1 MKKHN
6 ILKKGMAMALSLAM
20 VIGLD
25 PSFAWNLTTV
35 HAAEASSEPG
45 VSAYAAKEQL
55 MDDTFAPDT
64 DGNATNIGKIKLGK
78 NSNGDVQEWYVLGKD
93 TGVDGE
99 NTAIFAASPIAA
111 GVKFEES
118 MDKKTYLDTFGEY
131 ADSRTPSEVYPNHY
145 GASDLRARLNE
156 MVADNNTTYF
166 IPAEKSLIQPT
177 TVSTEDASSNASYT
191 TTDILY
197 ALHGDYNI
205 SEEVLYA
212 GSGNDKALSMN
223 TYWNTGDRFW
233 LRVPKTSSLQ
243 VVLVAEPDF
252 SINENFSDSTSYV
265 VRPASNLNLSSVIFA
280 SAATAASSDT
290 VKAETIQT
298 DTAMTLRLDGKD
310 KNIGTITYN
319 SSEGTVK
326 ATKGTVTSASIVV
339 QGNNAGTDWYYSKQ
353 ISGND
358 ATVTTDEI
366 KTKISESVSTI
377 FDSSDIDLNNCRIWL
392 ETTDADG
399 MIYAVNATE
408 EKNAPTEETKTLN
421 ISEGAIKITP
431 TGYTQNGGNEIA
443 FTGKYIITGSVECDT
458 PLSFSNETDEAVEY
472 DVTFDN
478 AHILGGSYCSAITF
492 KDGSISDITVN
503 ITNKGT
509 SEVRAWGGAS
519 FQNQISG
526 NVKVTVNITEEEG
539 SSLYLGPRDEN
550 QGDTTHRIYSSDID
564 CKVNGAVPANE
575 KTFKSGTYAQT
586 EPETPGEDA
595 TKKSIGLGTSI
606 IANPTVPTSITD
618 TWKGSYVYFGTYNGS
633 PVKYRVLDSDTTT
646 FSYDDTTKTMLLDCD
661 SLLFES
667 KFDDSSNIWSTS
679 YLKRY
684 LNSEKGEGYDY
695 SSEGFLTTAFTS
707 SEQNAIASSSKST
720 PHSSDGETYGDIEWT
735 SLKGDKIFLLD
746 LIEVC
751 NMSYGYSME
760 AYNYATNRIKTCD
773 GVNNNTIW
781 WLRSTSQMM
790 SNYVGMVRFSDEG
803 GWFDRGTAASCSDS
817 YVSPALNINL
827 SSVLFSSVISGTAG
841 ETGAE
846 YKLTLIDDN
855 TTMAANGNI
864 TRKGDTIT
872 VPYTITEGEGGAVT
886 KASVLIL
893 DKQYTPGNTNNANI
907 LAYDTLDTNDVNFQT
922 TSIGT
927 FKLPAE
933 LSEKE
938 CGKDYYA
945 YIIAECDK
953 SNKLTN
959 YASAPVS
966 ISVPDKPWEAP
977 EVKAIS
983 FGTPGI
989 TNPAVGKSTDKPWT
1003 GSYVYFGTY
1012 NRSPIKYRVLDS
1024 DTTTFSKDNNTKTML
1039 LDCDSLLFE
1048 SKFDDSSNIWSTSYL
1063 KRYLNS
1069 EKGEGYDY
1077 SSEGFLTTA
1086 FTSSEQNAIASSTKI
1101 SVDSSDGNEE
1111 ICRYFKWTTL
1121 NDDKIFLLDVKEA
1134 CNTSYGYSKVDG
1146 AINRKKTGN
1155 NNDTTSWWLRS
1166 AATLGGDS
1174 IGGIVNNVTF
1184 DLVNIGPSEK
1194 AYVSPD
1200 LNVNL
1205 SSILLSS
1212 ATGVG
1217 KTSAITKDSDQINT
1231 IASNEWK
1238 LTLKDAGKTVNV
1250 TENKAVTKSA
1260 DGVITVPYTY
1270 TDTATTDA
1278 EKVNQISVMITD
1290 KAYTESDAQI
1300 LYYGALQTDSINSG
1314 SGKGT
1319 FELPNGLDGKT
1330 LGSDYHVYILAEHV
1344 NNTNAT
1350 DYASEPVEITD
1361 VTTTI
1366 NRVEATIN
1374 QPKGGQPLSTAI
1386 ECTTEGV
1393 EKAQLYWTDTTDNN
1407 VDTTAKYYP
1416 WTYKAHLSFTPKP
1429 GYAFTDATEIAVNGW
1444 GLGNE
1449 KSVNEDGT
1457 LTVTGDFESSR
1468 DKLLSITAPA
1478 PITVANGTAYADMNL
1493 PSQVEITTEDKA
1505 FTKLRVTWNTDSPVS
1520 GSYDPSKMEEQK
1532 ITLRGKVDCPE
1543 EINFGIIEPTT
1554 QIEVTI
1560 SAAETVNAPTADVAA
1575 GTYSSNQTVTL
1586 DSSTD
1591 GATIY
1596 YTTDGTAPSIGDD
1609 GKPSGT
1615 TKKYSDAISVT
1626 GTQGLTESTTIKA
1639 FAVKSG
1645 MYPSAIS
1652 EFVYTI
1658 EIPHVHSFANAKWKH
1673 DGTKHWKE
1681 CTNENC
1687 DKSAGYISYE
1697 SEHSGGTASYFK
1709 KAVCSDCGAEYGELA
1724 TDTTLPTGEIKVKD
1738 NIWNSFLNTIT
1749 FGKYFKETQKVT
1761 IAGTDDS
1768 YKADGFDAS
1777 KNVKVSYLLVSG
1789 SDAKAY
1795 TTKALAEKYSA
1806 KEFKEYTES
1815 FNIDPDDKYVV
1826 FARIED
1832 HAGNVTFVSSDG
1844 MIVDATAP
1852 TVNGL
1857 ENNKTYCGDV
1867 KFTVTDEHLDK
1878 VTDTIGEETKT
1889 LEAVDGEY
1897 TLSAGTHKITAT
1909 DKAGNKTEVDV
1920 TVNAGH
1926 TYGDTSYKW
1935 NDDYSKCTAERTC
1948 SVCQQKETET
1958 VKSVS
1963 NIKQQKSCTLPEI
1976 TAYTATFANKA
1987 FTAQTKDI
1995 KTAEAG
2001 HTWNDDYTV
2010 DTPATCTA
2018 KGSKSIHCKNC
2029 DEVKDSTA
2037 IDALGHDFT
2046 GEWKVTKKATC
2057 TEPGTKER
2065 KCSRCDEAETD
2076 TIPATGHTEVEDA
2089 AVAATCTTA
2098 GKTAGSHCSVCNAVI
2113 KAQEEIPATGHTEVE
2128 DVAIAATCTTAGKT
2142 AGSHCAVCNAVI
2154 KAQEEI
2160 PATGHSFGEW
2170 ETVKSSTCNDKG
2182 SQKRACKVCGYTETK
2197 DVDANGHTWEKDY
2210 TIDKEPTCTA
2220 EGSKSIHCKNCD
2232 EVKDSTV
2239 IKALG
2244 HDFTGKWK
2252 VTKKATCTEPGTKTR
2267 KCSRCDEVETE
2278 IIPAT
2283 GHIEV
2288 EDAAVAAT
2296 CTTAGKT
2303 AGSHCA
2309 VCNAVIKAQEEIP
2322 AAGHSFGE
2330 WETVKSSTCNDK
2342 GSQKRACKVCGYT
2355 ETKDVDA
2362 NGHAWEKDYTVDKEP
2377 TCTAEG
2383 SKSIH
2388 CKNCDEVK
2396 DSTVIDA
2403 LGHDFTGEWKV
2414 TKKATC
2420 TEDGTKT
2427 RKCSRCDEV
2436 ETEIIPAT
2444 GHTEVEDAAVAA
2456 TCTTAGKTAG
2466 SHCSVCNAVIKAQEE
2481 IPAAGHSFGEWE
2493 TVKSSTC
2500 NDKGSQ
2506 KRACKVC
2513 GYTETKDVDAN
2524 GHTWEKDYTVDK
2536 EPTCTTEGSKS
2547 IHCKNCDEV
2556 KDSTVIKALGHD
2568 FTGEWKVTKKATCTE
2583 SGIKERKCSRCDA
2596 VETETIPATGHTE
2609 VEDAAVAATCTTA
2622 GKTAGSHCSVCNA
2635 VIKAQEEIP
2644 AAGHSWSE
2652 WISDGKQEKSTCSV
2666 CGQKKYRNTDDGDDT
2681 GKIEK
2686 EAEVS
2691 PDSPFGGASL
2701 GTSKEDLIAAKGI
2714 FTPEE
2719 KAEVENGVNARIW
2732 VEISSTENL
2741 TEENRQK
2748 IEALAKKLMGS
2759 DISNL
2764 TYFDAELFKSVT
2776 KDGVSTKSQ
2785 ISEPGAH
2792 IEISLR
2798 LPESLVSKD
2807 RFILRKYKVI
2817 RLHDGKVDSLDAEF
2831 DKETNT
2837 LKFVTDRFS
2846 TYAIAYTDNALAS
2859 CVTLTPDS
2867 KTLTG
2872 KGETVQLIASVTPDN
2887 AVNKKLTWTTS
2898 DSSVATVDEN
2908 GLVTAVANGTAI
2920 ITVTTE
2926 DGEMTATSTI
2936 TVNIPSGD
2944 NSNNGNNNKPN
2955 SKPNTNSVILTD
2967 NKKYDNQKVI
2977 SSKTGDTSD
2986 VTLWTTV
2993 FAAALA
2999 GIIGIFARRKKEKQ

>member
-1 MKKHN
+1 MKK
-6 ILKKGMAMALSLAM
+6 KKSVNRIIAYLLSLILM
-20 VIGLD
+20 IGLMTVMPVGQVEVLAMQIFVKTLSEKHITVEVEPTD
-25 PSFAWNLTTV
+25 SIEDVKEKIQDKEGIDVKQICLSFA
-35 HAAEASSEPG
+35 G
-45 VSAYAAKEQL
+45 KEL
-55 MDDTFAPDT
+55 E
-64 DGNATNIGKIKLGK
+64 DGNTLQDY
-78 NSNGDVQEWYVLGKD
+78 S
-93 TGVDGE
+93 
-99 NTAIFAASPIAA
+99 
-111 GVKFEES
+111 
-118 MDKKTYLDTFGEY
+118 
-131 ADSRTPSEVYPNHY
+131 
-145 GASDLRARLNE
+145 
-156 MVADNNTTYF
+156 
-166 IPAEKSLIQPT
+166 IQ
-177 TVSTEDASSNASYT
+177 
-191 TTDILY
+191 
-197 ALHGDYNI
+197 
-205 SEEVLYA
+205 
-212 GSGNDKALSMN
+212 K
-223 TYWNTGDRFW
+223 
-233 LRVPKTSSLQ
+233 
-243 VVLVAEPDF
+243 
-252 SINENFSDSTSYV
+252 DST
-265 VRPASNLNLSSVIFA
+265 IH
-280 SAATAASSDT
+280 
-290 VKAETIQT
+290 
-298 DTAMTLRLDGKD
+298 MTLRP
-310 KNIGTITYN
+310 
-319 SSEGTVK
+319 V
-326 ATKGTVTSASIVV
+326 
-339 QGNNAGTDWYYSKQ
+339 
-353 ISGND
+353 
-358 ATVTTDEI
+358 
-366 KTKISESVSTI
+366 
-377 FDSSDIDLNNCRIWL
+377 
-392 ETTDADG
+392 
-399 MIYAVNATE
+399 
-408 EKNAPTEETKTLN
+408 TLN
-421 ISEGAIKITP
+421 ISDGAIKITP
-431 TGYTQNGGNEIA
+431 TGYTQNGGDEIA

-478 AHILGGSYCSAITF
+478 AHILGSEYCSAITF

-526 NVKVTVNITEEEG
+526 NAKVTVNITEEDG

-564 CKVNGAVPANE
+564 CKVNGKVPANE

-606 IANPTVPTSITD
+606 IANPTVPTSTTD
-618 TWKGSYVYFGTYNGS
+618 AWKGSYVYFGTYNGS
-633 PVKYRVLDSDTTT
+633 QIKYRVLDSDTTT
-646 FSYDDTTKTMLLDCD
+646 FSKDNNTKTMLLDCD
-661 SLLFES
+661 SMLFES

-781 WLRSTSQMM
+781 WLRSTSKMM
-790 SNYVGMVRFSDEG
+790 NNYVGMVRFSDEG

-827 SSVLFSSVISGTAG
+827 SSILFSSASGMS
-841 ETGAE
+841 
-846 YKLTLIDDN
+846 KSS
-855 TTMAANGNI
+855 
-864 TRKGDTIT
+864 
-872 VPYTITEGEGGAVT
+872 AVSHES
-886 KASVLIL
+886 A
-893 DKQYTPGNTNNANI
+893 
-907 LAYDTLDTNDVNFQT
+907 
-922 TSIGT
+922 SIGT
-927 FKLPAE
+927 
-933 LSEKE
+933 
-938 CGKDYYA
+938 
-945 YIIAECDK
+945 
-953 SNKLTN
+953 T
-959 YASAPVS
+959 
-966 ISVPDKPWEAP
+966 
-977 EVKAIS
+977 
-983 FGTPGI
+983 
-989 TNPAVGKSTDKPWT
+989 TDT
-1003 GSYVYFGTY
+1003 
-1012 NRSPIKYRVLDS
+1012 D
-1024 DTTTFSKDNNTKTML
+1024 
-1039 LDCDSLLFE
+1039 
-1048 SKFDDSSNIWSTSYL
+1048 
-1063 KRYLNS
+1063 
-1069 EKGEGYDY
+1069 
-1077 SSEGFLTTA
+1077 
-1086 FTSSEQNAIASSTKI
+1086 
-1101 SVDSSDGNEE
+1101 
-1111 ICRYFKWTTL
+1111 
-1121 NDDKIFLLDVKEA
+1121 
-1134 CNTSYGYSKVDG
+1134 
-1146 AINRKKTGN
+1146 
-1155 NNDTTSWWLRS
+1155 
-1166 AATLGGDS
+1166 
-1174 IGGIVNNVTF
+1174 
-1184 DLVNIGPSEK
+1184 
-1194 AYVSPD
+1194 
-1200 LNVNL
+1200 
-1205 SSILLSS
+1205 
-1212 ATGVG
+1212 
-1217 KTSAITKDSDQINT
+1217 
-1231 IASNEWK
+1231 WK
-1238 LTLKDAGKTVNV
+1238 LTLKDDRKTISV
-1250 TENKAVTKSA
+1250 TDNSVVTRSA

-1314 SGKGT
+1314 NGT

-1330 LGSDYHVYILAEHV
+1330 LGSDYHVYILAEHI
-1344 NNTNAT
+1344 NDTNAT
-1350 DYASEPVEITD
+1350 DYASEPVEITNIYNA
-1361 VTTTI
+1361 I

-1386 ECTTEGV
+1386 ECTTEEV
-1393 EKAQLYWTDTTDNN
+1393 EKAQLYWTDTTNNN

-1416 WTYKAHLSFTPKP
+1416 WTYKAHLSFTPKS

-1493 PSQVEITTEDKA
+1493 PSQVEITTEDRA
-1505 FTKLRVTWNTDSPVS
+1505 FTNLGVTWNTDSPFS
-1520 GSYDPSKMEEQK
+1520 GSYDPSKMAEQK
-1532 ITLRGKVDCPE
+1532 ITLTGTVNCPE
-1543 EINFGIIEPTT
+1543 EIDSNDIELTT

-1560 SAAETVNAPTADVAA
+1560 SAAKTVNAPTADVAA

-1586 DSSTD
+1586 ASSTD
-1591 GATIY
+1591 GVTIY
-1596 YTTDGTAPSIGDD
+1596 YTTDGTEPSIGNN
-1609 GKPSGT
+1609 GELLGS
-1615 TKKYSDAISVT
+1615 TKKYSKPISVT
-1626 GTQGLTESTTIKA
+1626 GTQGTTNSTTIKA
-1639 FAVKSG
+1639 IAVKSG
-1645 MYPSAIS
+1645 MYPSAMS

-1658 EIPHVHSFANAKWKH
+1658 EIPHEHSFANAKWKH

-1681 CTNENC
+1681 CTNANC
-1687 DKSAGYISYE
+1687 DKSEGYISYE

-1709 KAVCSDCGAEYGELA
+1709 KAVCSDCGAEYGELT

-1768 YKADGFDAS
+1768 YQADGFDSS

-1815 FNIDPDDKYVV
+1815 FNINPEDKYVV

-1852 TVNGL
+1852 TVNRL

-1889 LEAVDGEY
+1889 LETVDGEY
-1897 TLSAGTHKITAT
+1897 TLSVGTHKITAT
-1909 DKAGNKTEVDV
+1909 DKAGNKTEVNV

-1926 TYGDTSYKW
+1926 IYGDTSYTW
-1935 NDDYSKCTAERTC
+1935 NGDYSKCTAERTC
-1948 SVCQQKETET
+1948 SVCKQKETET

-1976 TAYTATFANKA
+1976 TTYTATFANKA
-1987 FTAQTKDI
+1987 FTSQTKDI

-2010 DTPATCTA
+2010 DTPATCTTE
-2018 KGSKSIHCKNC
+2018 GSKSIHCKNC

-2076 TIPATGHTEVEDA
+2076 TIPATGHTEVED
-2089 AVAATCTTA
+2089 T
-2098 GKTAGSHCSVCNAVI
+2098 
-2113 KAQEEIPATGHTEVE
+2113 
-2128 DVAIAATCTTAGKT
+2128 
-2142 AGSHCAVCNAVI
+2142 
-2154 KAQEEI
+2154 
-2160 PATGHSFGEW
+2160 
-2170 ETVKSSTCNDKG
+2170 
-2182 SQKRACKVCGYTETK
+2182 
-2197 DVDANGHTWEKDY
+2197 
-2210 TIDKEPTCTA
+2210 
-2220 EGSKSIHCKNCD
+2220 
-2232 EVKDSTV
+2232 
-2239 IKALG
+2239 
-2244 HDFTGKWK
+2244 
-2252 VTKKATCTEPGTKTR
+2252 
-2267 KCSRCDEVETE
+2267 
-2278 IIPAT
+2278 
-2283 GHIEV
+2283 
-2288 EDAAVAAT
+2288 AVAAT

-2309 VCNAVIKAQEEIP
+2309 VCK
-2322 AAGHSFGE
+2322 
-2330 WETVKSSTCNDK
+2330 
-2342 GSQKRACKVCGYT
+2342 
-2355 ETKDVDA
+2355 
-2362 NGHAWEKDYTVDKEP
+2362 
-2377 TCTAEG
+2377 
-2383 SKSIH
+2383 
-2388 CKNCDEVK
+2388 
-2396 DSTVIDA
+2396 
-2403 LGHDFTGEWKV
+2403 
-2414 TKKATC
+2414 
-2420 TEDGTKT
+2420 
-2427 RKCSRCDEV
+2427 
-2436 ETEIIPAT
+2436 
-2444 GHTEVEDAAVAA
+2444 
-2456 TCTTAGKTAG
+2456 
-2466 SHCSVCNAVIKAQEE
+2466 
-2481 IPAAGHSFGEWE
+2481 
-2493 TVKSSTC
+2493 
-2500 NDKGSQ
+2500 
-2506 KRACKVC
+2506 
-2513 GYTETKDVDAN
+2513 
-2524 GHTWEKDYTVDK
+2524 
-2536 EPTCTTEGSKS
+2536 
-2547 IHCKNCDEV
+2547 
-2556 KDSTVIKALGHD
+2556 
-2568 FTGEWKVTKKATCTE
+2568 
-2583 SGIKERKCSRCDA
+2583 
-2596 VETETIPATGHTE
+2596 
-2609 VEDAAVAATCTTA
+2609 
-2622 GKTAGSHCSVCNA
+2622 A

-2652 WISDGKQEKSTCSV
+2652 WISDGRQEKSTCSV

-2681 GKIEK
+2681 GKIDK
-2686 EAEVS
+2686 EAEVT

-2701 GTSKEDLIAAKGI
+2701 DTNKEDLIAAKGI

-2785 ISEPGAH
+2785 INEPGAH

-2872 KGETVQLIASVTPDN
+2872 KGEKVQLIASVTPDN
-2887 AVNKKLTWTTS
+2887 AVNKKLTWSTS
-2898 DSSVATVDEN
+2898 DSSVAIVDEN

-2936 TVNIPSGD
+2936 TVNIPSDD
-2944 NSNNGNNNKPN
+2944 NSNKGNNNKPN

-2967 NKKYDNQKVI
+2967 NKKHDNQKVI

-2986 VTLWTTV
+2986 VTLWITV

-2999 GIIGIFARRKKEKQ
+2999 GIIGIFAGRKKEQQ

>member
-55 MDDTFAPDT
+55 MDDTFAPDAV
-64 DGNATNIGKIKLGK
+64 GNATNIGKIKLGK

-99 NTAIFAASPIAA
+99 NTAIFAASPIAD
-111 GVKFEES
+111 GVTFEDS
-118 MDKKTYLDTFGEY
+118 QDNKTYLDTFGAY
-131 ADSRTPSEVYPNHY
+131 ADSSTRTEVYPNHY
-145 GASDLRARLNE
+145 GASGLRARLNE
-156 MVADNNTTYF
+156 MVADNNTIYF
-166 IPAEKSLIQPT
+166 TTAEKSLIQPT
-177 TVSTEDASSNASYT
+177 TVSTKDTLNNASYT

-197 ALHGDYNI
+197 ALQGDYYENDK
-205 SEEVLYA
+205 VLYA
-212 GSGNDKALSMN
+212 GSNNGKALPMN

-233 LRVPKTSSLQ
+233 LRVPGMMDRSD
-243 VVLVAEPDF
+243 VLVGKPGYYIDVKHSN
-252 SINENFSDSTSYV
+252 SIYA

-280 SAATAASSDT
+280 SAATADSVET
-290 VKAETIQT
+290 EEAETIQT

-319 SSEGTVK
+319 PSEGTVK
-326 ATKGTVTSASIVV
+326 ATKGVVTSAFIVV
-339 QGNNAGTDWYYSKQ
+339 QGNNAGTDWYYSKW
-353 ISGND
+353 IMGND
-358 ATVTTDEI
+358 DAVVTKDEI
-366 KTKISESVSTI
+366 KAKISERGSTI

-408 EKNAPTEETKTLN
+408 EKVEPTEETKTLN
-421 ISEGAIKITP
+421 ISDGAIKITP
-431 TGYTQNGGNEIA
+431 TGYTQNGGDEIA

-458 PLSFSNETDEAVEY
+458 PLSFSNETGEAVEY

-478 AHILGGSYCSAITF
+478 AHILGGEWCSAITF

-519 FQNQISG
+519 FQNQIRG
-526 NVKVTVNITEEEG
+526 NAKVTVNITEEEG

-564 CKVNGAVPANE
+564 CKDIDCKVNGAVPANE

-586 EPETPGEDA
+586 EPENPGEDA
-595 TKKSIGLGTSI
+595 TKKSIGLGTKVLQTGKNSENAATI
-606 IANPTVPTSITD
+606 
-618 TWKGSYVYFGTYNGS
+618 YFGKDNVDGAGKWRVIGYNGNGVAS
-633 PVKYRVLDSDTTT
+633 ESGEMTLLAADNMGTT
-646 FSYDDTTKTMLLDCD
+646 FFSGGNNAYSASDLKIFIDDLAGKLTEKETVSVSKRTLSSGSFAWENTDCIAGD
-661 SLLFES
+661 EV
-667 KFDDSSNIWSTS
+667 
-679 YLKRY
+679 
-684 LNSEKGEGYDY
+684 
-695 SSEGFLTTAFTS
+695 A
-707 SEQNAIASSSKST
+707 NAVFW
-720 PHSSDGETYGDIEWT
+720 PL
-735 SLKGDKIFLLD
+735 SLK
-746 LIEVC
+746 
-751 NMSYGYSME
+751 E
-760 AYNYATNRIKTCD
+760 ASNVDETLRQLNAK
-773 GVNNNTIW
+773 W
-781 WLRSTSQMM
+781 WLRSPGSGAGFAACVY
-790 SNYVGMVRFSDEG
+790 NEGYVIAPGDHVNGYCGVR
-803 GWFDRGTAASCSDS
+803 
-817 YVSPALNINL
+817 PAFYLNL
-827 SSVLFSSVISGTAG
+827 DSVLFTSACGTSKSS
-841 ETGAE
+841 
-846 YKLTLIDDN
+846 
-855 TTMAANGNI
+855 
-864 TRKGDTIT
+864 
-872 VPYTITEGEGGAVT
+872 AVSHES
-886 KASVLIL
+886 A
-893 DKQYTPGNTNNANI
+893 
-907 LAYDTLDTNDVNFQT
+907 
-922 TSIGT
+922 SIGT
-927 FKLPAE
+927 
-933 LSEKE
+933 
-938 CGKDYYA
+938 
-945 YIIAECDK
+945 
-953 SNKLTN
+953 TT
-959 YASAPVS
+959 
-966 ISVPDKPWEAP
+966 
-977 EVKAIS
+977 
-983 FGTPGI
+983 GT
-989 TNPAVGKSTDKPWT
+989 D
-1003 GSYVYFGTY
+1003 
-1012 NRSPIKYRVLDS
+1012 
-1024 DTTTFSKDNNTKTML
+1024 
-1039 LDCDSLLFE
+1039 
-1048 SKFDDSSNIWSTSYL
+1048 
-1063 KRYLNS
+1063 
-1069 EKGEGYDY
+1069 
-1077 SSEGFLTTA
+1077 
-1086 FTSSEQNAIASSTKI
+1086 
-1101 SVDSSDGNEE
+1101 
-1111 ICRYFKWTTL
+1111 
-1121 NDDKIFLLDVKEA
+1121 
-1134 CNTSYGYSKVDG
+1134 
-1146 AINRKKTGN
+1146 
-1155 NNDTTSWWLRS
+1155 
-1166 AATLGGDS
+1166 
-1174 IGGIVNNVTF
+1174 
-1184 DLVNIGPSEK
+1184 
-1194 AYVSPD
+1194 
-1200 LNVNL
+1200 
-1205 SSILLSS
+1205 
-1212 ATGVG
+1212 
-1217 KTSAITKDSDQINT
+1217 
-1231 IASNEWK
+1231 WK
-1238 LTLKDAGKTVNV
+1238 LTLKDDRKTINV
-1250 TENKAVTKSA
+1250 TDNNVVTRSA

-1278 EKVNQISVMITD
+1278 EKANQISVMITD

-1330 LGSDYHVYILAEHV
+1330 LGSDYHVYILAEHI
-1344 NNTNAT
+1344 NDTNAT
-1350 DYASEPVEITD
+1350 DYASEPVEITNIYNA
-1361 VTTTI
+1361 I

-1374 QPKGGQPLSTAI
+1374 QPKGGQQLSTAI
-1386 ECTTEGV
+1386 ECTTEEV
-1393 EKAQLYWTDTTDNN
+1393 EKAQLYWTDTTNNN

-1478 PITVANGTAYADMNL
+1478 PITVANGTAYDEIISKL
-1493 PSQVEITTEDKA
+1493 PKQVNIQTEGNSTTPA
-1505 FTKLRVTWNTDSPVS
+1505 NVTWNTASPIG

-1532 ITLRGKVDCPE
+1532 IILKGTVDRPE
-1543 EINFGIIEPTT
+1543 EIDFNNVRDTT
-1554 QIEVTI
+1554 LIEVTI

-1586 DSSTD
+1586 ASSTD

-1609 GKPSGT
+1609 GKPSGS

-1658 EIPHVHSFANAKWKH
+1658 EIPHVHSFANAEWKH

-1697 SEHSGGTASYFK
+1697 AEHSGGTASYFK

-1768 YKADGFDAS
+1768 YQADGFDAS

-1795 TTKALAEKYSA
+1795 TTKALADKYSA

-1815 FNIDPDDKYVV
+1815 FNINPDDKYVV

-1857 ENNKTYCGDV
+1857 EINKTYCGDV

-1909 DKAGNKTEVDV
+1909 DKAGNKTEVNV

-1926 TYGDTSYKW
+1926 TYGDTSYTW
-1935 NDDYSKCTAERTC
+1935 NEDYSECTAERKC
-1948 SVCQQKETET
+1948 SVCRQKETET

-1987 FTAQTKDI
+1987 FTSQTKDI

-2018 KGSKSIHCKNC
+2018 EGSKSIHCKNC

-2076 TIPATGHTEVEDA
+2076 TIPATGHTEVEDVA
-2089 AVAATCTTA
+2089 IAATCTTA

-2113 KAQEEIPATGHTEVE
+2113 KAQEEIPATGH
-2128 DVAIAATCTTAGKT
+2128 
-2142 AGSHCAVCNAVI
+2142 
-2154 KAQEEI
+2154 
-2160 PATGHSFGEW
+2160 
-2170 ETVKSSTCNDKG
+2170 
-2182 SQKRACKVCGYTETK
+2182 
-2197 DVDANGHTWEKDY
+2197 
-2210 TIDKEPTCTA
+2210 
-2220 EGSKSIHCKNCD
+2220 
-2232 EVKDSTV
+2232 
-2239 IKALG
+2239 
-2244 HDFTGKWK
+2244 
-2252 VTKKATCTEPGTKTR
+2252 
-2267 KCSRCDEVETE
+2267 
-2278 IIPAT
+2278 
-2283 GHIEV
+2283 
-2288 EDAAVAAT
+2288 
-2296 CTTAGKT
+2296 
-2303 AGSHCA
+2303 
-2309 VCNAVIKAQEEIP
+2309 
-2322 AAGHSFGE
+2322 
-2330 WETVKSSTCNDK
+2330 
-2342 GSQKRACKVCGYT
+2342 
-2355 ETKDVDA
+2355 
-2362 NGHAWEKDYTVDKEP
+2362 
-2377 TCTAEG
+2377 
-2383 SKSIH
+2383 
-2388 CKNCDEVK
+2388 
-2396 DSTVIDA
+2396 
-2403 LGHDFTGEWKV
+2403 
-2414 TKKATC
+2414 
-2420 TEDGTKT
+2420 
-2427 RKCSRCDEV
+2427 
-2436 ETEIIPAT
+2436 
-2444 GHTEVEDAAVAA
+2444 
-2456 TCTTAGKTAG
+2456 
-2466 SHCSVCNAVIKAQEE
+2466 
-2481 IPAAGHSFGEWE
+2481 
-2493 TVKSSTC
+2493 
-2500 NDKGSQ
+2500 
-2506 KRACKVC
+2506 
-2513 GYTETKDVDAN
+2513 
-2524 GHTWEKDYTVDK
+2524 
-2536 EPTCTTEGSKS
+2536 
-2547 IHCKNCDEV
+2547 
-2556 KDSTVIKALGHD
+2556 
-2568 FTGEWKVTKKATCTE
+2568 
-2583 SGIKERKCSRCDA
+2583 
-2596 VETETIPATGHTE
+2596 
-2609 VEDAAVAATCTTA
+2609 
-2622 GKTAGSHCSVCNA
+2622 
-2635 VIKAQEEIP
+2635 
-2644 AAGHSWSE
+2644 SWSE
-2652 WISDGKQEKSTCSV
+2652 WISDGKKEKSTCSV
-2666 CGQKKYRNTDDGDDT
+2666 CGQKKYRNTDDT

-2686 EAEVS
+2686 EAEVT

-2701 GTSKEDLIAAKGI
+2701 DTGKEALIAAKGI

-2759 DISNL
+2759 DISNI

-2936 TVNIPSGD
+2936 TVNIPSDD
-2944 NSNNGNNNKPN
+2944 NSNNGNNNKSN

-2967 NKKYDNQKVI
+2967 NKKHDNQKVI

>member
-55 MDDTFAPDT
+55 MDNTFAPDA

-78 NSNGDVQEWYVLGKD
+78 NSGGDVLEWYVLGRD
-93 TGVDGE
+93 TGVDGD
-99 NTAIFAASPIAA
+99 NTAIFAASPIATN
-111 GVKFEES
+111 VMFEDS
-118 MDKKTYLDTFGEY
+118 MDNKTYTDTFGAY
-131 ADSRTPSEVYPNHY
+131 ADSSTPNEVYPNHY
-145 GASDLRARLNE
+145 GASDLRAKLNE
-156 MVADNNTTYF
+156 MVANSNITYF
-166 IPAEKSLIQPT
+166 TTVEKSLIQPT
-177 TVSTEDASSNASYT
+177 TVSTKTTVNGASYT

-197 ALHGDYNI
+197 ALQGDYYENDK
-205 SEEVLYA
+205 VLYA
-212 GSGNDKALSMN
+212 GSNNGKVLSVN

-233 LRVPKTSSLQ
+233 LRVPGMMDRSD
-243 VVLVAEPDF
+243 VLVGKPGYYIDVKHSN
-252 SINENFSDSTSYV
+252 SIFA

-280 SAATAASSDT
+280 SAATAALVET
-290 VKAETIQT
+290 VEAETIQT

-326 ATKGTVTSASIVV
+326 ATKETVTPAAIVV
-339 QGNNAGTDWYYSKQ
+339 QGNNAGTDWYYSKR
-353 ISGND
+353 IRGND
-358 ATVTTDEI
+358 DAVTTDEI
-366 KTKISESVSTI
+366 KEKISKSGSAI

-408 EKNAPTEETKTLN
+408 EKVEPSYSMQIFVKAPSGKHITLEVESTDRIEDVKEKISDKEGIDVKQICLSYLGKELKDGNTLQDYSIQKDTTIHMTIKPVTLN
-421 ISEGAIKITP
+421 ISDGAIKITP
-431 TGYTQNGGNEIA
+431 TGYTQNGGDEIA

-478 AHILGGSYCSAITF
+478 AHILGGEYCSAITF

-550 QGDTTHRIYSSDID
+550 QGDTTHRIYSSNDNCKDID

-575 KTFKSGTYAQT
+575 KPFKSGTYAQT

-606 IANPTVPTSITD
+606 IANPTIPTSTTD
-618 TWKGSYVYFGTYNGS
+618 AWKGSYVYFGTYNGS
-633 PVKYRVLDSDTTT
+633 PIKYRVLDSDTTT
-646 FSYDDTTKTMLLDCD
+646 FSNDNTTNTMLLDCD

-667 KFDDSSNIWSTS
+667 KFDDSSNEWATS

-707 SEQNAIASSSKST
+707 SEQS
-720 PHSSDGETYGDIEWT
+720 
-735 SLKGDKIFLLD
+735 
-746 LIEVC
+746 
-751 NMSYGYSME
+751 
-760 AYNYATNRIKTCD
+760 
-773 GVNNNTIW
+773 
-781 WLRSTSQMM
+781 
-790 SNYVGMVRFSDEG
+790 
-803 GWFDRGTAASCSDS
+803 
-817 YVSPALNINL
+817 
-827 SSVLFSSVISGTAG
+827 
-841 ETGAE
+841 
-846 YKLTLIDDN
+846 
-855 TTMAANGNI
+855 
-864 TRKGDTIT
+864 
-872 VPYTITEGEGGAVT
+872 
-886 KASVLIL
+886 
-893 DKQYTPGNTNNANI
+893 
-907 LAYDTLDTNDVNFQT
+907 
-922 TSIGT
+922 
-927 FKLPAE
+927 
-933 LSEKE
+933 
-938 CGKDYYA
+938 
-945 YIIAECDK
+945 
-953 SNKLTN
+953 
-959 YASAPVS
+959 
-966 ISVPDKPWEAP
+966 
-977 EVKAIS
+977 
-983 FGTPGI
+983 
-989 TNPAVGKSTDKPWT
+989 
-1003 GSYVYFGTY
+1003 
-1012 NRSPIKYRVLDS
+1012 
-1024 DTTTFSKDNNTKTML
+1024 
-1039 LDCDSLLFE
+1039 
-1048 SKFDDSSNIWSTSYL
+1048 
-1063 KRYLNS
+1063 
-1069 EKGEGYDY
+1069 
-1077 SSEGFLTTA
+1077 
-1086 FTSSEQNAIASSTKI
+1086 AIASSTKI

-1111 ICRYFKWTTL
+1111 IGRYFKWSTL
-1121 NDDKIFLLDVKEA
+1121 NDDKIFLLDAKEA
-1134 CNTSYGYSKVDG
+1134 CNTSYGYSKVGG

-1166 AATLGGDS
+1166 AVIPVTNA
-1174 IGGIVNNVTF
+1174 IGIVSDEFLAFENSV
-1184 DLVNIGPSEK
+1184 PSK
-1194 AYVSPD
+1194 KVYVSPD

-1217 KTSAITKDSDQINT
+1217 KTSAITKDSNQINT

-1250 TENKAVTKSA
+1250 TKNKAVTKSA

-1344 NNTNAT
+1344 NDTNAT
-1350 DYASEPVEITD
+1350 DYASEPVEITNIYNA
-1361 VTTTI
+1361 I

-1386 ECTTEGV
+1386 ECTTEEV

-1407 VDTTAKYYP
+1407 VDITANYYP

-1429 GYAFTDATEIAVNGW
+1429 GYAFTDATEIVVNGW
-1444 GLGNE
+1444 GLENE
-1449 KSVNEDGT
+1449 KSVKDGK
-1457 LTVTGDFESSR
+1457 LTVTGDFASSR

-1505 FTKLRVTWNTDSPVS
+1505 FTKLGVTWNTDSPVS

-1532 ITLRGKVDCPE
+1532 ITLTGTVDCPD
-1543 EINFGIIEPTT
+1543 EIDFDTIERTI

-1586 DSSTD
+1586 ASFTD

-1626 GTQGLTESTTIKA
+1626 GTQGLTNSTTIKA
-1639 FAVKSG
+1639 IAVKSG
-1645 MYPSAIS
+1645 MYPSAMS

-1658 EIPHVHSFANAKWKH
+1658 EIPHEHSFENAKWKH

-1687 DKSAGYISYE
+1687 DESAGYISYE
-1697 SEHSGGTASYFK
+1697 AEHSGGTASYFK
-1709 KAVCSDCGAEYGELA
+1709 KAVCSDCGAEYGELT

-1749 FGKYFKETQKVT
+1749 FGKFFKETQKVT

-1768 YKADGFDAS
+1768 YKADGFDSS

-1795 TTKALAEKYSA
+1795 TTKALADKYSA
-1806 KEFKEYTES
+1806 KEFKEYTAS
-1815 FNIDPDDKYVV
+1815 FNINPEDKYVV

-1857 ENNKTYCGDV
+1857 ENNRTYCGDV

-1909 DKAGNKTEVDV
+1909 DKAGNKTEVNV

-1935 NDDYSKCTAERTC
+1935 NEDYSKCTAERTC

-1987 FTAQTKDI
+1987 FTSQTKDI
-1995 KTAEAG
+1995 NTAEAG
-2001 HTWNDDYTV
+2001 HSWNDDYTV

-2029 DEVKDSTA
+2029 DEVKDSTV

-2089 AVAATCTTA
+2089 A
-2098 GKTAGSHCSVCNAVI
+2098 I
-2113 KAQEEIPATGHTEVE
+2113 
-2128 DVAIAATCTTAGKT
+2128 
-2142 AGSHCAVCNAVI
+2142 
-2154 KAQEEI
+2154 
-2160 PATGHSFGEW
+2160 
-2170 ETVKSSTCNDKG
+2170 
-2182 SQKRACKVCGYTETK
+2182 
-2197 DVDANGHTWEKDY
+2197 
-2210 TIDKEPTCTA
+2210 
-2220 EGSKSIHCKNCD
+2220 
-2232 EVKDSTV
+2232 
-2239 IKALG
+2239 
-2244 HDFTGKWK
+2244 
-2252 VTKKATCTEPGTKTR
+2252 
-2267 KCSRCDEVETE
+2267 
-2278 IIPAT
+2278 
-2283 GHIEV
+2283 
-2288 EDAAVAAT
+2288 
-2296 CTTAGKT
+2296 
-2303 AGSHCA
+2303 
-2309 VCNAVIKAQEEIP
+2309 
-2322 AAGHSFGE
+2322 
-2330 WETVKSSTCNDK
+2330 
-2342 GSQKRACKVCGYT
+2342 
-2355 ETKDVDA
+2355 
-2362 NGHAWEKDYTVDKEP
+2362 
-2377 TCTAEG
+2377 
-2383 SKSIH
+2383 
-2388 CKNCDEVK
+2388 
-2396 DSTVIDA
+2396 
-2403 LGHDFTGEWKV
+2403 
-2414 TKKATC
+2414 
-2420 TEDGTKT
+2420 
-2427 RKCSRCDEV
+2427 
-2436 ETEIIPAT
+2436 
-2444 GHTEVEDAAVAA
+2444 
-2456 TCTTAGKTAG
+2456 
-2466 SHCSVCNAVIKAQEE
+2466 
-2481 IPAAGHSFGEWE
+2481 
-2493 TVKSSTC
+2493 
-2500 NDKGSQ
+2500 
-2506 KRACKVC
+2506 
-2513 GYTETKDVDAN
+2513 
-2524 GHTWEKDYTVDK
+2524 
-2536 EPTCTTEGSKS
+2536 
-2547 IHCKNCDEV
+2547 
-2556 KDSTVIKALGHD
+2556 
-2568 FTGEWKVTKKATCTE
+2568 
-2583 SGIKERKCSRCDA
+2583 
-2596 VETETIPATGHTE
+2596 
-2609 VEDAAVAATCTTA
+2609 AATCTTA

-2666 CGQKKYRNTDDGDDT
+2666 CGQKKYRNTDDA

-2686 EAEVS
+2686 EAEVT

-2701 GTSKEDLIAAKGI
+2701 DTNKEDLITAKGI

-2719 KAEVENGVNARIW
+2719 KAEVENGVTARIW

-2785 ISEPGAH
+2785 INEPGAH

-2807 RFILRKYKVI
+2807 RFILRKYKII

-2867 KTLTG
+2867 KTLIG
-2872 KGETVQLIASVTPDN
+2872 KGETVQLIATVTPDN

-2926 DGEMTATSTI
+2926 DGETTATSTI
-2936 TVNIPSGD
+2936 TVNIPSDD
-2944 NSNNGNNNKPN
+2944 NSNKGNNNNPN

-2967 NKKYDNQKVI
+2967 NKKPDNQKVI

-2993 FAAALA
+2993 FAAALV
-2999 GIIGIFARRKKEKQ
+2999 GIIGIFAKRKKNDNE

>member
-1 MKKHN
+1 MKK
-6 ILKKGMAMALSLAM
+6 KKSVNRIIAYLLSLILM
-20 VIGLD
+20 IGLMTVMPVGQVEVLAMQIFVKTLSEKHITVEVEPTD
-25 PSFAWNLTTV
+25 SIEDVKEKIQDKEGIDVKQICLSFA
-35 HAAEASSEPG
+35 G
-45 VSAYAAKEQL
+45 KEL
-55 MDDTFAPDT
+55 E
-64 DGNATNIGKIKLGK
+64 DGNTLQDY
-78 NSNGDVQEWYVLGKD
+78 S
-93 TGVDGE
+93 
-99 NTAIFAASPIAA
+99 
-111 GVKFEES
+111 
-118 MDKKTYLDTFGEY
+118 
-131 ADSRTPSEVYPNHY
+131 
-145 GASDLRARLNE
+145 
-156 MVADNNTTYF
+156 
-166 IPAEKSLIQPT
+166 IQ
-177 TVSTEDASSNASYT
+177 
-191 TTDILY
+191 
-197 ALHGDYNI
+197 
-205 SEEVLYA
+205 
-212 GSGNDKALSMN
+212 K
-223 TYWNTGDRFW
+223 
-233 LRVPKTSSLQ
+233 
-243 VVLVAEPDF
+243 
-252 SINENFSDSTSYV
+252 DST
-265 VRPASNLNLSSVIFA
+265 IH
-280 SAATAASSDT
+280 
-290 VKAETIQT
+290 
-298 DTAMTLRLDGKD
+298 MTLRP
-310 KNIGTITYN
+310 
-319 SSEGTVK
+319 V
-326 ATKGTVTSASIVV
+326 
-339 QGNNAGTDWYYSKQ
+339 
-353 ISGND
+353 
-358 ATVTTDEI
+358 
-366 KTKISESVSTI
+366 
-377 FDSSDIDLNNCRIWL
+377 
-392 ETTDADG
+392 
-399 MIYAVNATE
+399 
-408 EKNAPTEETKTLN
+408 TLN
-421 ISEGAIKITP
+421 ISDGAIKITP

-478 AHILGGSYCSAITF
+478 AHILGSEYCSAITF

-519 FQNQISG
+519 FQNQING
-526 NVKVTVNITEEEG
+526 NVKVTVNITEEDG

-564 CKVNGAVPANE
+564 CKVNGKVPANE

-586 EPETPGEDA
+586 ESETPGEDA

-633 PVKYRVLDSDTTT
+633 PVKYRVLDSNTTT
-646 FSYDDTTKTMLLDCD
+646 FSNDNTTNTMLLDCD

-667 KFDDSSNIWSTS
+667 KFDDSSNEWATS

-707 SEQNAIASSSKST
+707 SEQSAIASSSKST
-720 PHSSDGETYGDIEWT
+720 PHSSDGEPYGDIEWT

-781 WLRSTSQMM
+781 WLRSTSKMM
-790 SNYVGMVRFSDEG
+790 NNYVGMVRFSDKG

-827 SSVLFSSVISGTAG
+827 SSILFSSVISGTAG
-841 ETGAE
+841 ETGTE
-846 YKLTLIDDN
+846 YKLTLIDDS

-922 TSIGT
+922 TSTGT

-953 SNKLTN
+953 SDKLTN

-966 ISVPDKPWEAP
+966 VSVPDKPWEAP

-1012 NRSPIKYRVLDS
+1012 NGSPIKYRVLDS

-1048 SKFDDSSNIWSTSYL
+1048 SKFDDSSNEWATSYL

-1086 FTSSEQNAIASSTKI
+1086 FTSSEQSAIASSTKI
-1101 SVDSSDGNEE
+1101 SVDSSDGNEG
-1111 ICRYFKWTTL
+1111 ICRWCQWTTL

-1166 AATLGGDS
+1166 AVIPFNG
-1174 IGGIVNNVTF
+1174 IGIVRDEFFSFANRV
-1184 DLVNIGPSEK
+1184 PSESEK
-1194 AYVSPD
+1194 VYVSPD

-1344 NNTNAT
+1344 NDTNAT
-1350 DYASEPVEITD
+1350 DYASEPVEITNIYNA
-1361 VTTTI
+1361 I

-1386 ECTTEGV
+1386 ECTSEGV
-1393 EKAQLYWTDTTDNN
+1393 ESATLSWTDTENHEVN
-1407 VDTTAKYYP
+1407 EIANYYP

-1586 DSSTD
+1586 ASSTD

-1639 FAVKSG
+1639 IAVKSG
-1645 MYPSAIS
+1645 MYTSEMS

-1658 EIPHVHSFANAKWKH
+1658 AIPHEHSFANAKWKH

-1681 CTNENC
+1681 CTNANC

-1697 SEHSGGTASYFK
+1697 AKHSGGTATYFK

-1768 YKADGFDAS
+1768 YQADGFDAS
-1777 KNVKVSYLLVSG
+1777 KNVKVSYLFVSG

-1795 TTKALAEKYSA
+1795 TTEALAEKYSA
-1806 KEFKEYTES
+1806 KEFKEYTTS
-1815 FNIDPDDKYVV
+1815 FNINPDDKYVV

-1867 KFTVTDEHLDK
+1867 KFTVTDEHIDK

-1909 DKAGNKTEVDV
+1909 DKAGNKTEVNV

-1926 TYGDTSYKW
+1926 TYGDTSYTW
-1935 NDDYSKCTAERTC
+1935 NEDYSECTAERTC
-1948 SVCQQKETET
+1948 SVCRQKETET

-1987 FTAQTKDI
+1987 FTSQTKDI

-2089 AVAATCTTA
+2089 A
-2098 GKTAGSHCSVCNAVI
+2098 I
-2113 KAQEEIPATGHTEVE
+2113 
-2128 DVAIAATCTTAGKT
+2128 
-2142 AGSHCAVCNAVI
+2142 
-2154 KAQEEI
+2154 
-2160 PATGHSFGEW
+2160 
-2170 ETVKSSTCNDKG
+2170 
-2182 SQKRACKVCGYTETK
+2182 
-2197 DVDANGHTWEKDY
+2197 
-2210 TIDKEPTCTA
+2210 
-2220 EGSKSIHCKNCD
+2220 
-2232 EVKDSTV
+2232 
-2239 IKALG
+2239 
-2244 HDFTGKWK
+2244 
-2252 VTKKATCTEPGTKTR
+2252 
-2267 KCSRCDEVETE
+2267 
-2278 IIPAT
+2278 
-2283 GHIEV
+2283 
-2288 EDAAVAAT
+2288 
-2296 CTTAGKT
+2296 
-2303 AGSHCA
+2303 
-2309 VCNAVIKAQEEIP
+2309 
-2322 AAGHSFGE
+2322 
-2330 WETVKSSTCNDK
+2330 
-2342 GSQKRACKVCGYT
+2342 
-2355 ETKDVDA
+2355 
-2362 NGHAWEKDYTVDKEP
+2362 
-2377 TCTAEG
+2377 
-2383 SKSIH
+2383 
-2388 CKNCDEVK
+2388 
-2396 DSTVIDA
+2396 
-2403 LGHDFTGEWKV
+2403 
-2414 TKKATC
+2414 
-2420 TEDGTKT
+2420 
-2427 RKCSRCDEV
+2427 
-2436 ETEIIPAT
+2436 
-2444 GHTEVEDAAVAA
+2444 
-2456 TCTTAGKTAG
+2456 
-2466 SHCSVCNAVIKAQEE
+2466 
-2481 IPAAGHSFGEWE
+2481 
-2493 TVKSSTC
+2493 
-2500 NDKGSQ
+2500 
-2506 KRACKVC
+2506 
-2513 GYTETKDVDAN
+2513 
-2524 GHTWEKDYTVDK
+2524 
-2536 EPTCTTEGSKS
+2536 
-2547 IHCKNCDEV
+2547 
-2556 KDSTVIKALGHD
+2556 
-2568 FTGEWKVTKKATCTE
+2568 
-2583 SGIKERKCSRCDA
+2583 
-2596 VETETIPATGHTE
+2596 
-2609 VEDAAVAATCTTA
+2609 AATCTTA

-2652 WISDGKQEKSTCSV
+2652 WISDGKKEKSTCSV
-2666 CGQKKYRNTDDGDDT
+2666 CGQKKYRNTDDT

-2701 GTSKEDLIAAKGI
+2701 DTSKEDLIAAKGI

-2759 DISNL
+2759 DISNI

-2936 TVNIPSGD
+2936 TVNIPSDD
-2944 NSNNGNNNKPN
+2944 NSNNGNNNKSN

-2967 NKKYDNQKVI
+2967 NKKHDNQKVI

-2993 FAAALA
+2993 FATALA
-2999 GIIGIFARRKKEKQ
+2999 GIIGIFARRKKKNN

>member
-35 HAAEASSEPG
+35 HATEASSEPG

-55 MDDTFAPDT
+55 MDGTFAPDA

-78 NSNGDVQEWYVLGKD
+78 NSDGNVQEWYVLGRD

-111 GVKFEES
+111 GVTFGDS
-118 MDKKTYLDTFGEY
+118 GDNNKTYKDTFGAY
-131 ADSRTPSEVYPNHY
+131 ADSSTPNEVYPNHY
-145 GASDLRARLNE
+145 GASGLRAKLNE
-156 MVADNNTTYF
+156 MVADNTTYF
-166 IPAEKSLIQPT
+166 TTVEKSLIQPT
-177 TVSTEDASSNASYT
+177 TVSTKDTLNSASYT

-197 ALHGDYNI
+197 ALHVDYHYDGSGGDK
-205 SEEVLYA
+205 VLYA
-212 GSGNDKALSMN
+212 GSNNGKALSVN
-223 TYWNTGDRFW
+223 TYWNTGDIFW
-233 LRVPKTSSLQ
+233 LR
-243 VVLVAEPDF
+243 EPF
-252 SINENFSDSTSYV
+252 KAITNYVFMAKPGYSIIIDPSDSTYA

-280 SAATAASSDT
+280 SAATEASSET

-358 ATVTTDEI
+358 DAVKTDEI
-366 KTKISESVSTI
+366 KAKISERVSAI
-377 FDSSDIDLNNCRIWL
+377 SDASDIDLKNCRIWL

-408 EKNAPTEETKTLN
+408 EKVEPTEETKTLN
-421 ISEGAIKITP
+421 ISDGAIKITP
-431 TGYTQNGGNEIA
+431 TGYTQNGGDEIA

-478 AHILGGSYCSAITF
+478 AHILGSEWCSAITF
-492 KDGSISDITVN
+492 KDGSKSDITVN

-526 NVKVTVNITEEEG
+526 NAKVTVNITEEEG

-564 CKVNGAVPANE
+564 CKVNGKVPANE

-606 IANPTVPTSITD
+606 IANPTVPTSKTD
-618 TWKGSYVYFGTYNGS
+618 AWKGSYVYFGTNGYNDDNTLKS
-633 PVKYRVLDSDTTT
+633 VKYRVLDNNTTVFGVT
-646 FSYDDTTKTMLLDCD
+646 TMLLDCD
-661 SLLFES
+661 SVLETY
-667 KFDDSSNIWSTS
+667 KFDNDGSPNDGYSKANDWAGSDIKSHLNGFWGRALFYTAEYSAIAESTKNEADGTDGS
-679 YLKRY
+679 GGNEL
-684 LNSEKGEGYDY
+684 E
-695 SSEGFLTTAFTS
+695 FTS
-707 SEQNAIASSSKST
+707 LS
-720 PHSSDGETYGDIEWT
+720 
-735 SLKGDKIFLLD
+735 GDKMFLLD
-746 LIEVC
+746 AKEAT
-751 NMSYGYSME
+751 NTSYGYFNTYSKAESRRKKGCNSFWWMRS
-760 AYNYATNRIKTCD
+760 ARA
-773 GVNNNTIW
+773 NNNDIQAGCVGNDGSIGD
-781 WLRSTSQMM
+781 RSVNESKDQ
-790 SNYVGMVRFSDEG
+790 VGI
-803 GWFDRGTAASCSDS
+803 
-817 YVSPALNINL
+817 SPAFNINL
-827 SSVLFSSVISGTAG
+827 SSILFSSVISGTAG

-846 YKLTLIDDN
+846 YKLTLIDDS
-855 TTMAANGNI
+855 TTMAADGNI

-907 LAYDTLDTNDVNFQT
+907 LAYDTLDTNDVNFET
-922 TSIGT
+922 TSTGT

-953 SNKLTN
+953 SDKLTN

-1012 NRSPIKYRVLDS
+1012 NGSPIKYRVLDS

-1039 LDCDSLLFE
+1039 LDCDSLLFY
-1048 SKFDDSSNIWSTSYL
+1048 SKFDDNSNEWSTSYL

-1086 FTSSEQNAIASSTKI
+1086 FTSSEQSAIASSTKI
-1101 SVDSSDGNEE
+1101 SVDSSDGNEG
-1111 ICRYFKWTTL
+1111 ICSCFKWTTL

-1134 CNTSYGYSKVDG
+1134 CNTSYGYSKDDS
-1146 AINRKKTGN
+1146 AIINRQKTGN

-1166 AATLGGDS
+1166 AAI
-1174 IGGIVNNVTF
+1174 IGFDLIGIVDDGLF
-1184 DLVNIGPSEK
+1184 DLVNRVPSEK
-1194 AYVSPD
+1194 VYVSPD

-1250 TENKAVTKSA
+1250 TKNKAVTKSA

-1278 EKVNQISVMITD
+1278 EKANQISVMITD

-1350 DYASEPVEITD
+1350 DYASEPVEITNIYNA
-1361 VTTTI
+1361 I

-1374 QPKGGQPLSTAI
+1374 QPKGGKPLSTAI
-1386 ECTTEGV
+1386 ECTTEEV
-1393 EKAQLYWTDTTDNN
+1393 EKAQLYWTDTTNNN
-1407 VDTTAKYYP
+1407 VDTTANYYP
-1416 WTYKAHLSFTPKP
+1416 WTYKAHLSFTPKS
-1429 GYAFTDATEIAVNGW
+1429 GYTFTDATEIAVNGW

-1493 PSQVEITTEDKA
+1493 PSQVEITTEDRA
-1505 FTKLRVTWNTDSPVS
+1505 FTKLGVTWNTDSPFS

-1532 ITLRGKVDCPE
+1532 ITLRGTVNHPE
-1543 EINFGIIEPTT
+1543 EIDFGTIEPTT

-1586 DSSTD
+1586 ASSTD

-1596 YTTDGTAPSIGDD
+1596 YTTDGTVPSIGDN

-1626 GTQGLTESTTIKA
+1626 GTQGLTNSTTIKA
-1639 FAVKSG
+1639 IAVKSG
-1645 MYPSAIS
+1645 MYPSAMS

-1658 EIPHVHSFANAKWKH
+1658 AIPHEHSFENAKWKH

-1681 CTNENC
+1681 CTNANC
-1687 DKSAGYISYE
+1687 DKSEGYISYE
-1697 SEHSGGTASYFK
+1697 AKHSGGTASYFK
-1709 KAVCSDCGAEYGELA
+1709 KAVCSNCGAEYGEPA
-1724 TDTTLPTGEIKVKD
+1724 TDTILPTGEIKVKD

-1768 YKADGFDAS
+1768 YKADGFDSS

-1795 TTKALAEKYSA
+1795 TTEALAVKYSA

-1815 FNIDPDDKYVV
+1815 FNINPEDKYVV

-1852 TVNGL
+1852 TVNRL

-1909 DKAGNKTEVDV
+1909 DKVGNKTEVNV

-1948 SVCQQKETET
+1948 SVCKQKETET

-1987 FTAQTKDI
+1987 FTSQTKDI

-2001 HTWNDDYTV
+2001 HSWNDDYTV

-2113 KAQEEIPATGHTEVE
+2113 KAQEEIPAAGHTEVE
-2128 DVAIAATCTTAGKT
+2128 DAAVAATCTTAGKT
-2142 AGSHCAVCNAVI
+2142 AGSHCSVCNAVI

-2160 PATGHSFGEW
+2160 PAAGHSFGEW
-2170 ETVKSSTCNDKG
+2170 EKVKSSTCNDKG

-2210 TIDKEPTCTA
+2210 TVDKEPTCTT

-2232 EVKDSTV
+2232 EVKDSAV

-2252 VTKKATCTEPGTKTR
+2252 VTKKATCTETGTKIRKCSRCDEIETEIIPATGHTEVEDAAVAATCTTAGKTAGSHCSVCNAVIKAQEEIPAAGHSFGEWEKVKSSTCNDKGSQKRACKVCGYTETKDVDANGHTWEKDYTVDKKPTCTAEGSKSIHCKNCDEVKDSAVIDALGHDFTGEWKVTKKATCTELGTKTR

-2283 GHIEV
+2283 GHTEV
-2288 EDAAVAAT
+2288 EDAAIAAT

-2303 AGSHCA
+2303 AGSHCS
-2309 VCNAVIKAQEEIP
+2309 VCKAVIKAQEEIP

-2396 DSTVIDA
+2396 DSAVIDA
-2403 LGHDFTGEWKV
+2403 LGHDFTGKWKV

-2420 TEDGTKT
+2420 TEPGTKT
-2427 RKCSRCDEV
+2427 RKCSRCDEA
-2436 ETEIIPAT
+2436 ET
-2444 GHTEVEDAAVAA
+2444 D
-2456 TCTTAGKTAG
+2456 
-2466 SHCSVCNAVIKAQEE
+2466 
-2481 IPAAGHSFGEWE
+2481 
-2493 TVKSSTC
+2493 
-2500 NDKGSQ
+2500 
-2506 KRACKVC
+2506 
-2513 GYTETKDVDAN
+2513 
-2524 GHTWEKDYTVDK
+2524 
-2536 EPTCTTEGSKS
+2536 
-2547 IHCKNCDEV
+2547 
-2556 KDSTVIKALGHD
+2556 
-2568 FTGEWKVTKKATCTE
+2568 
-2583 SGIKERKCSRCDA
+2583 
-2596 VETETIPATGHTE
+2596 TIPATGHTE
-2609 VEDAAVAATCTTA
+2609 VEDVAVAATCTTA

-2681 GKIEK
+2681 GKIDK
-2686 EAEVS
+2686 EAEVT

-2701 GTSKEDLIAAKGI
+2701 DTNKEDLIAAKGI

-2732 VEISSTENL
+2732 VEISSTENI

-2785 ISEPGAH
+2785 INEPGAH

-2807 RFILRKYKVI
+2807 RFSLRKYKVI

-2872 KGETVQLIASVTPDN
+2872 KGETVQLIATVTPDN
-2887 AVNKKLTWTTS
+2887 AVNKKLTWSTS
-2898 DSSVATVDEN
+2898 DSSVAAVDEN

-2936 TVNIPSGD
+2936 TVNIPSDD
-2944 NSNNGNNNKPN
+2944 NSNKGNNNKPN

-2967 NKKYDNQKVI
+2967 NKKHDNQKVI

-2999 GIIGIFARRKKEKQ
+2999 GIIGIFARRKKEQQ

>member
-1 MKKHN
+1 MKK
-6 ILKKGMAMALSLAM
+6 KKSVNRIIAYLLSLILM
-20 VIGLD
+20 IGLMTVMPVGQVEVLAMQIFVKTLSEKHITVEVEPTD
-25 PSFAWNLTTV
+25 SIEDVKEKIQDKEGIDVKQICLSFA
-35 HAAEASSEPG
+35 G
-45 VSAYAAKEQL
+45 KEL
-55 MDDTFAPDT
+55 E
-64 DGNATNIGKIKLGK
+64 DGNTLQDY
-78 NSNGDVQEWYVLGKD
+78 S
-93 TGVDGE
+93 
-99 NTAIFAASPIAA
+99 
-111 GVKFEES
+111 
-118 MDKKTYLDTFGEY
+118 
-131 ADSRTPSEVYPNHY
+131 
-145 GASDLRARLNE
+145 
-156 MVADNNTTYF
+156 
-166 IPAEKSLIQPT
+166 IQ
-177 TVSTEDASSNASYT
+177 
-191 TTDILY
+191 
-197 ALHGDYNI
+197 
-205 SEEVLYA
+205 
-212 GSGNDKALSMN
+212 K
-223 TYWNTGDRFW
+223 
-233 LRVPKTSSLQ
+233 
-243 VVLVAEPDF
+243 
-252 SINENFSDSTSYV
+252 DST
-265 VRPASNLNLSSVIFA
+265 IH
-280 SAATAASSDT
+280 
-290 VKAETIQT
+290 
-298 DTAMTLRLDGKD
+298 MTLR
-310 KNIGTITYN
+310 
-319 SSEGTVK
+319 
-326 ATKGTVTSASIVV
+326 
-339 QGNNAGTDWYYSKQ
+339 
-353 ISGND
+353 
-358 ATVTTDEI
+358 
-366 KTKISESVSTI
+366 SV
-377 FDSSDIDLNNCRIWL
+377 
-392 ETTDADG
+392 
-399 MIYAVNATE
+399 
-408 EKNAPTEETKTLN
+408 TLN
-421 ISEGAIKITP
+421 ISEGTIKITP

-606 IANPTVPTSITD
+606 IANPTVPTSTTD
-618 TWKGSYVYFGTYNGS
+618 AWKGSYVYFGTYNGS

-667 KFDDSSNIWSTS
+667 KFDDSSNVWSTS

-781 WLRSTSQMM
+781 WLRSTSRMM

-841 ETGAE
+841 ETGTE
-846 YKLTLIDDN
+846 YKLTLIDDS

-922 TSIGT
+922 TSTGT

-953 SNKLTN
+953 SDKLTN

-966 ISVPDKPWEAP
+966 VSVPDKPWEAP

-1012 NRSPIKYRVLDS
+1012 NGSPIKYRVLDS

-1048 SKFDDSSNIWSTSYL
+1048 SKFDDSSNVWSTSYL

-1086 FTSSEQNAIASSTKI
+1086 FTSSEQSAIASSTKI
-1101 SVDSSDGNEE
+1101 SVDSSDGNEG
-1111 ICRYFKWTTL
+1111 ICRWCQWTTL
-1121 NDDKIFLLDVKEA
+1121 NEDKIFLLDVKEA

-1166 AATLGGDS
+1166 AVIPFNG
-1174 IGGIVNNVTF
+1174 IGIVRDEFFSFANRV
-1184 DLVNIGPSEK
+1184 PSESEK
-1194 AYVSPD
+1194 VYVSPD

-1278 EKVNQISVMITD
+1278 EKANQISVMITD

-1319 FELPNGLDGKT
+1319 FKLPNGLDGKT

-1344 NNTNAT
+1344 NDTNAT
-1350 DYASEPVEITD
+1350 DYASEPVEITNIYNA
-1361 VTTTI
+1361 I

-1386 ECTTEGV
+1386 ECTTEEV
-1393 EKAQLYWTDTTDNN
+1393 EKAQLYWTDTTNNN
-1407 VDTTAKYYP
+1407 VDTTANYYP

-1429 GYAFTDATEIAVNGW
+1429 GYAFTDTTEIAVNGW

-1505 FTKLRVTWNTDSPVS
+1505 FTKLGVTWNTASPIS

-1532 ITLRGKVDCPE
+1532 IILKGTVDRPE
-1543 EINFGIIEPTT
+1543 EIDFNNVRDTT
-1554 QIEVTI
+1554 LIEVTI
-1560 SAAETVNAPTADVAA
+1560 SAAETVNAPMADVAA
-1575 GTYSSNQTVTL
+1575 GMYSSNQTVTL
-1586 DSSTD
+1586 ASSTD

-1639 FAVKSG
+1639 IAVKSG
-1645 MYPSAIS
+1645 MYTSEMS

-1658 EIPHVHSFANAKWKH
+1658 EIPHVHSFTNAEWKH

-1681 CTNENC
+1681 CTNANC
-1687 DKSAGYISYE
+1687 DKSAGYISDE
-1697 SEHSGGTASYFK
+1697 AEHSGGTASYFK
-1709 KAVCSDCGAEYGELA
+1709 KAVCSFCGEEYGELS

-1761 IAGTDDS
+1761 IDGTDDS
-1768 YKADGFDAS
+1768 YQVAGFDSS

-1795 TTKALAEKYSA
+1795 TTEALAEKYSA

-1909 DKAGNKTEVDV
+1909 DKAGNKTEVNV

-1926 TYGDTSYKW
+1926 SYGEISYTW
-1935 NDDYSKCTAERTC
+1935 NEDYSKCTAERTC

-1958 VKSVS
+1958 VESVS
-1963 NIKQQKSCTLPEI
+1963 KVTQKKSCTLPEI
-1976 TAYTATFANKA
+1976 TVYTATFANKA
-1987 FTAQTKDI
+1987 FTTQTKDI

-2046 GEWKVTKKATC
+2046 G
-2057 TEPGTKER
+2057 
-2065 KCSRCDEAETD
+2065 
-2076 TIPATGHTEVEDA
+2076 
-2089 AVAATCTTA
+2089 
-2098 GKTAGSHCSVCNAVI
+2098 
-2113 KAQEEIPATGHTEVE
+2113 
-2128 DVAIAATCTTAGKT
+2128 
-2142 AGSHCAVCNAVI
+2142 
-2154 KAQEEI
+2154 
-2160 PATGHSFGEW
+2160 
-2170 ETVKSSTCNDKG
+2170 
-2182 SQKRACKVCGYTETK
+2182 
-2197 DVDANGHTWEKDY
+2197 
-2210 TIDKEPTCTA
+2210 
-2220 EGSKSIHCKNCD
+2220 
-2232 EVKDSTV
+2232 
-2239 IKALG
+2239 
-2244 HDFTGKWK
+2244 KWK
-2252 VTKKATCTEPGTKTR
+2252 VTKKATCTEQGT
-2267 KCSRCDEVETE
+2267 
-2278 IIPAT
+2278 
-2283 GHIEV
+2283 
-2288 EDAAVAAT
+2288 
-2296 CTTAGKT
+2296 
-2303 AGSHCA
+2303 
-2309 VCNAVIKAQEEIP
+2309 
-2322 AAGHSFGE
+2322 
-2330 WETVKSSTCNDK
+2330 
-2342 GSQKRACKVCGYT
+2342 
-2355 ETKDVDA
+2355 
-2362 NGHAWEKDYTVDKEP
+2362 
-2377 TCTAEG
+2377 
-2383 SKSIH
+2383 
-2388 CKNCDEVK
+2388 
-2396 DSTVIDA
+2396 
-2403 LGHDFTGEWKV
+2403 
-2414 TKKATC
+2414 
-2420 TEDGTKT
+2420 
-2427 RKCSRCDEV
+2427 
-2436 ETEIIPAT
+2436 
-2444 GHTEVEDAAVAA
+2444 
-2456 TCTTAGKTAG
+2456 
-2466 SHCSVCNAVIKAQEE
+2466 
-2481 IPAAGHSFGEWE
+2481 
-2493 TVKSSTC
+2493 
-2500 NDKGSQ
+2500 
-2506 KRACKVC
+2506 
-2513 GYTETKDVDAN
+2513 
-2524 GHTWEKDYTVDK
+2524 
-2536 EPTCTTEGSKS
+2536 
-2547 IHCKNCDEV
+2547 
-2556 KDSTVIKALGHD
+2556 
-2568 FTGEWKVTKKATCTE
+2568 
-2583 SGIKERKCSRCDA
+2583 KERKCSRCDA

-2635 VIKAQEEIP
+2635 VIKAQEEIL

-2652 WISDGKQEKSTCSV
+2652 WISDGKKEKSTCSV
-2666 CGQKKYRNTDDGDDT
+2666 CGQKKYRNTDDT

-2701 GTSKEDLIAAKGI
+2701 DTSKEDLIVAKGI

-2759 DISNL
+2759 DISNI

-2936 TVNIPSGD
+2936 TVNIPSDD
-2944 NSNNGNNNKPN
+2944 NSNNGNNNKSN

-2967 NKKYDNQKVI
+2967 NKKHDNQKVI

-2993 FAAALA
+2993 FATALA
-2999 GIIGIFARRKKEKQ
+2999 GIIGIFARRKKKNN

>member
-1 MKKHN
+1 MKK
-6 ILKKGMAMALSLAM
+6 KKSVNRIIAYLLSLILM
-20 VIGLD
+20 IGLMTVMPVGQVEVLAMQIFVKTLSEKHITVEVEPTD
-25 PSFAWNLTTV
+25 SIEDVKEKIQDKEGIDVKQICLSFA
-35 HAAEASSEPG
+35 G
-45 VSAYAAKEQL
+45 KEL
-55 MDDTFAPDT
+55 E
-64 DGNATNIGKIKLGK
+64 DGNTLQDY
-78 NSNGDVQEWYVLGKD
+78 S
-93 TGVDGE
+93 
-99 NTAIFAASPIAA
+99 
-111 GVKFEES
+111 
-118 MDKKTYLDTFGEY
+118 
-131 ADSRTPSEVYPNHY
+131 
-145 GASDLRARLNE
+145 
-156 MVADNNTTYF
+156 
-166 IPAEKSLIQPT
+166 IQ
-177 TVSTEDASSNASYT
+177 
-191 TTDILY
+191 
-197 ALHGDYNI
+197 
-205 SEEVLYA
+205 
-212 GSGNDKALSMN
+212 K
-223 TYWNTGDRFW
+223 
-233 LRVPKTSSLQ
+233 
-243 VVLVAEPDF
+243 
-252 SINENFSDSTSYV
+252 DST
-265 VRPASNLNLSSVIFA
+265 IH
-280 SAATAASSDT
+280 
-290 VKAETIQT
+290 
-298 DTAMTLRLDGKD
+298 MTLRP
-310 KNIGTITYN
+310 
-319 SSEGTVK
+319 V
-326 ATKGTVTSASIVV
+326 
-339 QGNNAGTDWYYSKQ
+339 
-353 ISGND
+353 
-358 ATVTTDEI
+358 
-366 KTKISESVSTI
+366 
-377 FDSSDIDLNNCRIWL
+377 
-392 ETTDADG
+392 
-399 MIYAVNATE
+399 
-408 EKNAPTEETKTLN
+408 TLN
-421 ISEGAIKITP
+421 ISDGAIKITP

-478 AHILGGSYCSAITF
+478 AHILGSEYCSAITF

-519 FQNQISG
+519 FQNQING
-526 NVKVTVNITEEEG
+526 NVKVTVNITEEDG

-564 CKVNGAVPANE
+564 CKVNGKVPANE

-586 EPETPGEDA
+586 ESETPGEDA

-633 PVKYRVLDSDTTT
+633 PVKYRVLDSNTTT
-646 FSYDDTTKTMLLDCD
+646 FSNDNTTNTMLLDCD

-720 PHSSDGETYGDIEWT
+720 PHSSDGEPYGDIEWT

-781 WLRSTSQMM
+781 WLRSTSKMM
-790 SNYVGMVRFSDEG
+790 NNYVGMVRFSDKG

-827 SSVLFSSVISGTAG
+827 SSILFSSVISGTAG
-841 ETGAE
+841 ETGTE
-846 YKLTLIDDN
+846 YKLTLIDDS

-922 TSIGT
+922 TSTGT

-953 SNKLTN
+953 SDKLTN

-966 ISVPDKPWEAP
+966 VSVPDKPWEAP

-1012 NRSPIKYRVLDS
+1012 NGSPIKYRVLDS

-1048 SKFDDSSNIWSTSYL
+1048 SKFDDSSNEWATSYL

-1086 FTSSEQNAIASSTKI
+1086 FTSSEQSAIASSTKI
-1101 SVDSSDGNEE
+1101 SVDSSDGNEG
-1111 ICRYFKWTTL
+1111 ICRWCQWTTL

-1166 AATLGGDS
+1166 AVIPFNG
-1174 IGGIVNNVTF
+1174 IGIVRDEFFSFANRV
-1184 DLVNIGPSEK
+1184 PSESEK
-1194 AYVSPD
+1194 VYVSPD

-1278 EKVNQISVMITD
+1278 EKANQISVMITD

-1319 FELPNGLDGKT
+1319 FKLPNGLDGKT

-1344 NNTNAT
+1344 NDTNAT
-1350 DYASEPVEITD
+1350 DYASEPVEITNIYNA
-1361 VTTTI
+1361 I

-1386 ECTTEGV
+1386 ECTTEEV
-1393 EKAQLYWTDTTDNN
+1393 EKAQLYWTDTTNNN
-1407 VDTTAKYYP
+1407 VDTTANYYP

-1429 GYAFTDATEIAVNGW
+1429 GYAFTDTTEIAVNGW

-1505 FTKLRVTWNTDSPVS
+1505 FTKLGVTWNTASPIS

-1532 ITLRGKVDCPE
+1532 IILKGTVDRPE
-1543 EINFGIIEPTT
+1543 EIDFNNVRDTT
-1554 QIEVTI
+1554 LIEVTI
-1560 SAAETVNAPTADVAA
+1560 SAAETVNAPMTDVAA
-1575 GTYSSNQTVTL
+1575 GMYSSNQTVTL
-1586 DSSTD
+1586 ASSTD

-1639 FAVKSG
+1639 IAVKSG
-1645 MYPSAIS
+1645 MYTSEMS

-1658 EIPHVHSFANAKWKH
+1658 EIPHVHSFTNAEWKH

-1681 CTNENC
+1681 CTNANC
-1687 DKSAGYISYE
+1687 DKSAGYISDE
-1697 SEHSGGTASYFK
+1697 AEHSGGTASYFK
-1709 KAVCSDCGAEYGELA
+1709 KAVCSSCGEEYGELS

-1761 IAGTDDS
+1761 IDGTDDS
-1768 YKADGFDAS
+1768 YQVAGFDSS

-1795 TTKALAEKYSA
+1795 TTEALAEKYSA

-1909 DKAGNKTEVDV
+1909 DKAGNKTEVNV

-1926 TYGDTSYKW
+1926 SYGEISYTW
-1935 NDDYSKCTAERTC
+1935 NEDYSKCTAERTC

-1958 VKSVS
+1958 VESVS
-1963 NIKQQKSCTLPEI
+1963 KVTQKKSCTLPEI
-1976 TAYTATFANKA
+1976 TVYTATFANKA
-1987 FTAQTKDI
+1987 FTTQTKDI

-2046 GEWKVTKKATC
+2046 G
-2057 TEPGTKER
+2057 
-2065 KCSRCDEAETD
+2065 
-2076 TIPATGHTEVEDA
+2076 
-2089 AVAATCTTA
+2089 
-2098 GKTAGSHCSVCNAVI
+2098 
-2113 KAQEEIPATGHTEVE
+2113 
-2128 DVAIAATCTTAGKT
+2128 
-2142 AGSHCAVCNAVI
+2142 
-2154 KAQEEI
+2154 
-2160 PATGHSFGEW
+2160 
-2170 ETVKSSTCNDKG
+2170 
-2182 SQKRACKVCGYTETK
+2182 
-2197 DVDANGHTWEKDY
+2197 
-2210 TIDKEPTCTA
+2210 
-2220 EGSKSIHCKNCD
+2220 
-2232 EVKDSTV
+2232 
-2239 IKALG
+2239 
-2244 HDFTGKWK
+2244 KWK
-2252 VTKKATCTEPGTKTR
+2252 VTKKATCTEQGT
-2267 KCSRCDEVETE
+2267 
-2278 IIPAT
+2278 
-2283 GHIEV
+2283 
-2288 EDAAVAAT
+2288 
-2296 CTTAGKT
+2296 
-2303 AGSHCA
+2303 
-2309 VCNAVIKAQEEIP
+2309 
-2322 AAGHSFGE
+2322 
-2330 WETVKSSTCNDK
+2330 
-2342 GSQKRACKVCGYT
+2342 
-2355 ETKDVDA
+2355 
-2362 NGHAWEKDYTVDKEP
+2362 
-2377 TCTAEG
+2377 
-2383 SKSIH
+2383 
-2388 CKNCDEVK
+2388 
-2396 DSTVIDA
+2396 
-2403 LGHDFTGEWKV
+2403 
-2414 TKKATC
+2414 
-2420 TEDGTKT
+2420 
-2427 RKCSRCDEV
+2427 
-2436 ETEIIPAT
+2436 
-2444 GHTEVEDAAVAA
+2444 
-2456 TCTTAGKTAG
+2456 
-2466 SHCSVCNAVIKAQEE
+2466 
-2481 IPAAGHSFGEWE
+2481 
-2493 TVKSSTC
+2493 
-2500 NDKGSQ
+2500 
-2506 KRACKVC
+2506 
-2513 GYTETKDVDAN
+2513 
-2524 GHTWEKDYTVDK
+2524 
-2536 EPTCTTEGSKS
+2536 
-2547 IHCKNCDEV
+2547 
-2556 KDSTVIKALGHD
+2556 
-2568 FTGEWKVTKKATCTE
+2568 
-2583 SGIKERKCSRCDA
+2583 KERKCSRCDA

-2644 AAGHSWSE
+2644 ATGHSWSE
-2652 WISDGKQEKSTCSV
+2652 WISDGKKEKSTCSV
-2666 CGQKKYRNTDDGDDT
+2666 CGQKKYRNTDDT

-2701 GTSKEDLIAAKGI
+2701 DTSKEDLIAAKGI

-2759 DISNL
+2759 DISNI

-2936 TVNIPSGD
+2936 TVNIPSDD
-2944 NSNNGNNNKPN
+2944 NSNNGNNNKSN

-2967 NKKYDNQKVI
+2967 NKKHDNQKVI

-2993 FAAALA
+2993 FATALA
-2999 GIIGIFARRKKEKQ
+2999 GIIGIFARRKKKNN

>member
-1 MKKHN
+1 MKK
-6 ILKKGMAMALSLAM
+6 KKSVNRIIAYLLSLILM
-20 VIGLD
+20 IGLMTVMPVGQVEVLAMQIFVKTLSEKHITVEVEPTD
-25 PSFAWNLTTV
+25 SIEDVKEKIQDKEGIDVKQICLSFA
-35 HAAEASSEPG
+35 G
-45 VSAYAAKEQL
+45 KEL
-55 MDDTFAPDT
+55 E
-64 DGNATNIGKIKLGK
+64 DGNTLQDY
-78 NSNGDVQEWYVLGKD
+78 S
-93 TGVDGE
+93 
-99 NTAIFAASPIAA
+99 
-111 GVKFEES
+111 
-118 MDKKTYLDTFGEY
+118 
-131 ADSRTPSEVYPNHY
+131 
-145 GASDLRARLNE
+145 
-156 MVADNNTTYF
+156 
-166 IPAEKSLIQPT
+166 IQ
-177 TVSTEDASSNASYT
+177 
-191 TTDILY
+191 
-197 ALHGDYNI
+197 
-205 SEEVLYA
+205 
-212 GSGNDKALSMN
+212 K
-223 TYWNTGDRFW
+223 
-233 LRVPKTSSLQ
+233 
-243 VVLVAEPDF
+243 
-252 SINENFSDSTSYV
+252 DST
-265 VRPASNLNLSSVIFA
+265 IH
-280 SAATAASSDT
+280 
-290 VKAETIQT
+290 
-298 DTAMTLRLDGKD
+298 MTLRP
-310 KNIGTITYN
+310 
-319 SSEGTVK
+319 V
-326 ATKGTVTSASIVV
+326 
-339 QGNNAGTDWYYSKQ
+339 
-353 ISGND
+353 
-358 ATVTTDEI
+358 
-366 KTKISESVSTI
+366 
-377 FDSSDIDLNNCRIWL
+377 
-392 ETTDADG
+392 
-399 MIYAVNATE
+399 
-408 EKNAPTEETKTLN
+408 TLN
-421 ISEGAIKITP
+421 ISDGAIKITP

-478 AHILGGSYCSAITF
+478 AHILGSEYCSAITF

-519 FQNQISG
+519 FQNQING
-526 NVKVTVNITEEEG
+526 NVKVTVNITEEDG

-564 CKVNGAVPANE
+564 CKVNGKVPANE

-586 EPETPGEDA
+586 ESETPGEDA

-633 PVKYRVLDSDTTT
+633 PVKYRVLDSNTTT

-720 PHSSDGETYGDIEWT
+720 PHSSDGEPYGDIEWT

-781 WLRSTSQMM
+781 WLRSTSKMM
-790 SNYVGMVRFSDEG
+790 NNYVGMVRFSDKG

-827 SSVLFSSVISGTAG
+827 SSILFSSVISGTAG
-841 ETGAE
+841 ETGTE
-846 YKLTLIDDN
+846 YKLTLIDDS

-922 TSIGT
+922 TSTGT

-953 SNKLTN
+953 SDKLTN

-966 ISVPDKPWEAP
+966 VSVPDKPWEAP

-1012 NRSPIKYRVLDS
+1012 NGSPIKYRVLDS

-1086 FTSSEQNAIASSTKI
+1086 FTSSEQSAIASSTKI
-1101 SVDSSDGNEE
+1101 SVDSSDGNEG
-1111 ICRYFKWTTL
+1111 ICRWCQWTTL

-1166 AATLGGDS
+1166 AVIPFNG
-1174 IGGIVNNVTF
+1174 IGIVRDEFFSFANRV
-1184 DLVNIGPSEK
+1184 PSESEK
-1194 AYVSPD
+1194 VYVSPD

-1278 EKVNQISVMITD
+1278 EKANQISVMITD

-1319 FELPNGLDGKT
+1319 FKLPNGLDGKT

-1344 NNTNAT
+1344 NDTNAT
-1350 DYASEPVEITD
+1350 DYASEPVEITNIYNA
-1361 VTTTI
+1361 I

-1386 ECTTEGV
+1386 ECTTEEV
-1393 EKAQLYWTDTTDNN
+1393 EKAQLYWTDTTNNN
-1407 VDTTAKYYP
+1407 VDTTANYYP

-1429 GYAFTDATEIAVNGW
+1429 GYAFTDTTEIAVNGW

-1505 FTKLRVTWNTDSPVS
+1505 FTKLGVTWNTASPIS

-1532 ITLRGKVDCPE
+1532 IILKGTVDRPE
-1543 EINFGIIEPTT
+1543 EIDFNNVRDTT
-1554 QIEVTI
+1554 LIEVTI
-1560 SAAETVNAPTADVAA
+1560 SAAETVNAPMTDVAA
-1575 GTYSSNQTVTL
+1575 GMYSSNQTVTL
-1586 DSSTD
+1586 ASSTD

-1639 FAVKSG
+1639 IAVKSG
-1645 MYPSAIS
+1645 MYTSEMS

-1658 EIPHVHSFANAKWKH
+1658 EIPHVHSFTNAEWKH

-1926 TYGDTSYKW
+1926 SYGEISYTW
-1935 NDDYSKCTAERTC
+1935 NEDYSKCTAERTC

-1958 VKSVS
+1958 VESVS
-1963 NIKQQKSCTLPEI
+1963 KVTQKKSCTLPEI
-1976 TAYTATFANKA
+1976 TVYTATFANKA
-1987 FTAQTKDI
+1987 FTTQTKDI

-2046 GEWKVTKKATC
+2046 G
-2057 TEPGTKER
+2057 
-2065 KCSRCDEAETD
+2065 
-2076 TIPATGHTEVEDA
+2076 
-2089 AVAATCTTA
+2089 
-2098 GKTAGSHCSVCNAVI
+2098 
-2113 KAQEEIPATGHTEVE
+2113 
-2128 DVAIAATCTTAGKT
+2128 
-2142 AGSHCAVCNAVI
+2142 
-2154 KAQEEI
+2154 
-2160 PATGHSFGEW
+2160 
-2170 ETVKSSTCNDKG
+2170 
-2182 SQKRACKVCGYTETK
+2182 
-2197 DVDANGHTWEKDY
+2197 
-2210 TIDKEPTCTA
+2210 
-2220 EGSKSIHCKNCD
+2220 
-2232 EVKDSTV
+2232 
-2239 IKALG
+2239 
-2244 HDFTGKWK
+2244 KWK
-2252 VTKKATCTEPGTKTR
+2252 VTKKATCTEQGT
-2267 KCSRCDEVETE
+2267 
-2278 IIPAT
+2278 
-2283 GHIEV
+2283 
-2288 EDAAVAAT
+2288 
-2296 CTTAGKT
+2296 
-2303 AGSHCA
+2303 
-2309 VCNAVIKAQEEIP
+2309 
-2322 AAGHSFGE
+2322 
-2330 WETVKSSTCNDK
+2330 
-2342 GSQKRACKVCGYT
+2342 
-2355 ETKDVDA
+2355 
-2362 NGHAWEKDYTVDKEP
+2362 
-2377 TCTAEG
+2377 
-2383 SKSIH
+2383 
-2388 CKNCDEVK
+2388 
-2396 DSTVIDA
+2396 
-2403 LGHDFTGEWKV
+2403 
-2414 TKKATC
+2414 
-2420 TEDGTKT
+2420 
-2427 RKCSRCDEV
+2427 
-2436 ETEIIPAT
+2436 
-2444 GHTEVEDAAVAA
+2444 
-2456 TCTTAGKTAG
+2456 
-2466 SHCSVCNAVIKAQEE
+2466 
-2481 IPAAGHSFGEWE
+2481 
-2493 TVKSSTC
+2493 
-2500 NDKGSQ
+2500 
-2506 KRACKVC
+2506 
-2513 GYTETKDVDAN
+2513 
-2524 GHTWEKDYTVDK
+2524 
-2536 EPTCTTEGSKS
+2536 
-2547 IHCKNCDEV
+2547 
-2556 KDSTVIKALGHD
+2556 
-2568 FTGEWKVTKKATCTE
+2568 
-2583 SGIKERKCSRCDA
+2583 KERKCSRCDA

-2652 WISDGKQEKSTCSV
+2652 WISDGKKEKSTCSV
-2666 CGQKKYRNTDDGDDT
+2666 CGQKKYRNTDDT

-2936 TVNIPSGD
+2936 TVNIPSDD
-2944 NSNNGNNNKPN
+2944 NSNNGNNNKSN

-2967 NKKYDNQKVI
+2967 NKKHDNQKVI

>member
-45 VSAYAAKEQL
+45 VSAYAAKAQL

-64 DGNATNIGKIKLGK
+64 GGNATNIGKIKLGK
-78 NSNGDVQEWYVLGKD
+78 NSDGKVLEWYVLGRD

-99 NTAIFAASPIAA
+99 NTAIFAASPIAT
-111 GVKFEES
+111 GVKFEEAEEN
-118 MDKKTYLDTFGEY
+118 KAYLDTFGAY
-131 ADSRTPSEVYPNHY
+131 ADSSTPNEVYPNHY
-145 GASDLRARLNE
+145 GASGLRARLNE
-156 MVADNNTTYF
+156 MVADNNTYF
-166 IPAEKSLIQPT
+166 TTAEKSLIQPT

-191 TTDILY
+191 TMDILY

-205 SEEVLYA
+205 NHKVLNV
-212 GSGNDKALSMN
+212 GSNNGKALSMN

-233 LRVPKTSSLQ
+233 LRVPSTLSPQ
-243 VVLVAEPDF
+243 AVLVAEPDL
-252 SINENFSDSTSYV
+252 SINEVFSDSTRA

-280 SAATAASSDT
+280 SAATAASAET

-339 QGNNAGTDWYYSKQ
+339 QGNNAGIDWYYSKQ

-358 ATVTTDEI
+358 ATVTKDEI
-366 KTKISESVSTI
+366 KTEISESVSTI

-408 EKNAPTEETKTLN
+408 EKVEPSYSMQIFVKAPNGKLITLDVETTDRIEDVKEK
-421 ISEGAIKITP
+421 ISDKEGIDVKQI
-431 TGYTQNGGNEIA
+431 
-443 FTGKYIITGSVECDT
+443 C
-458 PLSFSNETDEAVEY
+458 LSYLDKE
-472 DVTFDN
+472 
-478 AHILGGSYCSAITF
+478 L
-492 KDGSISDITVN
+492 KDGNTLQDYSIQ
-503 ITNKGT
+503 K
-509 SEVRAWGGAS
+509 
-519 FQNQISG
+519 
-526 NVKVTVNITEEEG
+526 
-539 SSLYLGPRDEN
+539 
-550 QGDTTHRIYSSDID
+550 DTTIHMTI
-564 CKVNGAVPANE
+564 KPV
-575 KTFKSGTYAQT
+575 TL
-586 EPETPGEDA
+586 PENPDEDA
-595 TKKSIGLGTSI
+595 TQKSIGLGTSI
-606 IANPTVPTSITD
+606 IANPTVPTNKTD
-618 TWKGSYVYFGTYNGS
+618 AWTGSYVYFGTNGYNDDNTLKS
-633 PVKYRVLDSDTTT
+633 VKYRVLDNNTTVFGGT
-646 FSYDDTTKTMLLDCD
+646 TMLLDCD
-661 SLLFES
+661 SVLETY
-667 KFDDSSNIWSTS
+667 KFDNDGSPNDGYSKANDWAGSDIKSHLNGFWGQSLFYTAEYSAIAESTKNEADGTDGS
-679 YLKRY
+679 GW
-684 LNSEKGEGYDY
+684 GEL
-695 SSEGFLTTAFTS
+695 EFTS
-707 SEQNAIASSSKST
+707 LS
-720 PHSSDGETYGDIEWT
+720 
-735 SLKGDKIFLLD
+735 GDKIFLLD
-746 LIEVC
+746 AKEAT
-751 NMSYGYSME
+751 NTSYGYFNTYSKAESRKKKGCNSFWWMRS
-760 AYNYATNRIKTCD
+760 ARI
-773 GVNNNTIW
+773 NNNDTQAGCVGKDGSIGD
-781 WLRSTSQMM
+781 RSVNESKDQ
-790 SNYVGMVRFSDEG
+790 VGI
-803 GWFDRGTAASCSDS
+803 
-817 YVSPALNINL
+817 SPAFNINL
-827 SSVLFSSVISGTAG
+827 SSILFSSVISGTAG
-841 ETGAE
+841 ETGTE
-846 YKLTLIDDN
+846 YKLTLIDDS
-855 TTMAANGNI
+855 TTMAASENI

-922 TSIGT
+922 TSTGT

-953 SNKLTN
+953 SDKLTN

-1012 NRSPIKYRVLDS
+1012 NGSPIKYRVLDS

-1039 LDCDSLLFE
+1039 LDCDSLLFD
-1048 SKFDDSSNIWSTSYL
+1048 SKFDDNSNEWATSYL

-1086 FTSSEQNAIASSTKI
+1086 FTSSEQSAIASSTKI
-1101 SVDSSDGNEE
+1101 VDSSDGNEG
-1111 ICRYFKWTTL
+1111 ICSCFKWTTL

-1134 CNTSYGYSKVDG
+1134 CNTSYGYSKDDS
-1146 AINRKKTGN
+1146 AIINRQKTGN

-1166 AATLGGDS
+1166 AAI
-1174 IGGIVNNVTF
+1174 IGFDLIGIVDDGLF
-1184 DLVNIGPSEK
+1184 DLVNRVPSEK
-1194 AYVSPD
+1194 VYVSPD

-1217 KTSAITKDSDQINT
+1217 KTSAITKDSNQINT

-1278 EKVNQISVMITD
+1278 EKANQISVMITD

-1344 NNTNAT
+1344 NDTNAT
-1350 DYASEPVEITD
+1350 DYASEPVEITNIYNA
-1361 VTTTI
+1361 I

-1374 QPKGGQPLSTAI
+1374 QPKGGQQLSTAI
-1386 ECTTEGV
+1386 ECTTEEV
-1393 EKAQLYWTDTTDNN
+1393 EKAQLYWTDTTNNN
-1407 VDTTAKYYP
+1407 VDTTANYYP

-1468 DKLLSITAPA
+1468 DKLLGITAPA

-1505 FTKLRVTWNTDSPVS
+1505 FTKLGVTWNTDSPVS
-1520 GSYDPSKMEEQK
+1520 GSYDPSKLEEQK
-1532 ITLRGKVDCPE
+1532 ITLKGTVNRPE
-1543 EINFGIIEPTT
+1543 EIDFGTIEPTT

-1560 SAAETVNAPTADVAA
+1560 SAAETVNAPMADVAA

-1586 DSSTD
+1586 ASSTD

-1596 YTTDGTAPSIGDD
+1596 YTTDGTVPSIGDN

-1639 FAVKSG
+1639 IAVKSG
-1645 MYPSAIS
+1645 MYPSEMS

-1658 EIPHVHSFANAKWKH
+1658 EIPHEHSFENAKWKH

-1681 CTNENC
+1681 CTNANC
-1687 DKSAGYISYE
+1687 DKSEGYISYE
-1697 SEHSGGTASYFK
+1697 AEHSGGTASYFK
-1709 KAVCSDCGAEYGELA
+1709 KAVCSTCGTEYGELA
-1724 TDTTLPTGEIKVKD
+1724 TDTILPTGEIKVKD

-1768 YKADGFDAS
+1768 YQADGFDAS

-1795 TTKALAEKYSA
+1795 TTEALAEKYSA

-1857 ENNKTYCGDV
+1857 EINKTYCGDV

-1909 DKAGNKTEVDV
+1909 DKAGNKTEVNV

-1926 TYGDTSYKW
+1926 TYGDTSYTW
-1935 NDDYSKCTAERTC
+1935 NEDYSECTAERTC
-1948 SVCQQKETET
+1948 SVCKQKETET

-1963 NIKQQKSCTLPEI
+1963 KVTQQKSCTLPEI

-1987 FTAQTKDI
+1987 FTSQTKDI

-2046 GEWKVTKKATC
+2046 G
-2057 TEPGTKER
+2057 
-2065 KCSRCDEAETD
+2065 
-2076 TIPATGHTEVEDA
+2076 
-2089 AVAATCTTA
+2089 
-2098 GKTAGSHCSVCNAVI
+2098 
-2113 KAQEEIPATGHTEVE
+2113 
-2128 DVAIAATCTTAGKT
+2128 
-2142 AGSHCAVCNAVI
+2142 
-2154 KAQEEI
+2154 
-2160 PATGHSFGEW
+2160 
-2170 ETVKSSTCNDKG
+2170 
-2182 SQKRACKVCGYTETK
+2182 
-2197 DVDANGHTWEKDY
+2197 
-2210 TIDKEPTCTA
+2210 
-2220 EGSKSIHCKNCD
+2220 
-2232 EVKDSTV
+2232 
-2239 IKALG
+2239 
-2244 HDFTGKWK
+2244 KWK
-2252 VTKKATCTEPGTKTR
+2252 VTKKATCTEQGT
-2267 KCSRCDEVETE
+2267 
-2278 IIPAT
+2278 
-2283 GHIEV
+2283 
-2288 EDAAVAAT
+2288 
-2296 CTTAGKT
+2296 
-2303 AGSHCA
+2303 
-2309 VCNAVIKAQEEIP
+2309 
-2322 AAGHSFGE
+2322 
-2330 WETVKSSTCNDK
+2330 
-2342 GSQKRACKVCGYT
+2342 
-2355 ETKDVDA
+2355 
-2362 NGHAWEKDYTVDKEP
+2362 
-2377 TCTAEG
+2377 
-2383 SKSIH
+2383 
-2388 CKNCDEVK
+2388 
-2396 DSTVIDA
+2396 
-2403 LGHDFTGEWKV
+2403 
-2414 TKKATC
+2414 
-2420 TEDGTKT
+2420 
-2427 RKCSRCDEV
+2427 
-2436 ETEIIPAT
+2436 
-2444 GHTEVEDAAVAA
+2444 
-2456 TCTTAGKTAG
+2456 
-2466 SHCSVCNAVIKAQEE
+2466 
-2481 IPAAGHSFGEWE
+2481 
-2493 TVKSSTC
+2493 
-2500 NDKGSQ
+2500 
-2506 KRACKVC
+2506 
-2513 GYTETKDVDAN
+2513 
-2524 GHTWEKDYTVDK
+2524 
-2536 EPTCTTEGSKS
+2536 
-2547 IHCKNCDEV
+2547 
-2556 KDSTVIKALGHD
+2556 
-2568 FTGEWKVTKKATCTE
+2568 
-2583 SGIKERKCSRCDA
+2583 KERKCSRCDA

-2666 CGQKKYRNTDDGDDT
+2666 CGQKKYRNTDDT

-2701 GTSKEDLIAAKGI
+2701 DTSKEDLIAAKGI

-2741 TEENRQK
+2741 TEENRKK

-2936 TVNIPSGD
+2936 TVNIPSDD
-2944 NSNNGNNNKPN
+2944 NSNNGNNNKSNSKPN

-2967 NKKYDNQKVI
+2967 NKKHDNQKVI

-2999 GIIGIFARRKKEKQ
+2999 GIIGIFVRRKKEKQ

>member
-1 MKKHN
+1 MKK
-6 ILKKGMAMALSLAM
+6 KKSVNRIIAYLLSLILM
-20 VIGLD
+20 IGLMTVMPVGQVEVLAMQIFVKTLSEKHITVEVEPTD
-25 PSFAWNLTTV
+25 SIEDVKEKIQDKEGIDVKQICLSFA
-35 HAAEASSEPG
+35 G
-45 VSAYAAKEQL
+45 KEL
-55 MDDTFAPDT
+55 E
-64 DGNATNIGKIKLGK
+64 DGNTLQDY
-78 NSNGDVQEWYVLGKD
+78 S
-93 TGVDGE
+93 
-99 NTAIFAASPIAA
+99 
-111 GVKFEES
+111 
-118 MDKKTYLDTFGEY
+118 
-131 ADSRTPSEVYPNHY
+131 
-145 GASDLRARLNE
+145 
-156 MVADNNTTYF
+156 
-166 IPAEKSLIQPT
+166 IQ
-177 TVSTEDASSNASYT
+177 
-191 TTDILY
+191 
-197 ALHGDYNI
+197 
-205 SEEVLYA
+205 
-212 GSGNDKALSMN
+212 K
-223 TYWNTGDRFW
+223 
-233 LRVPKTSSLQ
+233 
-243 VVLVAEPDF
+243 
-252 SINENFSDSTSYV
+252 DST
-265 VRPASNLNLSSVIFA
+265 IH
-280 SAATAASSDT
+280 
-290 VKAETIQT
+290 
-298 DTAMTLRLDGKD
+298 MTLRP
-310 KNIGTITYN
+310 
-319 SSEGTVK
+319 V
-326 ATKGTVTSASIVV
+326 
-339 QGNNAGTDWYYSKQ
+339 
-353 ISGND
+353 
-358 ATVTTDEI
+358 
-366 KTKISESVSTI
+366 
-377 FDSSDIDLNNCRIWL
+377 
-392 ETTDADG
+392 
-399 MIYAVNATE
+399 
-408 EKNAPTEETKTLN
+408 TLN
-421 ISEGAIKITP
+421 ISDGAIKITP

-478 AHILGGSYCSAITF
+478 AHILGSEYCSAITF

-519 FQNQISG
+519 FQNQING
-526 NVKVTVNITEEEG
+526 NVKVTVNITEEDG

-564 CKVNGAVPANE
+564 CKVNGKVPANE

-586 EPETPGEDA
+586 ESETPGEDA

-781 WLRSTSQMM
+781 WLRSTSRMM

-841 ETGAE
+841 ETGTE
-846 YKLTLIDDN
+846 YKLTLIDDS

-922 TSIGT
+922 TSTGT

-953 SNKLTN
+953 SDKLTN

-966 ISVPDKPWEAP
+966 VSVPDKPWEAP

-1012 NRSPIKYRVLDS
+1012 NGSPIKYRVLDS

-1048 SKFDDSSNIWSTSYL
+1048 SKFDDSSNEWATSYL

-1086 FTSSEQNAIASSTKI
+1086 FTSSEQSAIASSTKI
-1101 SVDSSDGNEE
+1101 SVDSSDGNEG
-1111 ICRYFKWTTL
+1111 ICRWCQWTTL

-1166 AATLGGDS
+1166 AVIPFNG
-1174 IGGIVNNVTF
+1174 IGIVRDEFFSFANRV
-1184 DLVNIGPSEK
+1184 PSESEK
-1194 AYVSPD
+1194 VYVSPD

-1212 ATGVG
+1212 AAGVG

-1278 EKVNQISVMITD
+1278 EKANQISVMITD

-1319 FELPNGLDGKT
+1319 FKLPNGLDGKT

-1344 NNTNAT
+1344 NDTNAT
-1350 DYASEPVEITD
+1350 DYASEPVEITNIYNA
-1361 VTTTI
+1361 I

-1386 ECTTEGV
+1386 ECTTEEV
-1393 EKAQLYWTDTTDNN
+1393 EKAQLYWTDTTNNN
-1407 VDTTAKYYP
+1407 VDTTANYYP

-1429 GYAFTDATEIAVNGW
+1429 GYAFTDTTEIAVNGW

-1505 FTKLRVTWNTDSPVS
+1505 FTKLGVTWNTASPIS

-1532 ITLRGKVDCPE
+1532 IILKGTVDRPE
-1543 EINFGIIEPTT
+1543 EIDFNNVRDTT
-1554 QIEVTI
+1554 LIEVTI
-1560 SAAETVNAPTADVAA
+1560 SAAETVNAPMADVAA
-1575 GTYSSNQTVTL
+1575 GMYSSNQTVTL
-1586 DSSTD
+1586 ASSTD

-1639 FAVKSG
+1639 IAVKSG
-1645 MYPSAIS
+1645 MYTSEMS

-1658 EIPHVHSFANAKWKH
+1658 EIPHVHSFTNAEWKH

-1681 CTNENC
+1681 CTNANC
-1687 DKSAGYISYE
+1687 DKSAGYISDE
-1697 SEHSGGTASYFK
+1697 AEHSGGTASYFK
-1709 KAVCSDCGAEYGELA
+1709 KAVCSSCGEEYGELS

-1761 IAGTDDS
+1761 IDGTDDS
-1768 YKADGFDAS
+1768 YQVAGFDSS

-1795 TTKALAEKYSA
+1795 TTEALAEKYSA

-1909 DKAGNKTEVDV
+1909 DKAGNKTEVNV

-1926 TYGDTSYKW
+1926 SYGEISYTW
-1935 NDDYSKCTAERTC
+1935 NEDYSKCTAERTC

-1958 VKSVS
+1958 VESVS
-1963 NIKQQKSCTLPEI
+1963 KVTQKKSCTLPEI
-1976 TAYTATFANKA
+1976 TVYTATFANKA
-1987 FTAQTKDI
+1987 FTTQTKDI

-2046 GEWKVTKKATC
+2046 G
-2057 TEPGTKER
+2057 
-2065 KCSRCDEAETD
+2065 
-2076 TIPATGHTEVEDA
+2076 
-2089 AVAATCTTA
+2089 
-2098 GKTAGSHCSVCNAVI
+2098 
-2113 KAQEEIPATGHTEVE
+2113 
-2128 DVAIAATCTTAGKT
+2128 
-2142 AGSHCAVCNAVI
+2142 
-2154 KAQEEI
+2154 
-2160 PATGHSFGEW
+2160 
-2170 ETVKSSTCNDKG
+2170 
-2182 SQKRACKVCGYTETK
+2182 
-2197 DVDANGHTWEKDY
+2197 
-2210 TIDKEPTCTA
+2210 
-2220 EGSKSIHCKNCD
+2220 
-2232 EVKDSTV
+2232 
-2239 IKALG
+2239 
-2244 HDFTGKWK
+2244 KWK
-2252 VTKKATCTEPGTKTR
+2252 VTKKATCTEQGT
-2267 KCSRCDEVETE
+2267 
-2278 IIPAT
+2278 
-2283 GHIEV
+2283 
-2288 EDAAVAAT
+2288 
-2296 CTTAGKT
+2296 
-2303 AGSHCA
+2303 
-2309 VCNAVIKAQEEIP
+2309 
-2322 AAGHSFGE
+2322 
-2330 WETVKSSTCNDK
+2330 
-2342 GSQKRACKVCGYT
+2342 
-2355 ETKDVDA
+2355 
-2362 NGHAWEKDYTVDKEP
+2362 
-2377 TCTAEG
+2377 
-2383 SKSIH
+2383 
-2388 CKNCDEVK
+2388 
-2396 DSTVIDA
+2396 
-2403 LGHDFTGEWKV
+2403 
-2414 TKKATC
+2414 
-2420 TEDGTKT
+2420 
-2427 RKCSRCDEV
+2427 
-2436 ETEIIPAT
+2436 
-2444 GHTEVEDAAVAA
+2444 
-2456 TCTTAGKTAG
+2456 
-2466 SHCSVCNAVIKAQEE
+2466 
-2481 IPAAGHSFGEWE
+2481 
-2493 TVKSSTC
+2493 
-2500 NDKGSQ
+2500 
-2506 KRACKVC
+2506 
-2513 GYTETKDVDAN
+2513 
-2524 GHTWEKDYTVDK
+2524 
-2536 EPTCTTEGSKS
+2536 
-2547 IHCKNCDEV
+2547 
-2556 KDSTVIKALGHD
+2556 
-2568 FTGEWKVTKKATCTE
+2568 
-2583 SGIKERKCSRCDA
+2583 KERKCSRCDA

-2666 CGQKKYRNTDDGDDT
+2666 CGQKKYRNTDDT

-2701 GTSKEDLIAAKGI
+2701 DTSKEDLIAAKGI

-2748 IEALAKKLMGS
+2748 IEALAKKLMCS
-2759 DISNL
+2759 DISNI

-2936 TVNIPSGD
+2936 TVNIPSDD
-2944 NSNNGNNNKPN
+2944 NSNNGNNNKSN

-2967 NKKYDNQKVI
+2967 NKKHDNQKVI

-2993 FAAALA
+2993 FATALA
-2999 GIIGIFARRKKEKQ
+2999 GIIGIFARRKKKNN

>member
-55 MDDTFAPDT
+55 MDDTFAPDA

-78 NSNGDVQEWYVLGKD
+78 NSDGKVLEWYVLGRD

-111 GVKFEES
+111 GVKFDES
-118 MDKKTYLDTFGEY
+118 EVNKTYEHTFGAY
-131 ADSRTPSEVYPNHY
+131 ADSSTPTEVYPNHY
-145 GASDLRARLNE
+145 GASDLRAKLNE
-156 MVADNNTTYF
+156 MVADNNTTHF
-166 IPAEKSLIQPT
+166 TTAEKSLIQPT
-177 TVSTEDASSNASYT
+177 TVSTKDTLNSASYT

-197 ALHGDYNI
+197 ALQGDYY
-205 SEEVLYA
+205 EKDKVLYA
-212 GSGNDKALSMN
+212 GSNNGKALSVN
-223 TYWNTGDRFW
+223 NYWNTGDRFW
-233 LRVPKTSSLQ
+233 LRVPGMMDRSD
-243 VVLVAEPDF
+243 VLVGKPGYYIDVKHSN
-252 SINENFSDSTSYV
+252 SIFA

-280 SAATAASSDT
+280 SAATAASVET
-290 VKAETIQT
+290 VEAETIQT

-326 ATKGTVTSASIVV
+326 ATKGTVTSAAIVV
-339 QGNNAGTDWYYSKQ
+339 QGNNAGTDWYYSKW

-358 ATVTTDEI
+358 DAVTTDEI
-366 KTKISESVSTI
+366 KATISESVSEI
-377 FDSSDIDLNNCRIWL
+377 SDASDIDLKNCRIWL

-408 EKNAPTEETKTLN
+408 EKVEPTEETKTLN
-421 ISEGAIKITP
+421 ISDGAIKITP
-431 TGYTQNGGNEIA
+431 TGYTQNGGDEIA

-458 PLSFSNETDEAVEY
+458 PLSFSNETNEAVEY
-472 DVTFDN
+472 NVTFDN
-478 AHILGGSYCSAITF
+478 AHILGSEWCSAITF
-492 KDGSISDITVN
+492 KAGSKSDITVN

-526 NVKVTVNITEEEG
+526 NVKVTVNITEEDG

-550 QGDTTHRIYSSDID
+550 QGDTTHRIYSSNDNCKDID

-606 IANPTVPTSITD
+606 IANPAAPTSTKD
-618 TWKGSYVYFGTYNGS
+618 AWKGSYVYFGTNGYNDDDTLKS
-633 PVKYRVLDSDTTT
+633 VKYRVLDNNTTVFGGT
-646 FSYDDTTKTMLLDCD
+646 TMLLDCD
-661 SLLFES
+661 SVLKTY
-667 KFDDSSNIWSTS
+667 KFDDDGRPNDGYSKANDWAGSDIKSHLNGFWGQSLFYTAEYRAIAESTKNGADGTDGGGWNE
-679 YLKRY
+679 L
-684 LNSEKGEGYDY
+684 E
-695 SSEGFLTTAFTS
+695 FTS
-707 SEQNAIASSSKST
+707 LS
-720 PHSSDGETYGDIEWT
+720 
-735 SLKGDKIFLLD
+735 GDKIFLLD
-746 LIEVC
+746 AKEAT
-751 NMSYGYSME
+751 NTSYGYF
-760 AYNYATNRIKTCD
+760 NTNSKAESRKKKGCNSFWWMRSARI
-773 GVNNNTIW
+773 NNNDTQAGCVGIDGSIGD
-781 WLRSTSQMM
+781 RSVNESKDQ
-790 SNYVGMVRFSDEG
+790 VGI
-803 GWFDRGTAASCSDS
+803 
-817 YVSPALNINL
+817 SPAFNINL
-827 SSVLFSSVISGTAG
+827 SSILFSSVISGTAG

-846 YKLTLIDDN
+846 YKLTLIDDS
-855 TTMAANGNI
+855 TIMAVNGNI

-872 VPYTITEGEGGAVT
+872 VPYTITEGDGGAVT

-907 LAYDTLDTNDVNFQT
+907 LAYDTLDTNDVNFET
-922 TSIGT
+922 TSTGT

-953 SNKLTN
+953 SDKLTN

-1012 NRSPIKYRVLDS
+1012 NGSPIKYRVLDS

-1039 LDCDSLLFE
+1039 LDCDSLLFD
-1048 SKFDDSSNIWSTSYL
+1048 SKFDDNSNEWSTSYL

-1086 FTSSEQNAIASSTKI
+1086 FTSSEQSAIASSTKI
-1101 SVDSSDGNEE
+1101 VDSSDGNEE
-1111 ICRYFKWTTL
+1111 IGRYFKWSTL

-1134 CNTSYGYSKVDG
+1134 CNTSYGYSKVGG
-1146 AINRKKTGN
+1146 AIRKKTGN

-1166 AATLGGDS
+1166 AA
-1174 IGGIVNNVTF
+1174 IPIPNAIGIVSDDFLALENSV
-1184 DLVNIGPSEK
+1184 PSK
-1194 AYVSPD
+1194 KVYVSPD

-1205 SSILLSS
+1205 PSILLSS

-1278 EKVNQISVMITD
+1278 EKANQISVMITD

-1330 LGSDYHVYILAEHV
+1330 LGSDYHVYILAEHI
-1344 NNTNAT
+1344 NDTNAT
-1350 DYASEPVEITD
+1350 DYASEPVEITNIYN
-1361 VTTTI
+1361 VI

-1393 EKAQLYWTDTTDNN
+1393 EKAQLYWTDTTNNN

-1416 WTYKAHLSFTPKP
+1416 WTYKAHLSFTPKS

-1493 PSQVEITTEDKA
+1493 PSQVEITTEDRA
-1505 FTKLRVTWNTDSPVS
+1505 FTKLGVTWNTDSPVS

-1532 ITLRGKVDCPE
+1532 ITLKGTVDRPE
-1543 EINFGIIEPTT
+1543 EIDFGTIERTI

-1560 SAAETVNAPTADVAA
+1560 SAAKTVNAPTADVAA

-1586 DSSTD
+1586 ASSTD

-1596 YTTDGTAPSIGDD
+1596 YTTDGTEPSIGNN
-1609 GKPSGT
+1609 GELLGS
-1615 TKKYSDAISVT
+1615 TKKYSEAISVT
-1626 GTQGLTESTTIKA
+1626 GTQGTTNSTTIKA
-1639 FAVKSG
+1639 IAVKSG
-1645 MYPSAIS
+1645 MYPSAKS

-1658 EIPHVHSFANAKWKH
+1658 EIPHEHSFENAKWKH

-1681 CTNENC
+1681 CTNANC
-1687 DKSAGYISYE
+1687 DKSEGYISYE
-1697 SEHSGGTASYFK
+1697 SEHSGGTATYFK
-1709 KAVCSDCGAEYGELA
+1709 KAVCSTCGTEYGELT
-1724 TDTTLPTGEIKVKD
+1724 TDTILPTGEIKVKD

-1768 YKADGFDAS
+1768 YQADGFDSS

-1789 SDAKAY
+1789 SDARAY
-1795 TTKALAEKYSA
+1795 TTEALAEKYSA

-1815 FNIDPDDKYVV
+1815 FNINPEDKYVV

-1909 DKAGNKTEVDV
+1909 DKAGNKTEVNV

-1926 TYGDTSYKW
+1926 TYGDTSYTW
-1935 NDDYSKCTAERTC
+1935 NEDYSECTAERTC

-1987 FTAQTKDI
+1987 FTSQTKDI
-1995 KTAEAG
+1995 NTAEAG
-2001 HTWNDDYTV
+2001 HSWNDDYTV

-2076 TIPATGHTEVEDA
+2076 TIPATGHTEVED
-2089 AVAATCTTA
+2089 T
-2098 GKTAGSHCSVCNAVI
+2098 
-2113 KAQEEIPATGHTEVE
+2113 
-2128 DVAIAATCTTAGKT
+2128 
-2142 AGSHCAVCNAVI
+2142 
-2154 KAQEEI
+2154 
-2160 PATGHSFGEW
+2160 
-2170 ETVKSSTCNDKG
+2170 
-2182 SQKRACKVCGYTETK
+2182 
-2197 DVDANGHTWEKDY
+2197 
-2210 TIDKEPTCTA
+2210 
-2220 EGSKSIHCKNCD
+2220 
-2232 EVKDSTV
+2232 
-2239 IKALG
+2239 
-2244 HDFTGKWK
+2244 
-2252 VTKKATCTEPGTKTR
+2252 
-2267 KCSRCDEVETE
+2267 
-2278 IIPAT
+2278 
-2283 GHIEV
+2283 
-2288 EDAAVAAT
+2288 AVAAT

-2309 VCNAVIKAQEEIP
+2309 VCNAVIKAQ
-2322 AAGHSFGE
+2322 
-2330 WETVKSSTCNDK
+2330 K
-2342 GSQKRACKVCGYT
+2342 
-2355 ETKDVDA
+2355 
-2362 NGHAWEKDYTVDKEP
+2362 
-2377 TCTAEG
+2377 
-2383 SKSIH
+2383 
-2388 CKNCDEVK
+2388 
-2396 DSTVIDA
+2396 
-2403 LGHDFTGEWKV
+2403 
-2414 TKKATC
+2414 
-2420 TEDGTKT
+2420 
-2427 RKCSRCDEV
+2427 
-2436 ETEIIPAT
+2436 
-2444 GHTEVEDAAVAA
+2444 
-2456 TCTTAGKTAG
+2456 
-2466 SHCSVCNAVIKAQEE
+2466 
-2481 IPAAGHSFGEWE
+2481 
-2493 TVKSSTC
+2493 
-2500 NDKGSQ
+2500 
-2506 KRACKVC
+2506 
-2513 GYTETKDVDAN
+2513 
-2524 GHTWEKDYTVDK
+2524 
-2536 EPTCTTEGSKS
+2536 
-2547 IHCKNCDEV
+2547 
-2556 KDSTVIKALGHD
+2556 
-2568 FTGEWKVTKKATCTE
+2568 
-2583 SGIKERKCSRCDA
+2583 
-2596 VETETIPATGHTE
+2596 
-2609 VEDAAVAATCTTA
+2609 
-2622 GKTAGSHCSVCNA
+2622 
-2635 VIKAQEEIP
+2635 EIP

-2652 WISDGKQEKSTCSV
+2652 WISDGRQEKSTCSV

-2681 GKIEK
+2681 GKIDK
-2686 EAEVS
+2686 EAEVT

-2701 GTSKEDLIAAKGI
+2701 DTNKEDLIAAKGI

-2748 IEALAKKLMGS
+2748 IEALAKKLMGY

-2785 ISEPGAH
+2785 INEPGAH

-2887 AVNKKLTWTTS
+2887 AVNKKLTWSTS
-2898 DSSVATVDEN
+2898 DSSVAIVDEN

-2936 TVNIPSGD
+2936 TVNIPSDD
-2944 NSNNGNNNKPN
+2944 NSNKGNNNNPN

-2967 NKKYDNQKVI
+2967 NKKHDNQKVI

-2999 GIIGIFARRKKEKQ
+2999 GIIGIFAKRKKNDNE

>member
-45 VSAYAAKEQL
+45 VSAYAAKAQL
-55 MDDTFAPDT
+55 MDNTFAPDA

-78 NSNGDVQEWYVLGKD
+78 NSDGKVLEWYVLGKD

-111 GVKFEES
+111 GVMFEES
-118 MDKKTYLDTFGEY
+118 EVNKTYEDTFGTY
-131 ADSRTPSEVYPNHY
+131 ADSSTPTEVYPNHY
-145 GASDLRARLNE
+145 GASGLRAKLNE
-156 MVADNNTTYF
+156 MVADSNTTYF
-166 IPAEKSLIQPT
+166 TTAEKSLIQPT
-177 TVSTEDASSNASYT
+177 TVSTADLSNYAFYT

-197 ALHGDYNI
+197 ALYGDYNI
-205 SEEVLYA
+205 SDEVLYA
-212 GSGNDKALSMN
+212 GSGIDKALSMI
-223 TYWNTGDRFW
+223 TYWNTGDSFW
-233 LRVPKTSSLQ
+233 LRMPKIPGTRD
-243 VVLVAEPDF
+243 VLVGKPAYFIDKYSSDF
-252 SINENFSDSTSYV
+252 TFA

-280 SAATAASSDT
+280 SAATAASAET

-326 ATKGTVTSASIVV
+326 ATKGAVTSASIVV
-339 QGNNAGTDWYYSKQ
+339 QGNNAGIDWYYSKQ

-366 KTKISESVSTI
+366 KAKISERGSTI

-408 EKNAPTEETKTLN
+408 EKVEQSHSMQIFVRTLSGEQITLDVEPTDRIENVKEQIYRKNGIHPDNQKLIFAGKILEDGNTLQDYSIQRDATIHLVIREYPTVYSINLGVTPLYAVSGGWNSDKGVKVYYGTNSVFRVLRDCSSTQTVSKDAVLLNMDKQIDKYSTFSNTGNNWNDSNIRSYLNGDYFNNSFTDIEKNAILDTDLAEFITPYTVNNDSYVDVSSKDKIFALSAWEENELYADDTSRNCGAHVWLRSSVHDNSQKAASMTGMGNIQSFDCNNPWLRVNPAFNLDNSAVLFTTIPELDKT
-421 ISEGAIKITP
+421 AKIT
-431 TGYTQNGGNEIA
+431 
-443 FTGKYIITGSVECDT
+443 D
-458 PLSFSNETDEAVEY
+458 
-472 DVTFDN
+472 
-478 AHILGGSYCSAITF
+478 SA
-492 KDGSISDITVN
+492 N
-503 ITNKGT
+503 
-509 SEVRAWGGAS
+509 
-519 FQNQISG
+519 
-526 NVKVTVNITEEEG
+526 
-539 SSLYLGPRDEN
+539 
-550 QGDTTHRIYSSDID
+550 
-564 CKVNGAVPANE
+564 
-575 KTFKSGTYAQT
+575 
-586 EPETPGEDA
+586 
-595 TKKSIGLGTSI
+595 
-606 IANPTVPTSITD
+606 ITD
-618 TWKGSYVYFGTYNGS
+618 TPYT
-633 PVKYRVLDSDTTT
+633 
-646 FSYDDTTKTMLLDCD
+646 
-661 SLLFES
+661 
-667 KFDDSSNIWSTS
+667 
-679 YLKRY
+679 
-684 LNSEKGEGYDY
+684 
-695 SSEGFLTTAFTS
+695 
-707 SEQNAIASSSKST
+707 
-720 PHSSDGETYGDIEWT
+720 
-735 SLKGDKIFLLD
+735 GDKL
-746 LIEVC
+746 
-751 NMSYGYSME
+751 
-760 AYNYATNRIKTCD
+760 
-773 GVNNNTIW
+773 
-781 WLRSTSQMM
+781 
-790 SNYVGMVRFSDEG
+790 
-803 GWFDRGTAASCSDS
+803 
-817 YVSPALNINL
+817 
-827 SSVLFSSVISGTAG
+827 
-841 ETGAE
+841 
-846 YKLTLIDDN
+846 
-855 TTMAANGNI
+855 
-864 TRKGDTIT
+864 
-872 VPYTITEGEGGAVT
+872 
-886 KASVLIL
+886 
-893 DKQYTPGNTNNANI
+893 
-907 LAYDTLDTNDVNFQT
+907 
-922 TSIGT
+922 
-927 FKLPAE
+927 
-933 LSEKE
+933 
-938 CGKDYYA
+938 
-945 YIIAECDK
+945 
-953 SNKLTN
+953 
-959 YASAPVS
+959 
-966 ISVPDKPWEAP
+966 
-977 EVKAIS
+977 
-983 FGTPGI
+983 
-989 TNPAVGKSTDKPWT
+989 
-1003 GSYVYFGTY
+1003 
-1012 NRSPIKYRVLDS
+1012 
-1024 DTTTFSKDNNTKTML
+1024 
-1039 LDCDSLLFE
+1039 
-1048 SKFDDSSNIWSTSYL
+1048 
-1063 KRYLNS
+1063 
-1069 EKGEGYDY
+1069 
-1077 SSEGFLTTA
+1077 
-1086 FTSSEQNAIASSTKI
+1086 
-1101 SVDSSDGNEE
+1101 
-1111 ICRYFKWTTL
+1111 
-1121 NDDKIFLLDVKEA
+1121 
-1134 CNTSYGYSKVDG
+1134 
-1146 AINRKKTGN
+1146 
-1155 NNDTTSWWLRS
+1155 
-1166 AATLGGDS
+1166 
-1174 IGGIVNNVTF
+1174 
-1184 DLVNIGPSEK
+1184 
-1194 AYVSPD
+1194 
-1200 LNVNL
+1200 
-1205 SSILLSS
+1205 
-1212 ATGVG
+1212 
-1217 KTSAITKDSDQINT
+1217 
-1231 IASNEWK
+1231 WK

-1278 EKVNQISVMITD
+1278 EKANQISVMITD

-1330 LGSDYHVYILAEHV
+1330 LGSDYHVYILAEHI
-1344 NNTNAT
+1344 NDTNAT
-1350 DYASEPVEITD
+1350 DYASEPVEITNIYN
-1361 VTTTI
+1361 VI

-1393 EKAQLYWTDTTDNN
+1393 EKAQLYWTDTTNNN

-1416 WTYKAHLSFTPKP
+1416 WTYKAHLSFTPKS

-1493 PSQVEITTEDKA
+1493 PSQVEITTEDRA
-1505 FTKLRVTWNTDSPVS
+1505 FTKLGVTWNTDSPVS

-1532 ITLRGKVDCPE
+1532 ITLKGTVDRPE
-1543 EINFGIIEPTT
+1543 EIDFGTIERTI

-1560 SAAETVNAPTADVAA
+1560 SAAKTVNAPTADVAA

-1586 DSSTD
+1586 ASSTD

-1596 YTTDGTAPSIGDD
+1596 YTTDGTEPSIGNN
-1609 GKPSGT
+1609 GELLGS
-1615 TKKYSDAISVT
+1615 TKKYSEAISVT
-1626 GTQGLTESTTIKA
+1626 GTQGTTNSTTIKA
-1639 FAVKSG
+1639 IAVKSG
-1645 MYPSAIS
+1645 MYPSAKS

-1658 EIPHVHSFANAKWKH
+1658 EIPHEHSFENAKWKH

-1681 CTNENC
+1681 CTNANC
-1687 DKSAGYISYE
+1687 DKSEGYISYE
-1697 SEHSGGTASYFK
+1697 SEHSGGTATYFK
-1709 KAVCSDCGAEYGELA
+1709 KAVCSTCGTEYGELT
-1724 TDTTLPTGEIKVKD
+1724 TDTILPTGEIKVKD

-1768 YKADGFDAS
+1768 YQADGFDSS

-1789 SDAKAY
+1789 SDARAY
-1795 TTKALAEKYSA
+1795 TTEALAEKYSA

-1815 FNIDPDDKYVV
+1815 FNINPEDKYVV

-1909 DKAGNKTEVDV
+1909 DKAGNKTEVNV

-1926 TYGDTSYKW
+1926 TYGDTSYTW
-1935 NDDYSKCTAERTC
+1935 NEDYSECTAERTC

-1987 FTAQTKDI
+1987 FTSQTKDI
-1995 KTAEAG
+1995 NTAEAG
-2001 HTWNDDYTV
+2001 HSWNDDYTV

-2065 KCSRCDEAETD
+2065 KCSRCDE
-2076 TIPATGHTEVEDA
+2076 I
-2089 AVAATCTTA
+2089 
-2098 GKTAGSHCSVCNAVI
+2098 
-2113 KAQEEIPATGHTEVE
+2113 
-2128 DVAIAATCTTAGKT
+2128 
-2142 AGSHCAVCNAVI
+2142 
-2154 KAQEEI
+2154 
-2160 PATGHSFGEW
+2160 
-2170 ETVKSSTCNDKG
+2170 
-2182 SQKRACKVCGYTETK
+2182 
-2197 DVDANGHTWEKDY
+2197 
-2210 TIDKEPTCTA
+2210 
-2220 EGSKSIHCKNCD
+2220 
-2232 EVKDSTV
+2232 
-2239 IKALG
+2239 
-2244 HDFTGKWK
+2244 
-2252 VTKKATCTEPGTKTR
+2252 
-2267 KCSRCDEVETE
+2267 
-2278 IIPAT
+2278 
-2283 GHIEV
+2283 
-2288 EDAAVAAT
+2288 
-2296 CTTAGKT
+2296 
-2303 AGSHCA
+2303 
-2309 VCNAVIKAQEEIP
+2309 
-2322 AAGHSFGE
+2322 
-2330 WETVKSSTCNDK
+2330 
-2342 GSQKRACKVCGYT
+2342 
-2355 ETKDVDA
+2355 
-2362 NGHAWEKDYTVDKEP
+2362 
-2377 TCTAEG
+2377 
-2383 SKSIH
+2383 
-2388 CKNCDEVK
+2388 
-2396 DSTVIDA
+2396 
-2403 LGHDFTGEWKV
+2403 
-2414 TKKATC
+2414 
-2420 TEDGTKT
+2420 
-2427 RKCSRCDEV
+2427 
-2436 ETEIIPAT
+2436 
-2444 GHTEVEDAAVAA
+2444 
-2456 TCTTAGKTAG
+2456 
-2466 SHCSVCNAVIKAQEE
+2466 
-2481 IPAAGHSFGEWE
+2481 
-2493 TVKSSTC
+2493 
-2500 NDKGSQ
+2500 
-2506 KRACKVC
+2506 
-2513 GYTETKDVDAN
+2513 
-2524 GHTWEKDYTVDK
+2524 
-2536 EPTCTTEGSKS
+2536 
-2547 IHCKNCDEV
+2547 
-2556 KDSTVIKALGHD
+2556 
-2568 FTGEWKVTKKATCTE
+2568 
-2583 SGIKERKCSRCDA
+2583 
-2596 VETETIPATGHTE
+2596 ETETIPATGHTE

-2622 GKTAGSHCSVCNA
+2622 GKTAGSHCAVCNA
-2635 VIKAQEEIP
+2635 VIKAQKEIP

-2652 WISDGKQEKSTCSV
+2652 WISDGRQEKSTCSV

-2681 GKIEK
+2681 GKIDK
-2686 EAEVS
+2686 EAEVT

-2701 GTSKEDLIAAKGI
+2701 DTNKEDLIAAKGI

-2748 IEALAKKLMGS
+2748 IEALAKKLMGY

-2785 ISEPGAH
+2785 INEPGAH

-2887 AVNKKLTWTTS
+2887 AVNKKLTWSTS
-2898 DSSVATVDEN
+2898 DSSVAIVDEN

-2936 TVNIPSGD
+2936 TVNIPSDD
-2944 NSNNGNNNKPN
+2944 NSNKGNNNNPN

-2967 NKKYDNQKVI
+2967 NKKHDNQKVI

-2999 GIIGIFARRKKEKQ
+2999 GIIGIFAKRKKNDNDSKAM

>member
-45 VSAYAAKEQL
+45 VSAYAAKKQL
-55 MDDTFAPDT
+55 MDGTFAPDA

-78 NSNGDVQEWYVLGKD
+78 NSDGDVQEWYVLGKD

-111 GVKFEES
+111 GVKFEDS
-118 MDKKTYLDTFGEY
+118 GDNKTYEDTFGAY
-131 ADSRTPSEVYPNHY
+131 PDSSTPNEVYPNHY

-156 MVADNNTTYF
+156 MVADNNAAYF
-166 IPAEKSLIQPT
+166 TKAEKSLIQPT
-177 TVSTEDASSNASYT
+177 TVSTEDASNYASYT
-191 TTDILY
+191 TMDILY
-197 ALHGDYNI
+197 ALYGDYNI

-212 GSGNDKALSMN
+212 GSGNDKALSMI

-233 LRVPKTSSLQ
+233 LRMPEIPGMRD
-243 VVLVAEPDF
+243 VLVGTPACFIDKY
-252 SINENFSDSTSYV
+252 SSDSTYE

-319 SSEGTVK
+319 CSEGTVK
-326 ATKGTVTSASIVV
+326 ATKGAVTPAAIVV

-358 ATVTTDEI
+358 ATVTKDEI
-366 KTKISESVSTI
+366 KAKISESGSAI

-408 EKNAPTEETKTLN
+408 EKVEPTEETKTLN
-421 ISEGAIKITP
+421 ISDGAIKITP
-431 TGYTQNGGNEIA
+431 TGYTQNGGDEIA

-519 FQNQISG
+519 FQNQIRG
-526 NVKVTVNITEEEG
+526 NAKVTVNITEEEG

-550 QGDTTHRIYSSDID
+550 QGDTTHRIYSSDIDCKDID

-606 IANPTVPTSITD
+606 IANPTIPTSTTD
-618 TWKGSYVYFGTYNGS
+618 AWKGSYVYFGTYNGS
-633 PVKYRVLDSDTTT
+633 PIKYRVLDSDTTI
-646 FSYDDTTKTMLLDCD
+646 FSNDNTTNTMLLDCD

-667 KFDDSSNIWSTS
+667 KFDDSSNEWANS

-707 SEQNAIASSSKST
+707 SEQS
-720 PHSSDGETYGDIEWT
+720 
-735 SLKGDKIFLLD
+735 
-746 LIEVC
+746 
-751 NMSYGYSME
+751 
-760 AYNYATNRIKTCD
+760 
-773 GVNNNTIW
+773 
-781 WLRSTSQMM
+781 
-790 SNYVGMVRFSDEG
+790 
-803 GWFDRGTAASCSDS
+803 
-817 YVSPALNINL
+817 
-827 SSVLFSSVISGTAG
+827 
-841 ETGAE
+841 
-846 YKLTLIDDN
+846 
-855 TTMAANGNI
+855 
-864 TRKGDTIT
+864 
-872 VPYTITEGEGGAVT
+872 
-886 KASVLIL
+886 
-893 DKQYTPGNTNNANI
+893 
-907 LAYDTLDTNDVNFQT
+907 
-922 TSIGT
+922 
-927 FKLPAE
+927 
-933 LSEKE
+933 
-938 CGKDYYA
+938 
-945 YIIAECDK
+945 
-953 SNKLTN
+953 
-959 YASAPVS
+959 
-966 ISVPDKPWEAP
+966 
-977 EVKAIS
+977 
-983 FGTPGI
+983 
-989 TNPAVGKSTDKPWT
+989 
-1003 GSYVYFGTY
+1003 
-1012 NRSPIKYRVLDS
+1012 
-1024 DTTTFSKDNNTKTML
+1024 
-1039 LDCDSLLFE
+1039 
-1048 SKFDDSSNIWSTSYL
+1048 
-1063 KRYLNS
+1063 
-1069 EKGEGYDY
+1069 
-1077 SSEGFLTTA
+1077 
-1086 FTSSEQNAIASSTKI
+1086 AIASSTKI
-1101 SVDSSDGNEE
+1101 VDSSDGNEE
-1111 ICRYFKWTTL
+1111 IGRYFKWSTL
-1121 NDDKIFLLDVKEA
+1121 NDDKIFLLDAKEA
-1134 CNTSYGYSKVDG
+1134 CNTSYGYSKVGG

-1166 AATLGGDS
+1166 AVIPVTNA
-1174 IGGIVNNVTF
+1174 IGIVSDEFLAFENSV
-1184 DLVNIGPSEK
+1184 PSK
-1194 AYVSPD
+1194 KVYVSPD

-1217 KTSAITKDSDQINT
+1217 KTSAITKDSNQINT

-1250 TENKAVTKSA
+1250 TKNKAVTKSA

-1344 NNTNAT
+1344 NDTNAT
-1350 DYASEPVEITD
+1350 DYASEPVEITNIYNA
-1361 VTTTI
+1361 I

-1386 ECTTEGV
+1386 ECTTEEV
-1393 EKAQLYWTDTTDNN
+1393 EKAQLYWTDTTNNN
-1407 VDTTAKYYP
+1407 VDITANYYP

-1493 PSQVEITTEDKA
+1493 PSQVEITTEDGA
-1505 FTKLRVTWNTDSPVS
+1505 FTKLGVTWNTDSPVS

-1586 DSSTD
+1586 ASSTD

-1615 TKKYSDAISVT
+1615 TKKYSDAVSVT
-1626 GTQGLTESTTIKA
+1626 GTQGTTESTTIKA
-1639 FAVKSG
+1639 IAVKSG
-1645 MYPSAIS
+1645 MYTSEMS

-1658 EIPHVHSFANAKWKH
+1658 EIPHEHSFANAKWKH

-1687 DKSAGYISYE
+1687 DKSAGYISDE
-1697 SEHSGGTASYFK
+1697 AEHSGGTASYFK
-1709 KAVCSDCGAEYGELA
+1709 KAVCSDCGAEYGELS

-1795 TTKALAEKYSA
+1795 TTKALADKYSA

-1815 FNIDPDDKYVV
+1815 FNINPDDKYVV

-1857 ENNKTYCGDV
+1857 EINKTYCGDV

-1909 DKAGNKTEVDV
+1909 DKAGNKTEVNV

-1926 TYGDTSYKW
+1926 TYGDTSYTW
-1935 NDDYSKCTAERTC
+1935 NEDYSECTAERKC
-1948 SVCQQKETET
+1948 SVCRQKETET

-1987 FTAQTKDI
+1987 FTSQTKDI

-2018 KGSKSIHCKNC
+2018 EGSKSIHCKNC

-2076 TIPATGHTEVEDA
+2076 TIPATGHTEVEDVA
-2089 AVAATCTTA
+2089 IAATCTTA

-2113 KAQEEIPATGHTEVE
+2113 KAQEEIPATGH
-2128 DVAIAATCTTAGKT
+2128 
-2142 AGSHCAVCNAVI
+2142 
-2154 KAQEEI
+2154 
-2160 PATGHSFGEW
+2160 
-2170 ETVKSSTCNDKG
+2170 
-2182 SQKRACKVCGYTETK
+2182 
-2197 DVDANGHTWEKDY
+2197 
-2210 TIDKEPTCTA
+2210 
-2220 EGSKSIHCKNCD
+2220 
-2232 EVKDSTV
+2232 
-2239 IKALG
+2239 
-2244 HDFTGKWK
+2244 
-2252 VTKKATCTEPGTKTR
+2252 
-2267 KCSRCDEVETE
+2267 
-2278 IIPAT
+2278 
-2283 GHIEV
+2283 
-2288 EDAAVAAT
+2288 
-2296 CTTAGKT
+2296 
-2303 AGSHCA
+2303 
-2309 VCNAVIKAQEEIP
+2309 
-2322 AAGHSFGE
+2322 
-2330 WETVKSSTCNDK
+2330 
-2342 GSQKRACKVCGYT
+2342 
-2355 ETKDVDA
+2355 
-2362 NGHAWEKDYTVDKEP
+2362 
-2377 TCTAEG
+2377 
-2383 SKSIH
+2383 
-2388 CKNCDEVK
+2388 
-2396 DSTVIDA
+2396 
-2403 LGHDFTGEWKV
+2403 
-2414 TKKATC
+2414 
-2420 TEDGTKT
+2420 
-2427 RKCSRCDEV
+2427 
-2436 ETEIIPAT
+2436 
-2444 GHTEVEDAAVAA
+2444 
-2456 TCTTAGKTAG
+2456 
-2466 SHCSVCNAVIKAQEE
+2466 
-2481 IPAAGHSFGEWE
+2481 
-2493 TVKSSTC
+2493 
-2500 NDKGSQ
+2500 
-2506 KRACKVC
+2506 
-2513 GYTETKDVDAN
+2513 
-2524 GHTWEKDYTVDK
+2524 
-2536 EPTCTTEGSKS
+2536 
-2547 IHCKNCDEV
+2547 
-2556 KDSTVIKALGHD
+2556 
-2568 FTGEWKVTKKATCTE
+2568 
-2583 SGIKERKCSRCDA
+2583 
-2596 VETETIPATGHTE
+2596 
-2609 VEDAAVAATCTTA
+2609 
-2622 GKTAGSHCSVCNA
+2622 
-2635 VIKAQEEIP
+2635 
-2644 AAGHSWSE
+2644 SWSE
-2652 WISDGKQEKSTCSV
+2652 WISDGKKEKSTCSV
-2666 CGQKKYRNTDDGDDT
+2666 CGQKKYRNTDDT

-2701 GTSKEDLIAAKGI
+2701 DTSKEDLIAAKGI

-2759 DISNL
+2759 DISNI

-2936 TVNIPSGD
+2936 TVNIPSDD
-2944 NSNNGNNNKPN
+2944 NSNNGNNNKSN

-2967 NKKYDNQKVI
+2967 NKKHDNQKVI

-2993 FAAALA
+2993 FATALA
-2999 GIIGIFARRKKEKQ
+2999 GIIGIFARRKKKNN

>member
-1 MKKHN
+1 MKK
-6 ILKKGMAMALSLAM
+6 KKSVNRIIAYLLSLILM
-20 VIGLD
+20 IGLMTVMPVGQVEVLAMQIFVKTLSEKHITVEVEPTD
-25 PSFAWNLTTV
+25 SIEDVKEKIQDKEGIDVKQICLSFA
-35 HAAEASSEPG
+35 G
-45 VSAYAAKEQL
+45 KEL
-55 MDDTFAPDT
+55 E
-64 DGNATNIGKIKLGK
+64 DGNTLQDY
-78 NSNGDVQEWYVLGKD
+78 S
-93 TGVDGE
+93 
-99 NTAIFAASPIAA
+99 
-111 GVKFEES
+111 
-118 MDKKTYLDTFGEY
+118 
-131 ADSRTPSEVYPNHY
+131 
-145 GASDLRARLNE
+145 
-156 MVADNNTTYF
+156 
-166 IPAEKSLIQPT
+166 IQ
-177 TVSTEDASSNASYT
+177 
-191 TTDILY
+191 
-197 ALHGDYNI
+197 
-205 SEEVLYA
+205 
-212 GSGNDKALSMN
+212 K
-223 TYWNTGDRFW
+223 
-233 LRVPKTSSLQ
+233 
-243 VVLVAEPDF
+243 
-252 SINENFSDSTSYV
+252 DST
-265 VRPASNLNLSSVIFA
+265 IH
-280 SAATAASSDT
+280 
-290 VKAETIQT
+290 
-298 DTAMTLRLDGKD
+298 MTLRP
-310 KNIGTITYN
+310 
-319 SSEGTVK
+319 V
-326 ATKGTVTSASIVV
+326 
-339 QGNNAGTDWYYSKQ
+339 
-353 ISGND
+353 
-358 ATVTTDEI
+358 
-366 KTKISESVSTI
+366 
-377 FDSSDIDLNNCRIWL
+377 
-392 ETTDADG
+392 
-399 MIYAVNATE
+399 
-408 EKNAPTEETKTLN
+408 TLN
-421 ISEGAIKITP
+421 ISDGAIKITP

-478 AHILGGSYCSAITF
+478 AHILGSEYCSAITF

-519 FQNQISG
+519 FQNQING
-526 NVKVTVNITEEEG
+526 NVKVTVNITEEDG

-633 PVKYRVLDSDTTT
+633 PVKYRVLDSNTTT
-646 FSYDDTTKTMLLDCD
+646 FSNDNTTNTMLLDCD

-720 PHSSDGETYGDIEWT
+720 PHSSDGEPYGDIEWT

-781 WLRSTSQMM
+781 WLRSTSKMM
-790 SNYVGMVRFSDEG
+790 NNYVGMVRFSDKG

-827 SSVLFSSVISGTAG
+827 SSILFSSVISGTAG
-841 ETGAE
+841 ETGTE
-846 YKLTLIDDN
+846 YKLTLIDDS

-922 TSIGT
+922 TSTGT

-953 SNKLTN
+953 SDKLTN

-966 ISVPDKPWEAP
+966 VSVPDKPWEAP

-1012 NRSPIKYRVLDS
+1012 NGSPIKYRVLDS

-1048 SKFDDSSNIWSTSYL
+1048 SKFDDSSNEWATSYL

-1086 FTSSEQNAIASSTKI
+1086 FTSSEQSAIASSTKI
-1101 SVDSSDGNEE
+1101 SVDSSDGNEG
-1111 ICRYFKWTTL
+1111 ICRWCQWTTL

-1166 AATLGGDS
+1166 AVIPFNG
-1174 IGGIVNNVTF
+1174 IGIVRDEFFSFANRV
-1184 DLVNIGPSEK
+1184 PSESEK
-1194 AYVSPD
+1194 VYVSPD

-1278 EKVNQISVMITD
+1278 EKANQISVMITD

-1319 FELPNGLDGKT
+1319 FKLPNGLDGKT

-1344 NNTNAT
+1344 NDTNAT
-1350 DYASEPVEITD
+1350 DYASEPVEITNIYNA
-1361 VTTTI
+1361 I

-1386 ECTTEGV
+1386 ECTTEEV
-1393 EKAQLYWTDTTDNN
+1393 EKAQLYWTDTTNNN
-1407 VDTTAKYYP
+1407 VDTTANYYP

-1429 GYAFTDATEIAVNGW
+1429 GYAFTDTTEIAVNGW

-1505 FTKLRVTWNTDSPVS
+1505 FTKLGVTWNTASPIS

-1532 ITLRGKVDCPE
+1532 IILKGTVDRPE
-1543 EINFGIIEPTT
+1543 EIDFNNVRDTT
-1554 QIEVTI
+1554 LIEVTI
-1560 SAAETVNAPTADVAA
+1560 SAAETVNAPMTDVAA
-1575 GTYSSNQTVTL
+1575 GMYSSNQTVTL
-1586 DSSTD
+1586 ASSTD

-1639 FAVKSG
+1639 IAVKSG
-1645 MYPSAIS
+1645 MYTSEMS

-1658 EIPHVHSFANAKWKH
+1658 EIPHVHSFTNAEWKH

-1681 CTNENC
+1681 CTNANC
-1687 DKSAGYISYE
+1687 DKSAGYISDE
-1697 SEHSGGTASYFK
+1697 AEHSGGTASYFK
-1709 KAVCSDCGAEYGELA
+1709 KAVCSSCGEEYGELS

-1909 DKAGNKTEVDV
+1909 DKAGNKTEVNV

-1926 TYGDTSYKW
+1926 SYGEISYTW
-1935 NDDYSKCTAERTC
+1935 NEDYSKCTAERTC

-1958 VKSVS
+1958 VESVS
-1963 NIKQQKSCTLPEI
+1963 KVTQKKSCTLPEI
-1976 TAYTATFANKA
+1976 TVYTATFANKA
-1987 FTAQTKDI
+1987 FTTQTKDI

-2046 GEWKVTKKATC
+2046 G
-2057 TEPGTKER
+2057 
-2065 KCSRCDEAETD
+2065 
-2076 TIPATGHTEVEDA
+2076 
-2089 AVAATCTTA
+2089 
-2098 GKTAGSHCSVCNAVI
+2098 
-2113 KAQEEIPATGHTEVE
+2113 
-2128 DVAIAATCTTAGKT
+2128 
-2142 AGSHCAVCNAVI
+2142 
-2154 KAQEEI
+2154 
-2160 PATGHSFGEW
+2160 
-2170 ETVKSSTCNDKG
+2170 
-2182 SQKRACKVCGYTETK
+2182 
-2197 DVDANGHTWEKDY
+2197 
-2210 TIDKEPTCTA
+2210 
-2220 EGSKSIHCKNCD
+2220 
-2232 EVKDSTV
+2232 
-2239 IKALG
+2239 
-2244 HDFTGKWK
+2244 KWK
-2252 VTKKATCTEPGTKTR
+2252 VTKKATCTEQGT
-2267 KCSRCDEVETE
+2267 
-2278 IIPAT
+2278 
-2283 GHIEV
+2283 
-2288 EDAAVAAT
+2288 
-2296 CTTAGKT
+2296 
-2303 AGSHCA
+2303 
-2309 VCNAVIKAQEEIP
+2309 
-2322 AAGHSFGE
+2322 
-2330 WETVKSSTCNDK
+2330 
-2342 GSQKRACKVCGYT
+2342 
-2355 ETKDVDA
+2355 
-2362 NGHAWEKDYTVDKEP
+2362 
-2377 TCTAEG
+2377 
-2383 SKSIH
+2383 
-2388 CKNCDEVK
+2388 
-2396 DSTVIDA
+2396 
-2403 LGHDFTGEWKV
+2403 
-2414 TKKATC
+2414 
-2420 TEDGTKT
+2420 
-2427 RKCSRCDEV
+2427 
-2436 ETEIIPAT
+2436 
-2444 GHTEVEDAAVAA
+2444 
-2456 TCTTAGKTAG
+2456 
-2466 SHCSVCNAVIKAQEE
+2466 
-2481 IPAAGHSFGEWE
+2481 
-2493 TVKSSTC
+2493 
-2500 NDKGSQ
+2500 
-2506 KRACKVC
+2506 
-2513 GYTETKDVDAN
+2513 
-2524 GHTWEKDYTVDK
+2524 
-2536 EPTCTTEGSKS
+2536 
-2547 IHCKNCDEV
+2547 
-2556 KDSTVIKALGHD
+2556 
-2568 FTGEWKVTKKATCTE
+2568 
-2583 SGIKERKCSRCDA
+2583 KERKCSRCDA

-2644 AAGHSWSE
+2644 ATGHSWSE
-2652 WISDGKQEKSTCSV
+2652 WISDGKKEKSTCSV
-2666 CGQKKYRNTDDGDDT
+2666 CGQKKYRNTDDT

-2701 GTSKEDLIAAKGI
+2701 DTSKEDLIAAKGI

-2759 DISNL
+2759 DISNI

-2936 TVNIPSGD
+2936 TVNIPSDD
-2944 NSNNGNNNKPN
+2944 NSNNGNNNKSN

-2967 NKKYDNQKVI
+2967 NKKHDNQKVI

-2993 FAAALA
+2993 FATALA
-2999 GIIGIFARRKKEKQ
+2999 GIIGIFARRKKKNN

>member
-1 MKKHN
+1 MKK
-6 ILKKGMAMALSLAM
+6 KKSVNRIIAYLLSLILM
-20 VIGLD
+20 IGLMTVMPVGQVEVLAMQIFVKTLSEKHITVEVEPTD
-25 PSFAWNLTTV
+25 SIEDVKEKIQDKEGIDVKQICLSFA
-35 HAAEASSEPG
+35 G
-45 VSAYAAKEQL
+45 KEL
-55 MDDTFAPDT
+55 E
-64 DGNATNIGKIKLGK
+64 DGNTLQDY
-78 NSNGDVQEWYVLGKD
+78 S
-93 TGVDGE
+93 
-99 NTAIFAASPIAA
+99 
-111 GVKFEES
+111 
-118 MDKKTYLDTFGEY
+118 
-131 ADSRTPSEVYPNHY
+131 
-145 GASDLRARLNE
+145 
-156 MVADNNTTYF
+156 
-166 IPAEKSLIQPT
+166 IQ
-177 TVSTEDASSNASYT
+177 
-191 TTDILY
+191 
-197 ALHGDYNI
+197 
-205 SEEVLYA
+205 
-212 GSGNDKALSMN
+212 K
-223 TYWNTGDRFW
+223 
-233 LRVPKTSSLQ
+233 
-243 VVLVAEPDF
+243 
-252 SINENFSDSTSYV
+252 DST
-265 VRPASNLNLSSVIFA
+265 IH
-280 SAATAASSDT
+280 
-290 VKAETIQT
+290 
-298 DTAMTLRLDGKD
+298 MTLRP
-310 KNIGTITYN
+310 
-319 SSEGTVK
+319 V
-326 ATKGTVTSASIVV
+326 
-339 QGNNAGTDWYYSKQ
+339 
-353 ISGND
+353 
-358 ATVTTDEI
+358 
-366 KTKISESVSTI
+366 
-377 FDSSDIDLNNCRIWL
+377 
-392 ETTDADG
+392 
-399 MIYAVNATE
+399 
-408 EKNAPTEETKTLN
+408 TLN
-421 ISEGAIKITP
+421 ISDGAIKITP

-478 AHILGGSYCSAITF
+478 AHILGSEYCSAITF

-519 FQNQISG
+519 FQNQING
-526 NVKVTVNITEEEG
+526 NVKVTVNITEEDG

-564 CKVNGAVPANE
+564 CKVNGKVPANE

-586 EPETPGEDA
+586 ESETPGEDA

-633 PVKYRVLDSDTTT
+633 PVKYRVLDSNTTT
-646 FSYDDTTKTMLLDCD
+646 FSNDNTTNTMLLDCD

-720 PHSSDGETYGDIEWT
+720 PHSSDGEPYGDIEWT

-781 WLRSTSQMM
+781 WLRSTSKMM
-790 SNYVGMVRFSDEG
+790 NNYVGMVRFSDKG

-827 SSVLFSSVISGTAG
+827 SSILFSSVISGTAG
-841 ETGAE
+841 ETGTE
-846 YKLTLIDDN
+846 YKLTLIDDS

-922 TSIGT
+922 TSTGT

-953 SNKLTN
+953 SDKLTN

-966 ISVPDKPWEAP
+966 VSVPDKPWEAP

-1012 NRSPIKYRVLDS
+1012 NGSPIKYRVLDS

-1048 SKFDDSSNIWSTSYL
+1048 SKFDDSSNEWATSYL

-1086 FTSSEQNAIASSTKI
+1086 FTSSEQSAIASSTKI
-1101 SVDSSDGNEE
+1101 SVDSSDGNEG
-1111 ICRYFKWTTL
+1111 ICRWCQWTTL

-1166 AATLGGDS
+1166 AVIPFNG
-1174 IGGIVNNVTF
+1174 IGIVRDEFFSFANRV
-1184 DLVNIGPSEK
+1184 PSESEK
-1194 AYVSPD
+1194 VYVSPD

-1278 EKVNQISVMITD
+1278 EKANQISVMITD

-1319 FELPNGLDGKT
+1319 FKLPNGLDGKT

-1344 NNTNAT
+1344 NDTNAT
-1350 DYASEPVEITD
+1350 DYASEPVEITNIYNA
-1361 VTTTI
+1361 I

-1386 ECTTEGV
+1386 ECTTEEV
-1393 EKAQLYWTDTTDNN
+1393 EKAQLYWTDTTNNN
-1407 VDTTAKYYP
+1407 VDTTANYYP

-1429 GYAFTDATEIAVNGW
+1429 GYAFTDTTEIAVNGW

-1505 FTKLRVTWNTDSPVS
+1505 FTKLGVTWNTASPIS

-1532 ITLRGKVDCPE
+1532 IILKGTVDRPE
-1543 EINFGIIEPTT
+1543 EIDFNNVRDTT
-1554 QIEVTI
+1554 LIEVTI
-1560 SAAETVNAPTADVAA
+1560 SAAETVNAPMTDVAA
-1575 GTYSSNQTVTL
+1575 GMYSSNQTVTL
-1586 DSSTD
+1586 ASSTD

-1639 FAVKSG
+1639 IAVKSG
-1645 MYPSAIS
+1645 MYTSEMS

-1658 EIPHVHSFANAKWKH
+1658 EIPHVHSFTNAEWKH

-1681 CTNENC
+1681 CTNANC
-1687 DKSAGYISYE
+1687 DKSAGYISDE
-1697 SEHSGGTASYFK
+1697 AEHSGGTASYFK
-1709 KAVCSDCGAEYGELA
+1709 KAVCSSCGEEYGELS

-1761 IAGTDDS
+1761 IDGTDDS
-1768 YKADGFDAS
+1768 YQVAGFDSS

-1795 TTKALAEKYSA
+1795 TTEALAEKYSA

-1815 FNIDPDDKYVV
+1815 FNINPDDKYVV

-1909 DKAGNKTEVDV
+1909 DKAGNKTEVNV

-1926 TYGDTSYKW
+1926 SYGEISYTW
-1935 NDDYSKCTAERTC
+1935 NEDYSKCTAERTC

-1958 VKSVS
+1958 VESVS
-1963 NIKQQKSCTLPEI
+1963 KVTQKKSCTLPEI
-1976 TAYTATFANKA
+1976 TVYTATFANKA
-1987 FTAQTKDI
+1987 FTTQTKDI

-2046 GEWKVTKKATC
+2046 G
-2057 TEPGTKER
+2057 
-2065 KCSRCDEAETD
+2065 
-2076 TIPATGHTEVEDA
+2076 
-2089 AVAATCTTA
+2089 
-2098 GKTAGSHCSVCNAVI
+2098 
-2113 KAQEEIPATGHTEVE
+2113 
-2128 DVAIAATCTTAGKT
+2128 
-2142 AGSHCAVCNAVI
+2142 
-2154 KAQEEI
+2154 
-2160 PATGHSFGEW
+2160 
-2170 ETVKSSTCNDKG
+2170 
-2182 SQKRACKVCGYTETK
+2182 
-2197 DVDANGHTWEKDY
+2197 
-2210 TIDKEPTCTA
+2210 
-2220 EGSKSIHCKNCD
+2220 
-2232 EVKDSTV
+2232 
-2239 IKALG
+2239 
-2244 HDFTGKWK
+2244 KWK
-2252 VTKKATCTEPGTKTR
+2252 VTKKATCTEQGT
-2267 KCSRCDEVETE
+2267 
-2278 IIPAT
+2278 
-2283 GHIEV
+2283 
-2288 EDAAVAAT
+2288 
-2296 CTTAGKT
+2296 
-2303 AGSHCA
+2303 
-2309 VCNAVIKAQEEIP
+2309 
-2322 AAGHSFGE
+2322 
-2330 WETVKSSTCNDK
+2330 
-2342 GSQKRACKVCGYT
+2342 
-2355 ETKDVDA
+2355 
-2362 NGHAWEKDYTVDKEP
+2362 
-2377 TCTAEG
+2377 
-2383 SKSIH
+2383 
-2388 CKNCDEVK
+2388 
-2396 DSTVIDA
+2396 
-2403 LGHDFTGEWKV
+2403 
-2414 TKKATC
+2414 
-2420 TEDGTKT
+2420 
-2427 RKCSRCDEV
+2427 
-2436 ETEIIPAT
+2436 
-2444 GHTEVEDAAVAA
+2444 
-2456 TCTTAGKTAG
+2456 
-2466 SHCSVCNAVIKAQEE
+2466 
-2481 IPAAGHSFGEWE
+2481 
-2493 TVKSSTC
+2493 
-2500 NDKGSQ
+2500 
-2506 KRACKVC
+2506 
-2513 GYTETKDVDAN
+2513 
-2524 GHTWEKDYTVDK
+2524 
-2536 EPTCTTEGSKS
+2536 
-2547 IHCKNCDEV
+2547 
-2556 KDSTVIKALGHD
+2556 
-2568 FTGEWKVTKKATCTE
+2568 
-2583 SGIKERKCSRCDA
+2583 KERKCSRCDA

-2652 WISDGKQEKSTCSV
+2652 WISDGKKEKSTCSV
-2666 CGQKKYRNTDDGDDT
+2666 CGQKKYRNTDDT

-2701 GTSKEDLIAAKGI
+2701 DTSKEDLIAAKGI

-2759 DISNL
+2759 DISNI

-2936 TVNIPSGD
+2936 TVNIPSDD
-2944 NSNNGNNNKPN
+2944 NSNNGNNNKSN

-2967 NKKYDNQKVI
+2967 NKKHDNQKVI

-2993 FAAALA
+2993 FATALA
-2999 GIIGIFARRKKEKQ
+2999 GIIGIFARRKKKNN

>member
-1 MKKHN
+1 MKK
-6 ILKKGMAMALSLAM
+6 KKSVNRIIAYLLSLILM
-20 VIGLD
+20 IGLMTVMPVGQVEVLAMQIFVKTLSEKHITVEVEPTD
-25 PSFAWNLTTV
+25 SIEDVKEKIQDKEGIDVKQICLSFA
-35 HAAEASSEPG
+35 G
-45 VSAYAAKEQL
+45 KEL
-55 MDDTFAPDT
+55 E
-64 DGNATNIGKIKLGK
+64 DGNTLQDY
-78 NSNGDVQEWYVLGKD
+78 S
-93 TGVDGE
+93 
-99 NTAIFAASPIAA
+99 
-111 GVKFEES
+111 
-118 MDKKTYLDTFGEY
+118 
-131 ADSRTPSEVYPNHY
+131 
-145 GASDLRARLNE
+145 
-156 MVADNNTTYF
+156 
-166 IPAEKSLIQPT
+166 IQ
-177 TVSTEDASSNASYT
+177 
-191 TTDILY
+191 
-197 ALHGDYNI
+197 
-205 SEEVLYA
+205 
-212 GSGNDKALSMN
+212 K
-223 TYWNTGDRFW
+223 
-233 LRVPKTSSLQ
+233 
-243 VVLVAEPDF
+243 
-252 SINENFSDSTSYV
+252 DST
-265 VRPASNLNLSSVIFA
+265 IH
-280 SAATAASSDT
+280 
-290 VKAETIQT
+290 
-298 DTAMTLRLDGKD
+298 MTLRP
-310 KNIGTITYN
+310 
-319 SSEGTVK
+319 V
-326 ATKGTVTSASIVV
+326 
-339 QGNNAGTDWYYSKQ
+339 
-353 ISGND
+353 
-358 ATVTTDEI
+358 
-366 KTKISESVSTI
+366 
-377 FDSSDIDLNNCRIWL
+377 
-392 ETTDADG
+392 
-399 MIYAVNATE
+399 
-408 EKNAPTEETKTLN
+408 TLN
-421 ISEGAIKITP
+421 ISDGAIKITP

-478 AHILGGSYCSAITF
+478 AHILGSEYCSAITF

-519 FQNQISG
+519 FQNQING
-526 NVKVTVNITEEEG
+526 NVKVTVNITEEDG

-564 CKVNGAVPANE
+564 CKVNGKVPANE

-586 EPETPGEDA
+586 ESETPGEDA

-633 PVKYRVLDSDTTT
+633 PVKYRVLDSNTTT
-646 FSYDDTTKTMLLDCD
+646 FSNDNTTNTMLLDCD

-720 PHSSDGETYGDIEWT
+720 PHSSDGEPYGDIEWT
-735 SLKGDKIFLLD
+735 SLKRDKIFLLD

-781 WLRSTSQMM
+781 WLRSTSKMM
-790 SNYVGMVRFSDEG
+790 NNYVGMVRFSDKG

-827 SSVLFSSVISGTAG
+827 SSILFSSVISGTAG
-841 ETGAE
+841 ETGTE
-846 YKLTLIDDN
+846 YKLTLIDDS

-922 TSIGT
+922 TSTGT

-953 SNKLTN
+953 SDKLTN

-966 ISVPDKPWEAP
+966 VSVPDKPWEAP

-1012 NRSPIKYRVLDS
+1012 NGSPIKYRVLDS

-1039 LDCDSLLFE
+1039 LDCDSLLFY
-1048 SKFDDSSNIWSTSYL
+1048 SKFDDNSNEWSTSYL

-1086 FTSSEQNAIASSTKI
+1086 FTSSEQSAIASSTKI
-1101 SVDSSDGNEE
+1101 SVDSSDGNEG
-1111 ICRYFKWTTL
+1111 ICRWCQWTTL

-1166 AATLGGDS
+1166 AVIPFNG
-1174 IGGIVNNVTF
+1174 IGIVRDEFFSFANRV
-1184 DLVNIGPSEK
+1184 PSESEK
-1194 AYVSPD
+1194 VYVSPD

-1270 TDTATTDA
+1270 TDTTTTDA
-1278 EKVNQISVMITD
+1278 EKANQISVMITD

-1319 FELPNGLDGKT
+1319 FKLPNGLDGKT

-1344 NNTNAT
+1344 NDTNAT
-1350 DYASEPVEITD
+1350 DYASEPVEITNIYNA
-1361 VTTTI
+1361 I

-1386 ECTTEGV
+1386 ECTTEEV
-1393 EKAQLYWTDTTDNN
+1393 EKAQLYWTDTTNNN
-1407 VDTTAKYYP
+1407 VDTTANYYP

-1429 GYAFTDATEIAVNGW
+1429 GYAFTDTTEIAVNGW

-1505 FTKLRVTWNTDSPVS
+1505 FTKLGVTWNTASPIS

-1532 ITLRGKVDCPE
+1532 IILKGTVDRPE
-1543 EINFGIIEPTT
+1543 EIDFNNVRDTT
-1554 QIEVTI
+1554 LIEVTI
-1560 SAAETVNAPTADVAA
+1560 SAAETVNAPMADVAA
-1575 GTYSSNQTVTL
+1575 GMYSSNQTVTL
-1586 DSSTD
+1586 ASSTD

-1639 FAVKSG
+1639 IAVKSG
-1645 MYPSAIS
+1645 MYTSEMS

-1658 EIPHVHSFANAKWKH
+1658 EIPHVHSFTNAEWKH

-1681 CTNENC
+1681 CTNANC
-1687 DKSAGYISYE
+1687 DKSAGYISDE
-1697 SEHSGGTASYFK
+1697 AEHSGGTASYFK
-1709 KAVCSDCGAEYGELA
+1709 KAVCSSCGEEYGELS

-1761 IAGTDDS
+1761 IDGTDDS
-1768 YKADGFDAS
+1768 YQVAGFDSS

-1795 TTKALAEKYSA
+1795 TTEALAEKYSA

-1909 DKAGNKTEVDV
+1909 DKAGNKTEVNV

-1926 TYGDTSYKW
+1926 SYGEISYTW
-1935 NDDYSKCTAERTC
+1935 NEDYSKCTAERTC

-1958 VKSVS
+1958 VESVS
-1963 NIKQQKSCTLPEI
+1963 KVTQKKSCTLPEI
-1976 TAYTATFANKA
+1976 TVYTATFANKA
-1987 FTAQTKDI
+1987 FTTQTKDI

-2046 GEWKVTKKATC
+2046 G
-2057 TEPGTKER
+2057 
-2065 KCSRCDEAETD
+2065 
-2076 TIPATGHTEVEDA
+2076 
-2089 AVAATCTTA
+2089 
-2098 GKTAGSHCSVCNAVI
+2098 
-2113 KAQEEIPATGHTEVE
+2113 
-2128 DVAIAATCTTAGKT
+2128 
-2142 AGSHCAVCNAVI
+2142 
-2154 KAQEEI
+2154 
-2160 PATGHSFGEW
+2160 
-2170 ETVKSSTCNDKG
+2170 
-2182 SQKRACKVCGYTETK
+2182 
-2197 DVDANGHTWEKDY
+2197 
-2210 TIDKEPTCTA
+2210 
-2220 EGSKSIHCKNCD
+2220 
-2232 EVKDSTV
+2232 
-2239 IKALG
+2239 
-2244 HDFTGKWK
+2244 KWK
-2252 VTKKATCTEPGTKTR
+2252 VTKKATCTEQGT
-2267 KCSRCDEVETE
+2267 
-2278 IIPAT
+2278 
-2283 GHIEV
+2283 
-2288 EDAAVAAT
+2288 
-2296 CTTAGKT
+2296 
-2303 AGSHCA
+2303 
-2309 VCNAVIKAQEEIP
+2309 
-2322 AAGHSFGE
+2322 
-2330 WETVKSSTCNDK
+2330 
-2342 GSQKRACKVCGYT
+2342 
-2355 ETKDVDA
+2355 
-2362 NGHAWEKDYTVDKEP
+2362 
-2377 TCTAEG
+2377 
-2383 SKSIH
+2383 
-2388 CKNCDEVK
+2388 
-2396 DSTVIDA
+2396 
-2403 LGHDFTGEWKV
+2403 
-2414 TKKATC
+2414 
-2420 TEDGTKT
+2420 
-2427 RKCSRCDEV
+2427 
-2436 ETEIIPAT
+2436 
-2444 GHTEVEDAAVAA
+2444 
-2456 TCTTAGKTAG
+2456 
-2466 SHCSVCNAVIKAQEE
+2466 
-2481 IPAAGHSFGEWE
+2481 
-2493 TVKSSTC
+2493 
-2500 NDKGSQ
+2500 
-2506 KRACKVC
+2506 
-2513 GYTETKDVDAN
+2513 
-2524 GHTWEKDYTVDK
+2524 
-2536 EPTCTTEGSKS
+2536 
-2547 IHCKNCDEV
+2547 
-2556 KDSTVIKALGHD
+2556 
-2568 FTGEWKVTKKATCTE
+2568 
-2583 SGIKERKCSRCDA
+2583 KERKCSRCDA

-2652 WISDGKQEKSTCSV
+2652 WISDGKKEKSTCSV
-2666 CGQKKYRNTDDGDDT
+2666 CGQKKYRNTDDT

-2701 GTSKEDLIAAKGI
+2701 DTSKEDLIAAKGI

-2759 DISNL
+2759 DISNI

-2936 TVNIPSGD
+2936 TVNIPSDD
-2944 NSNNGNNNKPN
+2944 NSNNGNNNKSN

-2967 NKKYDNQKVI
+2967 NKKHDNQKVI

-2993 FAAALA
+2993 FATALA
-2999 GIIGIFARRKKEKQ
+2999 GIIGIFARRKKKNN

>member
-45 VSAYAAKEQL
+45 VSAYAAKAKL
-55 MDDTFAPDT
+55 MDDTFAPDAV
-64 DGNATNIGKIKLGK
+64 GNATNIGKIKLGK

-131 ADSRTPSEVYPNHY
+131 ADSSIPTEVYPNHY
-145 GASDLRARLNE
+145 GASGLRAKLNE
-156 MVADNNTTYF
+156 MVANSNITYF
-166 IPAEKSLIQPT
+166 TTAEKSLIQPT
-177 TVSTEDASSNASYT
+177 TVSTETAAYGASYT
-191 TTDILY
+191 TMDILY
-197 ALHGDYNI
+197 ALHVDYFGNNK
-205 SEEVLYA
+205 VLYA
-212 GSGNDKALSMN
+212 GSNNGKALSVN
-223 TYWNTGDRFW
+223 TYWNTGDIFW
-233 LRVPKTSSLQ
+233 LRVPVMPIVKWVYMATPSQCVST
-243 VVLVAEPDF
+243 D
-252 SINENFSDSTSYV
+252 SIDSTGA

-319 SSEGTVK
+319 CSEGTVK

-358 ATVTTDEI
+358 DAVTTDEI
-366 KTKISESVSTI
+366 KAKISESGSAI
-377 FDSSDIDLNNCRIWL
+377 FNSSDIDLNNCRIWL
-392 ETTDADG
+392 ETTDTDG

-421 ISEGAIKITP
+421 ISDGAIKITP

-519 FQNQISG
+519 FQNQIKG

-550 QGDTTHRIYSSDID
+550 QGDKTHRIYSSNID
-564 CKVNGAVPANE
+564 CKVNGKVPANE
-575 KTFKSGTYAQT
+575 KPFKSGTYAQT

-606 IANPTVPTSITD
+606 IANPTIPTSTTD
-618 TWKGSYVYFGTYNGS
+618 AWKGSYVYFGTYNRS
-633 PVKYRVLDSDTTT
+633 PIKYRVLDSDTTT
-646 FSYDDTTKTMLLDCD
+646 FSKDNNTKTMLLDCD

-667 KFDDSSNIWSTS
+667 KFDDNSNEWANS

-707 SEQNAIASSSKST
+707 SEQSAIASSSKST

-872 VPYTITEGEGGAVT
+872 VPYTITEGDGGAVT
-886 KASVLIL
+886 KVSVLIL

-922 TSIGT
+922 TSTGT

-953 SNKLTN
+953 SDKLTN

-1012 NRSPIKYRVLDS
+1012 NGSPIKYRVLDS

-1039 LDCDSLLFE
+1039 LDCDSLLFY
-1048 SKFDDSSNIWSTSYL
+1048 SKFDDNSNEWSTSYL

-1086 FTSSEQNAIASSTKI
+1086 FTSSEQSAIASSTKI
-1101 SVDSSDGNEE
+1101 SVDSSDGNEG
-1111 ICRYFKWTTL
+1111 ICSCFKWTTL

-1134 CNTSYGYSKVDG
+1134 CNTSYGYSKDDS
-1146 AINRKKTGN
+1146 AIINRQKTGN

-1166 AATLGGDS
+1166 AAI
-1174 IGGIVNNVTF
+1174 IGFDLIGIVDDGLF
-1184 DLVNIGPSEK
+1184 DLVNRVPSEK
-1194 AYVSPD
+1194 VYVSPD

-1250 TENKAVTKSA
+1250 TKNKAVTKSA

-1290 KAYTESDAQI
+1290 KVYTESDAQI

-1330 LGSDYHVYILAEHV
+1330 LGSDYHVYILAEHI
-1344 NNTNAT
+1344 NDTNAT
-1350 DYASEPVEITD
+1350 DYASEPVEITNIYNA
-1361 VTTTI
+1361 I

-1386 ECTTEGV
+1386 ECTTEEV

-1407 VDTTAKYYP
+1407 VDITAKYYP

-1505 FTKLRVTWNTDSPVS
+1505 FTKLGVTWNTDSPFS

-1532 ITLRGKVDCPE
+1532 ITLTGTVNCPE
-1543 EINFGIIEPTT
+1543 EIDSNDIELTT

-1586 DSSTD
+1586 ASSTD

-1626 GTQGLTESTTIKA
+1626 GTQGLTNSTTIKA
-1639 FAVKSG
+1639 IAVKSG
-1645 MYPSAIS
+1645 MYTSEMS

-1658 EIPHVHSFANAKWKH
+1658 AIPHEHSFENAKWKH

-1681 CTNENC
+1681 CTNANC

-1697 SEHSGGTASYFK
+1697 AKHSGGTASYFK
-1709 KAVCSDCGAEYGELA
+1709 KAVCSTCGTEYGELT
-1724 TDTTLPTGEIKVKD
+1724 TDKTLPTGEIKVKD

-1768 YKADGFDAS
+1768 YKVDGFDAS

-1795 TTKALAEKYSA
+1795 TTKALADKYSA

-1857 ENNKTYCGDV
+1857 EINKTYCGDV

-1889 LEAVDGEY
+1889 LETVDGEY

-1909 DKAGNKTEVDV
+1909 DKAGNKTEVNV

-1926 TYGDTSYKW
+1926 TYGDTSYTW
-1935 NDDYSKCTAERTC
+1935 NEDYSECTAERKC
-1948 SVCQQKETET
+1948 SVCRQKETET

-1987 FTAQTKDI
+1987 FTTQTKDI

-2001 HTWNDDYTV
+2001 HSWNDDYTV

-2089 AVAATCTTA
+2089 AIAATCTTA
-2098 GKTAGSHCSVCNAVI
+2098 GKTAGSHCS
-2113 KAQEEIPATGHTEVE
+2113 
-2128 DVAIAATCTTAGKT
+2128 
-2142 AGSHCAVCNAVI
+2142 VCNAVI

-2182 SQKRACKVCGYTETK
+2182 SQKRVCKVCGYTETK
-2197 DVDANGHTWEKDY
+2197 DVDANGHT
-2210 TIDKEPTCTA
+2210 
-2220 EGSKSIHCKNCD
+2220 
-2232 EVKDSTV
+2232 
-2239 IKALG
+2239 
-2244 HDFTGKWK
+2244 
-2252 VTKKATCTEPGTKTR
+2252 
-2267 KCSRCDEVETE
+2267 
-2278 IIPAT
+2278 
-2283 GHIEV
+2283 
-2288 EDAAVAAT
+2288 
-2296 CTTAGKT
+2296 
-2303 AGSHCA
+2303 
-2309 VCNAVIKAQEEIP
+2309 
-2322 AAGHSFGE
+2322 
-2330 WETVKSSTCNDK
+2330 
-2342 GSQKRACKVCGYT
+2342 
-2355 ETKDVDA
+2355 
-2362 NGHAWEKDYTVDKEP
+2362 WEKDYTVDKEP

-2396 DSTVIDA
+2396 DSTVIKA
-2403 LGHDFTGEWKV
+2403 LEHDFTGKWKV

-2420 TEDGTKT
+2420 TEPGTKT
-2427 RKCSRCDEV
+2427 RKCSRCDAV
-2436 ETEIIPAT
+2436 ETETIPAT
-2444 GHTEVEDAAVAA
+2444 GHTEVEDAAVEA

-2481 IPAAGHSFGEWE
+2481 IPA
-2493 TVKSSTC
+2493 T
-2500 NDKGSQ
+2500 
-2506 KRACKVC
+2506 
-2513 GYTETKDVDAN
+2513 
-2524 GHTWEKDYTVDK
+2524 
-2536 EPTCTTEGSKS
+2536 
-2547 IHCKNCDEV
+2547 
-2556 KDSTVIKALGHD
+2556 
-2568 FTGEWKVTKKATCTE
+2568 
-2583 SGIKERKCSRCDA
+2583 
-2596 VETETIPATGHTE
+2596 
-2609 VEDAAVAATCTTA
+2609 
-2622 GKTAGSHCSVCNA
+2622 
-2635 VIKAQEEIP
+2635 
-2644 AAGHSWSE
+2644 GHSWSE

-2666 CGQKKYRNTDDGDDT
+2666 CGQKKYRSTDDGDDT

-2701 GTSKEDLIAAKGI
+2701 DTSKKDLIAAKGI

-2764 TYFDAELFKSVT
+2764 TYFEAELFKSVT

-2887 AVNKKLTWTTS
+2887 AVNKKLTWSTS

-2936 TVNIPSGD
+2936 TVNIPSDD
-2944 NSNNGNNNKPN
+2944 NSNKGNNNKPN

-2967 NKKYDNQKVI
+2967 NKKHDNQKVI

>member
-1 MKKHN
+1 MKK
-6 ILKKGMAMALSLAM
+6 KKSVNRIIAYLLSLILM
-20 VIGLD
+20 IGLMTVMPVGQVEVLAMQIFVKTLSEKHITVEVEPTD
-25 PSFAWNLTTV
+25 SIEDVKEKIQDKEGIDVKQICLSFA
-35 HAAEASSEPG
+35 G
-45 VSAYAAKEQL
+45 KEL
-55 MDDTFAPDT
+55 E
-64 DGNATNIGKIKLGK
+64 DGNTLQDY
-78 NSNGDVQEWYVLGKD
+78 S
-93 TGVDGE
+93 
-99 NTAIFAASPIAA
+99 
-111 GVKFEES
+111 
-118 MDKKTYLDTFGEY
+118 
-131 ADSRTPSEVYPNHY
+131 
-145 GASDLRARLNE
+145 
-156 MVADNNTTYF
+156 
-166 IPAEKSLIQPT
+166 IQ
-177 TVSTEDASSNASYT
+177 
-191 TTDILY
+191 
-197 ALHGDYNI
+197 
-205 SEEVLYA
+205 
-212 GSGNDKALSMN
+212 K
-223 TYWNTGDRFW
+223 
-233 LRVPKTSSLQ
+233 
-243 VVLVAEPDF
+243 
-252 SINENFSDSTSYV
+252 DST
-265 VRPASNLNLSSVIFA
+265 IH
-280 SAATAASSDT
+280 
-290 VKAETIQT
+290 
-298 DTAMTLRLDGKD
+298 MTLRP
-310 KNIGTITYN
+310 
-319 SSEGTVK
+319 V
-326 ATKGTVTSASIVV
+326 
-339 QGNNAGTDWYYSKQ
+339 
-353 ISGND
+353 
-358 ATVTTDEI
+358 
-366 KTKISESVSTI
+366 
-377 FDSSDIDLNNCRIWL
+377 
-392 ETTDADG
+392 
-399 MIYAVNATE
+399 
-408 EKNAPTEETKTLN
+408 TLN
-421 ISEGAIKITP
+421 ISDGAIKITP

-478 AHILGGSYCSAITF
+478 AHILGSEYCSAITF

-519 FQNQISG
+519 FQNQING
-526 NVKVTVNITEEEG
+526 NVKVTVNITEEDG

-564 CKVNGAVPANE
+564 CKVNGKVPANE

-586 EPETPGEDA
+586 ESETPGEDA

-633 PVKYRVLDSDTTT
+633 PVKYRVLDSNTTT
-646 FSYDDTTKTMLLDCD
+646 FSNDNTTNTMLLDCD

-667 KFDDSSNIWSTS
+667 KFDDSSNEWATS

-720 PHSSDGETYGDIEWT
+720 PHSSDGEPYGDIEWT

-781 WLRSTSQMM
+781 WLRSTSKMM
-790 SNYVGMVRFSDEG
+790 NNYVGMVRFSDKG

-827 SSVLFSSVISGTAG
+827 SSILFSSVISGTAG
-841 ETGAE
+841 ETGTE
-846 YKLTLIDDN
+846 YKLTLIDDS

-922 TSIGT
+922 TSTGT

-953 SNKLTN
+953 SDKLTN

-966 ISVPDKPWEAP
+966 VSVPDKPWEAP

-1012 NRSPIKYRVLDS
+1012 NGSPIKYRVLDS

-1048 SKFDDSSNIWSTSYL
+1048 SKFDDSSNEWATSYL

-1086 FTSSEQNAIASSTKI
+1086 FTSSEQSAIASSTKI
-1101 SVDSSDGNEE
+1101 SVDSSDGNEG
-1111 ICRYFKWTTL
+1111 ICRWCQWTTL

-1166 AATLGGDS
+1166 AVIPFNG
-1174 IGGIVNNVTF
+1174 IGIVRDEFFSFANRV
-1184 DLVNIGPSEK
+1184 PSESEK
-1194 AYVSPD
+1194 VYVSPD

-1344 NNTNAT
+1344 NDTNAT
-1350 DYASEPVEITD
+1350 DYASEPVEITNIYNA
-1361 VTTTI
+1361 I

-1386 ECTTEGV
+1386 ECTSEGV
-1393 EKAQLYWTDTTDNN
+1393 ESATLSWTDTENHEVN
-1407 VDTTAKYYP
+1407 EIANYYP

-1639 FAVKSG
+1639 IAVKSG
-1645 MYPSAIS
+1645 MYTSEMS

-1658 EIPHVHSFANAKWKH
+1658 AIPHEHSFANAKWKH

-1681 CTNENC
+1681 CTNANC

-1697 SEHSGGTASYFK
+1697 AKHSGGTATYFK

-1749 FGKYFKETQKVT
+1749 FGKFFKETQKVT

-1768 YKADGFDAS
+1768 YQADGFDAS
-1777 KNVKVSYLLVSG
+1777 KNVKVSYLFVSG

-1795 TTKALAEKYSA
+1795 TTEALAEKYSA
-1806 KEFKEYTES
+1806 KEFKEYTTS
-1815 FNIDPDDKYVV
+1815 FNINPDDKYVV

-1867 KFTVTDEHLDK
+1867 KFTVTDEHIDK

-1909 DKAGNKTEVDV
+1909 DKAGNKTEVNV

-1926 TYGDTSYKW
+1926 TYGDTSYTW
-1935 NDDYSKCTAERTC
+1935 NEDYSECTAERTC
-1948 SVCQQKETET
+1948 SVCRQKETET

-1987 FTAQTKDI
+1987 FTSQTKDI

-2089 AVAATCTTA
+2089 A
-2098 GKTAGSHCSVCNAVI
+2098 I
-2113 KAQEEIPATGHTEVE
+2113 
-2128 DVAIAATCTTAGKT
+2128 
-2142 AGSHCAVCNAVI
+2142 
-2154 KAQEEI
+2154 
-2160 PATGHSFGEW
+2160 
-2170 ETVKSSTCNDKG
+2170 
-2182 SQKRACKVCGYTETK
+2182 
-2197 DVDANGHTWEKDY
+2197 
-2210 TIDKEPTCTA
+2210 
-2220 EGSKSIHCKNCD
+2220 
-2232 EVKDSTV
+2232 
-2239 IKALG
+2239 
-2244 HDFTGKWK
+2244 
-2252 VTKKATCTEPGTKTR
+2252 
-2267 KCSRCDEVETE
+2267 
-2278 IIPAT
+2278 
-2283 GHIEV
+2283 
-2288 EDAAVAAT
+2288 
-2296 CTTAGKT
+2296 
-2303 AGSHCA
+2303 
-2309 VCNAVIKAQEEIP
+2309 
-2322 AAGHSFGE
+2322 
-2330 WETVKSSTCNDK
+2330 
-2342 GSQKRACKVCGYT
+2342 
-2355 ETKDVDA
+2355 
-2362 NGHAWEKDYTVDKEP
+2362 
-2377 TCTAEG
+2377 
-2383 SKSIH
+2383 
-2388 CKNCDEVK
+2388 
-2396 DSTVIDA
+2396 
-2403 LGHDFTGEWKV
+2403 
-2414 TKKATC
+2414 
-2420 TEDGTKT
+2420 
-2427 RKCSRCDEV
+2427 
-2436 ETEIIPAT
+2436 
-2444 GHTEVEDAAVAA
+2444 
-2456 TCTTAGKTAG
+2456 
-2466 SHCSVCNAVIKAQEE
+2466 
-2481 IPAAGHSFGEWE
+2481 
-2493 TVKSSTC
+2493 
-2500 NDKGSQ
+2500 
-2506 KRACKVC
+2506 
-2513 GYTETKDVDAN
+2513 
-2524 GHTWEKDYTVDK
+2524 
-2536 EPTCTTEGSKS
+2536 
-2547 IHCKNCDEV
+2547 
-2556 KDSTVIKALGHD
+2556 
-2568 FTGEWKVTKKATCTE
+2568 
-2583 SGIKERKCSRCDA
+2583 
-2596 VETETIPATGHTE
+2596 
-2609 VEDAAVAATCTTA
+2609 AATCTTA

-2652 WISDGKQEKSTCSV
+2652 WISDGKKEKSTCSV
-2666 CGQKKYRNTDDGDDT
+2666 CGQKKYRNTDDT

-2701 GTSKEDLIAAKGI
+2701 DTSKEDLIAAKGI

-2759 DISNL
+2759 DISNI

-2936 TVNIPSGD
+2936 TVNIPSDD
-2944 NSNNGNNNKPN
+2944 NSNNGNNNKSN

-2967 NKKYDNQKVI
+2967 NKKHDNQKVI

-2993 FAAALA
+2993 FATALA
-2999 GIIGIFARRKKEKQ
+2999 GIIGIFARRKKKNN

>member
-1 MKKHN
+1 MKK
-6 ILKKGMAMALSLAM
+6 KKSVNRIIAYLLSLILM
-20 VIGLD
+20 IGLMTVMPVGQVEVLAMQIFVKTLSEKHITVEVEPTD
-25 PSFAWNLTTV
+25 SIEAVKEKIQDKEGIDVKQICLSFA
-35 HAAEASSEPG
+35 G
-45 VSAYAAKEQL
+45 KEL
-55 MDDTFAPDT
+55 E
-64 DGNATNIGKIKLGK
+64 DGNTLQDY
-78 NSNGDVQEWYVLGKD
+78 S
-93 TGVDGE
+93 
-99 NTAIFAASPIAA
+99 
-111 GVKFEES
+111 
-118 MDKKTYLDTFGEY
+118 
-131 ADSRTPSEVYPNHY
+131 
-145 GASDLRARLNE
+145 
-156 MVADNNTTYF
+156 
-166 IPAEKSLIQPT
+166 IQ
-177 TVSTEDASSNASYT
+177 
-191 TTDILY
+191 
-197 ALHGDYNI
+197 
-205 SEEVLYA
+205 
-212 GSGNDKALSMN
+212 K
-223 TYWNTGDRFW
+223 
-233 LRVPKTSSLQ
+233 
-243 VVLVAEPDF
+243 
-252 SINENFSDSTSYV
+252 DST
-265 VRPASNLNLSSVIFA
+265 IH
-280 SAATAASSDT
+280 
-290 VKAETIQT
+290 
-298 DTAMTLRLDGKD
+298 MTLRP
-310 KNIGTITYN
+310 
-319 SSEGTVK
+319 V
-326 ATKGTVTSASIVV
+326 
-339 QGNNAGTDWYYSKQ
+339 
-353 ISGND
+353 
-358 ATVTTDEI
+358 
-366 KTKISESVSTI
+366 
-377 FDSSDIDLNNCRIWL
+377 
-392 ETTDADG
+392 
-399 MIYAVNATE
+399 
-408 EKNAPTEETKTLN
+408 TLN
-421 ISEGAIKITP
+421 ISDGAIKITP
-431 TGYTQNGGNEIA
+431 TGYTQNGGDEIA

-478 AHILGGSYCSAITF
+478 AHILGSEYCSAITF

-526 NVKVTVNITEEEG
+526 NAKVTVNITEEDG

-564 CKVNGAVPANE
+564 CKVNGKVPANE

-606 IANPTVPTSITD
+606 IANPTVPTSTTD
-618 TWKGSYVYFGTYNGS
+618 AWKGSYVYFGTYNG
-633 PVKYRVLDSDTTT
+633 
-646 FSYDDTTKTMLLDCD
+646 
-661 SLLFES
+661 
-667 KFDDSSNIWSTS
+667 
-679 YLKRY
+679 
-684 LNSEKGEGYDY
+684 
-695 SSEGFLTTAFTS
+695 
-707 SEQNAIASSSKST
+707 
-720 PHSSDGETYGDIEWT
+720 
-735 SLKGDKIFLLD
+735 
-746 LIEVC
+746 
-751 NMSYGYSME
+751 
-760 AYNYATNRIKTCD
+760 
-773 GVNNNTIW
+773 
-781 WLRSTSQMM
+781 
-790 SNYVGMVRFSDEG
+790 
-803 GWFDRGTAASCSDS
+803 
-817 YVSPALNINL
+817 
-827 SSVLFSSVISGTAG
+827 
-841 ETGAE
+841 
-846 YKLTLIDDN
+846 
-855 TTMAANGNI
+855 
-864 TRKGDTIT
+864 
-872 VPYTITEGEGGAVT
+872 
-886 KASVLIL
+886 
-893 DKQYTPGNTNNANI
+893 
-907 LAYDTLDTNDVNFQT
+907 
-922 TSIGT
+922 
-927 FKLPAE
+927 
-933 LSEKE
+933 
-938 CGKDYYA
+938 
-945 YIIAECDK
+945 
-953 SNKLTN
+953 
-959 YASAPVS
+959 
-966 ISVPDKPWEAP
+966 
-977 EVKAIS
+977 
-983 FGTPGI
+983 
-989 TNPAVGKSTDKPWT
+989 
-1003 GSYVYFGTY
+1003 
-1012 NRSPIKYRVLDS
+1012 SPIKYRVLDS

-1048 SKFDDSSNIWSTSYL
+1048 SKFDDSSNEWATSYL

-1086 FTSSEQNAIASSTKI
+1086 FTSSEQSAIASSTKI
-1101 SVDSSDGNEE
+1101 SVDSSDGNEG
-1111 ICRYFKWTTL
+1111 ICRGYHWTTL

-1166 AATLGGDS
+1166 AVIPFNG
-1174 IGGIVNNVTF
+1174 IGIVKDEFIVHGNRV
-1184 DLVNIGPSEK
+1184 PSEK
-1194 AYVSPD
+1194 VYVSPD

-1278 EKVNQISVMITD
+1278 EKANQISVMITD

-1330 LGSDYHVYILAEHV
+1330 LGSDYHVYILAEHI
-1344 NNTNAT
+1344 NDTNAT
-1350 DYASEPVEITD
+1350 DYASEPVEITNIYN
-1361 VTTTI
+1361 VI

-1393 EKAQLYWTDTTDNN
+1393 EKAQLYWTDTTNNN

-1416 WTYKAHLSFTPKP
+1416 WTYKAHLSFTPKS

-1493 PSQVEITTEDKA
+1493 PSQVEITTEDSA
-1505 FTKLRVTWNTDSPVS
+1505 FTKLGVTWNTDSPVS

-1532 ITLRGKVDCPE
+1532 ITLKGTVDRPE
-1543 EINFGIIEPTT
+1543 EIDFGTIERTI

-1560 SAAETVNAPTADVAA
+1560 SAAKTVNAPTADVAA

-1586 DSSTD
+1586 ASSTD

-1596 YTTDGTAPSIGDD
+1596 YTTDGTEPSIGNN
-1609 GKPSGT
+1609 GELLGS
-1615 TKKYSDAISVT
+1615 TKKYSEAISVT
-1626 GTQGLTESTTIKA
+1626 GTQGTTNSTTIKA
-1639 FAVKSG
+1639 IAVKSG
-1645 MYPSAIS
+1645 MYPSAKS

-1658 EIPHVHSFANAKWKH
+1658 EIPHEHSFENAKWKH

-1681 CTNENC
+1681 CTNANC
-1687 DKSAGYISYE
+1687 DKSEGYISYE
-1697 SEHSGGTASYFK
+1697 SEHSGGTATYFK
-1709 KAVCSDCGAEYGELA
+1709 KAVCSTCGTEYGELT
-1724 TDTTLPTGEIKVKD
+1724 TDTILPTGEIKVKD

-1768 YKADGFDAS
+1768 YQADGFDSS

-1789 SDAKAY
+1789 SDARAY
-1795 TTKALAEKYSA
+1795 TTEALAEKYSA

-1815 FNIDPDDKYVV
+1815 FNINPEDKYVV

-1909 DKAGNKTEVDV
+1909 DKAGNKTEVNV

-1926 TYGDTSYKW
+1926 TYGDTSYTW
-1935 NDDYSKCTAERTC
+1935 NEDYSECTAERTC

-1987 FTAQTKDI
+1987 FTSQTKDI
-1995 KTAEAG
+1995 NTAEAG
-2001 HTWNDDYTV
+2001 HSWNDDYTV

-2076 TIPATGHTEVEDA
+2076 TIPATGHTEVED
-2089 AVAATCTTA
+2089 T
-2098 GKTAGSHCSVCNAVI
+2098 
-2113 KAQEEIPATGHTEVE
+2113 
-2128 DVAIAATCTTAGKT
+2128 
-2142 AGSHCAVCNAVI
+2142 
-2154 KAQEEI
+2154 
-2160 PATGHSFGEW
+2160 
-2170 ETVKSSTCNDKG
+2170 
-2182 SQKRACKVCGYTETK
+2182 
-2197 DVDANGHTWEKDY
+2197 
-2210 TIDKEPTCTA
+2210 
-2220 EGSKSIHCKNCD
+2220 
-2232 EVKDSTV
+2232 
-2239 IKALG
+2239 
-2244 HDFTGKWK
+2244 
-2252 VTKKATCTEPGTKTR
+2252 
-2267 KCSRCDEVETE
+2267 
-2278 IIPAT
+2278 
-2283 GHIEV
+2283 
-2288 EDAAVAAT
+2288 AVAAT

-2309 VCNAVIKAQEEIP
+2309 VCNAVIKAQ
-2322 AAGHSFGE
+2322 
-2330 WETVKSSTCNDK
+2330 K
-2342 GSQKRACKVCGYT
+2342 
-2355 ETKDVDA
+2355 
-2362 NGHAWEKDYTVDKEP
+2362 
-2377 TCTAEG
+2377 
-2383 SKSIH
+2383 
-2388 CKNCDEVK
+2388 
-2396 DSTVIDA
+2396 
-2403 LGHDFTGEWKV
+2403 
-2414 TKKATC
+2414 
-2420 TEDGTKT
+2420 
-2427 RKCSRCDEV
+2427 
-2436 ETEIIPAT
+2436 
-2444 GHTEVEDAAVAA
+2444 
-2456 TCTTAGKTAG
+2456 
-2466 SHCSVCNAVIKAQEE
+2466 
-2481 IPAAGHSFGEWE
+2481 
-2493 TVKSSTC
+2493 
-2500 NDKGSQ
+2500 
-2506 KRACKVC
+2506 
-2513 GYTETKDVDAN
+2513 
-2524 GHTWEKDYTVDK
+2524 
-2536 EPTCTTEGSKS
+2536 
-2547 IHCKNCDEV
+2547 
-2556 KDSTVIKALGHD
+2556 
-2568 FTGEWKVTKKATCTE
+2568 
-2583 SGIKERKCSRCDA
+2583 
-2596 VETETIPATGHTE
+2596 
-2609 VEDAAVAATCTTA
+2609 
-2622 GKTAGSHCSVCNA
+2622 
-2635 VIKAQEEIP
+2635 EIP

-2652 WISDGKQEKSTCSV
+2652 WISDGRQEKSTCSV

-2681 GKIEK
+2681 GKIDK
-2686 EAEVS
+2686 EAEVT

-2701 GTSKEDLIAAKGI
+2701 DTNKEDLIAAKGI

-2748 IEALAKKLMGS
+2748 IEALAKKLMGY

-2785 ISEPGAH
+2785 INEPGAH

-2887 AVNKKLTWTTS
+2887 AVNKKLTWSTS
-2898 DSSVATVDEN
+2898 DSSVAIVDEN

-2936 TVNIPSGD
+2936 TVNIPSDD
-2944 NSNNGNNNKPN
+2944 NSNKGNNNNPN

-2967 NKKYDNQKVI
+2967 NKKHDNQKVI

-2999 GIIGIFARRKKEKQ
+2999 GIIGIFAKRKKNDNE

>member
-1 MKKHN
+1 MKK
-6 ILKKGMAMALSLAM
+6 KKSVNRIIAYMLSLILM
-20 VIGLD
+20 IGLMTVMPVGQVEVFAQQIFVKAPSGKHITLD
-25 PSFAWNLTTV
+25 VEPTDRIEDVKEKIQDKEGIDVKQICLSFA
-35 HAAEASSEPG
+35 G
-45 VSAYAAKEQL
+45 KEL
-55 MDDTFAPDT
+55 E
-64 DGNATNIGKIKLGK
+64 DGNTLQDY
-78 NSNGDVQEWYVLGKD
+78 S
-93 TGVDGE
+93 
-99 NTAIFAASPIAA
+99 
-111 GVKFEES
+111 
-118 MDKKTYLDTFGEY
+118 
-131 ADSRTPSEVYPNHY
+131 
-145 GASDLRARLNE
+145 
-156 MVADNNTTYF
+156 
-166 IPAEKSLIQPT
+166 IQ
-177 TVSTEDASSNASYT
+177 
-191 TTDILY
+191 
-197 ALHGDYNI
+197 
-205 SEEVLYA
+205 
-212 GSGNDKALSMN
+212 K
-223 TYWNTGDRFW
+223 
-233 LRVPKTSSLQ
+233 
-243 VVLVAEPDF
+243 
-252 SINENFSDSTSYV
+252 DST
-265 VRPASNLNLSSVIFA
+265 IH
-280 SAATAASSDT
+280 
-290 VKAETIQT
+290 
-298 DTAMTLRLDGKD
+298 MTLR
-310 KNIGTITYN
+310 
-319 SSEGTVK
+319 
-326 ATKGTVTSASIVV
+326 
-339 QGNNAGTDWYYSKQ
+339 
-353 ISGND
+353 
-358 ATVTTDEI
+358 
-366 KTKISESVSTI
+366 SV
-377 FDSSDIDLNNCRIWL
+377 
-392 ETTDADG
+392 
-399 MIYAVNATE
+399 
-408 EKNAPTEETKTLN
+408 TLN
-421 ISEGAIKITP
+421 ISDGAIKITP
-431 TGYTQNGGNEIA
+431 TGYTQNGGDEIA

-458 PLSFSNETDEAVEY
+458 PLSFSNETNEAVEY

-478 AHILGGSYCSAITF
+478 AHILGSEWCSAITF

-519 FQNQISG
+519 FQNQING

-564 CKVNGAVPANE
+564 CKVNGKVPANE
-575 KTFKSGTYAQT
+575 KTFKSGIYAQT

-606 IANPTVPTSITD
+606 IANPTIPTSTMD
-618 TWKGSYVYFGTYNGS
+618 AWKGSYVYFGTNGYNDDNTLKS
-633 PVKYRVLDSDTTT
+633 VKYRVLDNNTTVFGGT
-646 FSYDDTTKTMLLDCD
+646 TMLLDCD
-661 SLLFES
+661 SVLETY
-667 KFDDSSNIWSTS
+667 KFDNDGSPNDGYSKANDWAGSDIKSH
-679 YLKRY
+679 
-684 LNSEKGEGYDY
+684 LN
-695 SSEGFLTTAFTS
+695 GFWGQSLFYTAEYRAIAESAKNGADGTDGGGWNELEFTS
-707 SEQNAIASSSKST
+707 LS
-720 PHSSDGETYGDIEWT
+720 
-735 SLKGDKIFLLD
+735 GDKIFLLD
-746 LIEVC
+746 AKEAT
-751 NMSYGYSME
+751 NTSYGYFNTYSKAESRKKKGCNSFWWMRS
-760 AYNYATNRIKTCD
+760 ARA
-773 GVNNNTIW
+773 NNNDTQAGCVGNDGSIGD
-781 WLRSTSQMM
+781 RSVNESKDQ
-790 SNYVGMVRFSDEG
+790 VGI
-803 GWFDRGTAASCSDS
+803 
-817 YVSPALNINL
+817 SPAFNINL
-827 SSVLFSSVISGTAG
+827 SSILFSSVISGTAG

-846 YKLTLIDDN
+846 YKLTLIDDS

-872 VPYTITEGEGGAVT
+872 VPYTITKGDGGAVT
-886 KASVLIL
+886 KVSVLIL

-953 SNKLTN
+953 SDKLTN
-959 YASAPVS
+959 YASVPVS

-1012 NRSPIKYRVLDS
+1012 NGSQIKYRVLDS

-1039 LDCDSLLFE
+1039 LDCDSLLFD
-1048 SKFDDSSNIWSTSYL
+1048 SKFDDNSNEWANSYL

-1086 FTSSEQNAIASSTKI
+1086 FTSSEQSAIASSTKI
-1101 SVDSSDGNEE
+1101 VDSSDGNEE
-1111 ICRYFKWTTL
+1111 IGRYFKWSTL
-1121 NDDKIFLLDVKEA
+1121 NDDKIFLLDAKEA
-1134 CNTSYGYSKVDG
+1134 CNTSYGYSKVGG

-1166 AATLGGDS
+1166 AVIPVTNA
-1174 IGGIVNNVTF
+1174 IGIVSDEFLALENSV
-1184 DLVNIGPSEK
+1184 PSK
-1194 AYVSPD
+1194 KVYVSPD

-1217 KTSAITKDSDQINT
+1217 KTSAITKDSNQINT

-1250 TENKAVTKSA
+1250 TKNKAVTKSA

-1344 NNTNAT
+1344 NDTNAT
-1350 DYASEPVEITD
+1350 DYASEPVEITNIYNA
-1361 VTTTI
+1361 I

-1386 ECTTEGV
+1386 ECTTEEV
-1393 EKAQLYWTDTTDNN
+1393 EKAQLYWTDTTNNN
-1407 VDTTAKYYP
+1407 VDTTANYYP
-1416 WTYKAHLSFTPKP
+1416 WTYKAHLSFTPKS

-1493 PSQVEITTEDKA
+1493 PSQVEITTEDRA
-1505 FTKLRVTWNTDSPVS
+1505 FTKLGVTWNTDSPVS

-1532 ITLRGKVDCPE
+1532 ITLKGTVNCPE
-1543 EINFGIIEPTT
+1543 EIDFGTIEFTT

-1560 SAAETVNAPTADVAA
+1560 SAAETVNAPMADVAA
-1575 GTYSSNQTVTL
+1575 GTYHSNQTVTL
-1586 DSSTD
+1586 ASSTD

-1626 GTQGLTESTTIKA
+1626 GTQGLTNSTTIKA
-1639 FAVKSG
+1639 IAVKSG
-1645 MYPSAIS
+1645 MYPSAMS

-1658 EIPHVHSFANAKWKH
+1658 EIPHEHSFANAKWKH

-1697 SEHSGGTASYFK
+1697 AKHSGGTASYFK
-1709 KAVCSDCGAEYGELA
+1709 KAVCSSCGEEYGELS

-1768 YKADGFDAS
+1768 YQADGFDAS

-1795 TTKALAEKYSA
+1795 TTEALADKYSA

-1815 FNIDPDDKYVV
+1815 FNINPDDKYVV

-1832 HAGNVTFVSSDG
+1832 HVGNVTFVSSDG

-1935 NDDYSKCTAERTC
+1935 NEDYSKCTAERTC
-1948 SVCQQKETET
+1948 SVCRQKETET

-1987 FTAQTKDI
+1987 FTSQTKDI

-2089 AVAATCTTA
+2089 A
-2098 GKTAGSHCSVCNAVI
+2098 I
-2113 KAQEEIPATGHTEVE
+2113 
-2128 DVAIAATCTTAGKT
+2128 
-2142 AGSHCAVCNAVI
+2142 
-2154 KAQEEI
+2154 
-2160 PATGHSFGEW
+2160 
-2170 ETVKSSTCNDKG
+2170 
-2182 SQKRACKVCGYTETK
+2182 
-2197 DVDANGHTWEKDY
+2197 
-2210 TIDKEPTCTA
+2210 
-2220 EGSKSIHCKNCD
+2220 
-2232 EVKDSTV
+2232 
-2239 IKALG
+2239 
-2244 HDFTGKWK
+2244 
-2252 VTKKATCTEPGTKTR
+2252 
-2267 KCSRCDEVETE
+2267 
-2278 IIPAT
+2278 
-2283 GHIEV
+2283 
-2288 EDAAVAAT
+2288 
-2296 CTTAGKT
+2296 
-2303 AGSHCA
+2303 
-2309 VCNAVIKAQEEIP
+2309 
-2322 AAGHSFGE
+2322 
-2330 WETVKSSTCNDK
+2330 
-2342 GSQKRACKVCGYT
+2342 
-2355 ETKDVDA
+2355 
-2362 NGHAWEKDYTVDKEP
+2362 
-2377 TCTAEG
+2377 
-2383 SKSIH
+2383 
-2388 CKNCDEVK
+2388 
-2396 DSTVIDA
+2396 
-2403 LGHDFTGEWKV
+2403 
-2414 TKKATC
+2414 
-2420 TEDGTKT
+2420 
-2427 RKCSRCDEV
+2427 
-2436 ETEIIPAT
+2436 
-2444 GHTEVEDAAVAA
+2444 
-2456 TCTTAGKTAG
+2456 
-2466 SHCSVCNAVIKAQEE
+2466 
-2481 IPAAGHSFGEWE
+2481 
-2493 TVKSSTC
+2493 
-2500 NDKGSQ
+2500 
-2506 KRACKVC
+2506 
-2513 GYTETKDVDAN
+2513 
-2524 GHTWEKDYTVDK
+2524 
-2536 EPTCTTEGSKS
+2536 
-2547 IHCKNCDEV
+2547 
-2556 KDSTVIKALGHD
+2556 
-2568 FTGEWKVTKKATCTE
+2568 
-2583 SGIKERKCSRCDA
+2583 
-2596 VETETIPATGHTE
+2596 
-2609 VEDAAVAATCTTA
+2609 AATCTTA

-2652 WISDGKQEKSTCSV
+2652 WIRDGKQEKSTCSV
-2666 CGQKKYRNTDDGDDT
+2666 CGQKKYRNTDDA

-2686 EAEVS
+2686 EAEVT

-2701 GTSKEDLIAAKGI
+2701 DTNKEDLITAKGI

-2872 KGETVQLIASVTPDN
+2872 KGETVQLIATVTPDN

-2926 DGEMTATSTI
+2926 DGEMTAASTI
-2936 TVNIPSGD
+2936 TVNIPSDD
-2944 NSNNGNNNKPN
+2944 NSNKGNNNKPN

-2967 NKKYDNQKVI
+2967 NKKHDNQKVI

-2999 GIIGIFARRKKEKQ
+2999 GIIGIFAKRKKNDNE

>member
-1 MKKHN
+1 MKK
-6 ILKKGMAMALSLAM
+6 KKSVNRIIAYLLSLILM
-20 VIGLD
+20 IGLMTVMPVGQVEVLAMQIFVKTLSEKHITVEVEPTD
-25 PSFAWNLTTV
+25 SIEDVKEKIQDKEGIDVKQICLSFA
-35 HAAEASSEPG
+35 G
-45 VSAYAAKEQL
+45 KEL
-55 MDDTFAPDT
+55 E
-64 DGNATNIGKIKLGK
+64 DGNTLQDY
-78 NSNGDVQEWYVLGKD
+78 S
-93 TGVDGE
+93 
-99 NTAIFAASPIAA
+99 
-111 GVKFEES
+111 
-118 MDKKTYLDTFGEY
+118 
-131 ADSRTPSEVYPNHY
+131 
-145 GASDLRARLNE
+145 
-156 MVADNNTTYF
+156 
-166 IPAEKSLIQPT
+166 IQ
-177 TVSTEDASSNASYT
+177 
-191 TTDILY
+191 
-197 ALHGDYNI
+197 
-205 SEEVLYA
+205 
-212 GSGNDKALSMN
+212 K
-223 TYWNTGDRFW
+223 
-233 LRVPKTSSLQ
+233 
-243 VVLVAEPDF
+243 
-252 SINENFSDSTSYV
+252 DST
-265 VRPASNLNLSSVIFA
+265 IH
-280 SAATAASSDT
+280 
-290 VKAETIQT
+290 
-298 DTAMTLRLDGKD
+298 MTLRP
-310 KNIGTITYN
+310 
-319 SSEGTVK
+319 V
-326 ATKGTVTSASIVV
+326 
-339 QGNNAGTDWYYSKQ
+339 
-353 ISGND
+353 
-358 ATVTTDEI
+358 
-366 KTKISESVSTI
+366 
-377 FDSSDIDLNNCRIWL
+377 
-392 ETTDADG
+392 
-399 MIYAVNATE
+399 
-408 EKNAPTEETKTLN
+408 TLN
-421 ISEGAIKITP
+421 ISDGAIKITP

-478 AHILGGSYCSAITF
+478 AHILGSEYCSAITF

-519 FQNQISG
+519 FQNQING
-526 NVKVTVNITEEEG
+526 NVKVTVNITEEDG

-564 CKVNGAVPANE
+564 CKVNGKVPANE

-586 EPETPGEDA
+586 ESETPGEDA

-633 PVKYRVLDSDTTT
+633 PVKYRVLDSNTTT
-646 FSYDDTTKTMLLDCD
+646 FSNDNTTNTMLLDCD

-720 PHSSDGETYGDIEWT
+720 PHSSDGEPYGDIEWT

-781 WLRSTSQMM
+781 WLRSTSKMM
-790 SNYVGMVRFSDEG
+790 NNYVGMVRFSDKG

-827 SSVLFSSVISGTAG
+827 SSILFSSVISGTAG
-841 ETGAE
+841 ETGTE
-846 YKLTLIDDN
+846 YKLTLIDDS

-922 TSIGT
+922 TSTGT

-953 SNKLTN
+953 SDKLTN

-966 ISVPDKPWEAP
+966 VSVPDKPWEAP

-1012 NRSPIKYRVLDS
+1012 NGSPIKYRVLDS

-1048 SKFDDSSNIWSTSYL
+1048 SKFDDSSNEWATSYL

-1086 FTSSEQNAIASSTKI
+1086 FTSSEQSAIASSTKI
-1101 SVDSSDGNEE
+1101 SVDSSDGNEG
-1111 ICRYFKWTTL
+1111 ICRWCQWTTL

-1166 AATLGGDS
+1166 AVIPFNG
-1174 IGGIVNNVTF
+1174 IGIVRDEFFSFANRV
-1184 DLVNIGPSEK
+1184 PSESEK
-1194 AYVSPD
+1194 VYVSPD

-1278 EKVNQISVMITD
+1278 EKANQISVMITD

-1319 FELPNGLDGKT
+1319 FKLPNGLDGKT

-1344 NNTNAT
+1344 NDTNAT
-1350 DYASEPVEITD
+1350 DYASEPVEITNIYNA
-1361 VTTTI
+1361 I

-1386 ECTTEGV
+1386 ECTTEEV
-1393 EKAQLYWTDTTDNN
+1393 EKAQLYWTDTTNNN
-1407 VDTTAKYYP
+1407 VDTTANYYP

-1429 GYAFTDATEIAVNGW
+1429 GYAFTDTTEIAVNGW

-1505 FTKLRVTWNTDSPVS
+1505 FTKLGVTWNTASPIS

-1532 ITLRGKVDCPE
+1532 IILKGTVDRPE
-1543 EINFGIIEPTT
+1543 EIDFNNVRDTT
-1554 QIEVTI
+1554 LIEVTI

-1586 DSSTD
+1586 ASSTD

-1639 FAVKSG
+1639 IAVKSG
-1645 MYPSAIS
+1645 MYTSEMS

-1658 EIPHVHSFANAKWKH
+1658 EIPHVHSFTNAEWKH

-1681 CTNENC
+1681 CTNANC
-1687 DKSAGYISYE
+1687 DKSAGYISDE
-1697 SEHSGGTASYFK
+1697 AEHSGGTASYFK
-1709 KAVCSDCGAEYGELA
+1709 KAVCSSCGEEYGELS

-1761 IAGTDDS
+1761 IDGTDDS
-1768 YKADGFDAS
+1768 YQVAGFDSS

-1795 TTKALAEKYSA
+1795 TTEALAEKYSA

-1909 DKAGNKTEVDV
+1909 DKAGNKTEVNV

-1926 TYGDTSYKW
+1926 SYGEISYTW
-1935 NDDYSKCTAERTC
+1935 NEDYSKCTAERTC

-1958 VKSVS
+1958 VESVS
-1963 NIKQQKSCTLPEI
+1963 KVTQKKSCTLPEI
-1976 TAYTATFANKA
+1976 TVYTATFANKA
-1987 FTAQTKDI
+1987 FTTQTKDI

-2046 GEWKVTKKATC
+2046 G
-2057 TEPGTKER
+2057 
-2065 KCSRCDEAETD
+2065 
-2076 TIPATGHTEVEDA
+2076 
-2089 AVAATCTTA
+2089 
-2098 GKTAGSHCSVCNAVI
+2098 
-2113 KAQEEIPATGHTEVE
+2113 
-2128 DVAIAATCTTAGKT
+2128 
-2142 AGSHCAVCNAVI
+2142 
-2154 KAQEEI
+2154 
-2160 PATGHSFGEW
+2160 
-2170 ETVKSSTCNDKG
+2170 
-2182 SQKRACKVCGYTETK
+2182 
-2197 DVDANGHTWEKDY
+2197 
-2210 TIDKEPTCTA
+2210 
-2220 EGSKSIHCKNCD
+2220 
-2232 EVKDSTV
+2232 
-2239 IKALG
+2239 
-2244 HDFTGKWK
+2244 KWK
-2252 VTKKATCTEPGTKTR
+2252 VTKKATCTEQGT
-2267 KCSRCDEVETE
+2267 
-2278 IIPAT
+2278 
-2283 GHIEV
+2283 
-2288 EDAAVAAT
+2288 
-2296 CTTAGKT
+2296 
-2303 AGSHCA
+2303 
-2309 VCNAVIKAQEEIP
+2309 
-2322 AAGHSFGE
+2322 
-2330 WETVKSSTCNDK
+2330 
-2342 GSQKRACKVCGYT
+2342 
-2355 ETKDVDA
+2355 
-2362 NGHAWEKDYTVDKEP
+2362 
-2377 TCTAEG
+2377 
-2383 SKSIH
+2383 
-2388 CKNCDEVK
+2388 
-2396 DSTVIDA
+2396 
-2403 LGHDFTGEWKV
+2403 
-2414 TKKATC
+2414 
-2420 TEDGTKT
+2420 
-2427 RKCSRCDEV
+2427 
-2436 ETEIIPAT
+2436 
-2444 GHTEVEDAAVAA
+2444 
-2456 TCTTAGKTAG
+2456 
-2466 SHCSVCNAVIKAQEE
+2466 
-2481 IPAAGHSFGEWE
+2481 
-2493 TVKSSTC
+2493 
-2500 NDKGSQ
+2500 
-2506 KRACKVC
+2506 
-2513 GYTETKDVDAN
+2513 
-2524 GHTWEKDYTVDK
+2524 
-2536 EPTCTTEGSKS
+2536 
-2547 IHCKNCDEV
+2547 
-2556 KDSTVIKALGHD
+2556 
-2568 FTGEWKVTKKATCTE
+2568 
-2583 SGIKERKCSRCDA
+2583 KERKCSRCDA

-2652 WISDGKQEKSTCSV
+2652 WISDGKKEKSTCSV
-2666 CGQKKYRNTDDGDDT
+2666 CGQKKYRNTDDT

-2701 GTSKEDLIAAKGI
+2701 DTSKEDLIAAKGI

-2759 DISNL
+2759 DISNI

-2936 TVNIPSGD
+2936 TVNIPSDD
-2944 NSNNGNNNKPN
+2944 NSNNGNNNKSN

-2967 NKKYDNQKVI
+2967 NKKHDNQKVI

-2993 FAAALA
+2993 FATALA
-2999 GIIGIFARRKKEKQ
+2999 GIIGIFARRKKKNN

>member
-118 MDKKTYLDTFGEY
+118 MDKKTYLDTFGAY

-166 IPAEKSLIQPT
+166 TTAEKSLIQPT
-177 TVSTEDASSNASYT
+177 TVSTKDTLNNASYT

-197 ALHGDYNI
+197 ALQGDYYENDK
-205 SEEVLYA
+205 VLYA
-212 GSGNDKALSMN
+212 GSNNGKALPMN

-233 LRVPKTSSLQ
+233 LRVPGMMDRSD
-243 VVLVAEPDF
+243 VLVGKPGYYIDVKHSN
-252 SINENFSDSTSYV
+252 SIFA

-326 ATKGTVTSASIVV
+326 ATKGVVTSASIVV

-366 KTKISESVSTI
+366 KTEISERGSTI

-550 QGDTTHRIYSSDID
+550 QGDTTHRIYSSNDNCKDID

-595 TKKSIGLGTSI
+595 TQKSIGLGTSI
-606 IANPTVPTSITD
+606 IANPTVPTNKTD
-618 TWKGSYVYFGTYNGS
+618 AWTGSYVYFGTNGYNDDDTLKS
-633 PVKYRVLDSDTTT
+633 VKYRVLDNNTTVFGGT
-646 FSYDDTTKTMLLDCD
+646 TMLLDCD
-661 SLLFES
+661 SVLKTY
-667 KFDDSSNIWSTS
+667 KFDDDGRPNDGYSKANDWAGSDIKSHLNVFWGQSLFYTAEYRAIAESTKNGADGTDGS
-679 YLKRY
+679 GGNEL
-684 LNSEKGEGYDY
+684 E
-695 SSEGFLTTAFTS
+695 FTS
-707 SEQNAIASSSKST
+707 LS
-720 PHSSDGETYGDIEWT
+720 
-735 SLKGDKIFLLD
+735 GDKIFLLD
-746 LIEVC
+746 AKEAT
-751 NMSYGYSME
+751 NTSYGYFNTYSKAESRKKKGCNSFWWMRS
-760 AYNYATNRIKTCD
+760 ARINSNDTQAGCVGND
-773 GVNNNTIW
+773 GSIGDRSVNE
-781 WLRSTSQMM
+781 SKDK
-790 SNYVGMVRFSDEG
+790 VGI
-803 GWFDRGTAASCSDS
+803 
-817 YVSPALNINL
+817 SPAFNINL
-827 SSVLFSSVISGTAG
+827 SSILFSSVISGTAG
-841 ETGAE
+841 ETGTE
-846 YKLTLIDDN
+846 YKLTLIDDS

-864 TRKGDTIT
+864 TRKCDTIT

-922 TSIGT
+922 TSTGT

-1039 LDCDSLLFE
+1039 LDCDSLLFY
-1048 SKFDDSSNIWSTSYL
+1048 SKFDDNSNEWSTSYL

-1086 FTSSEQNAIASSTKI
+1086 FTSSEQSAIASSTKI
-1101 SVDSSDGNEE
+1101 SVDSSDGNEG
-1111 ICRYFKWTTL
+1111 ICSCFKWTTL

-1134 CNTSYGYSKVDG
+1134 CNTSYGYSKDDS
-1146 AINRKKTGN
+1146 AIINRQKTGN

-1166 AATLGGDS
+1166 AAI
-1174 IGGIVNNVTF
+1174 IGFDLIGIVDDGLF

-1205 SSILLSS
+1205 SSILLTS

-1217 KTSAITKDSDQINT
+1217 KTSAIIKDSDQINT

-1250 TENKAVTKSA
+1250 TKNKAVTKSA

-1278 EKVNQISVMITD
+1278 EKVNQISLMITD

-1350 DYASEPVEITD
+1350 DYASEPVEITN

-1386 ECTTEGV
+1386 ECTTEEV

-1407 VDTTAKYYP
+1407 VDITAKYYP

-1429 GYAFTDATEIAVNGW
+1429 GYEFTDATEIVVNGW

-1505 FTKLRVTWNTDSPVS
+1505 FTKLGVTWNTDSPVS

-1532 ITLRGKVDCPE
+1532 ITLTGTVDRPA
-1543 EINFGIIEPTT
+1543 EIDFGTIEPTT

-1560 SAAETVNAPTADVAA
+1560 SAAETVNAPMADVAA
-1575 GTYSSNQTVTL
+1575 GLYSSNQTVTL
-1586 DSSTD
+1586 ASFTY

-1596 YTTDGTAPSIGDD
+1596 YTTDGTEPSIGDD

-1639 FAVKSG
+1639 IAVKSG
-1645 MYPSAIS
+1645 MYTSEMS

-1658 EIPHVHSFANAKWKH
+1658 EIPHEHSFANAKWKH

-1687 DKSAGYISYE
+1687 DKSAGYISYGA
-1697 SEHSGGTASYFK
+1697 EHSGGTASYFK

-1724 TDTTLPTGEIKVKD
+1724 TDTILPTGEINVKD

-1795 TTKALAEKYSA
+1795 TTEALAEKYSA

-1909 DKAGNKTEVDV
+1909 DKAGNKTEVNV

-1926 TYGDTSYKW
+1926 SYGEISYTW
-1935 NDDYSKCTAERTC
+1935 NEDYSKCTAERTC

-1958 VKSVS
+1958 VESVS
-1963 NIKQQKSCTLPEI
+1963 KVTQKKSCTLPEI
-1976 TAYTATFANKA
+1976 TVYTATFANKA
-1987 FTAQTKDI
+1987 FTTQTKDI

-2046 GEWKVTKKATC
+2046 G
-2057 TEPGTKER
+2057 
-2065 KCSRCDEAETD
+2065 
-2076 TIPATGHTEVEDA
+2076 
-2089 AVAATCTTA
+2089 
-2098 GKTAGSHCSVCNAVI
+2098 
-2113 KAQEEIPATGHTEVE
+2113 
-2128 DVAIAATCTTAGKT
+2128 
-2142 AGSHCAVCNAVI
+2142 
-2154 KAQEEI
+2154 
-2160 PATGHSFGEW
+2160 
-2170 ETVKSSTCNDKG
+2170 
-2182 SQKRACKVCGYTETK
+2182 
-2197 DVDANGHTWEKDY
+2197 
-2210 TIDKEPTCTA
+2210 
-2220 EGSKSIHCKNCD
+2220 
-2232 EVKDSTV
+2232 
-2239 IKALG
+2239 
-2244 HDFTGKWK
+2244 KWK
-2252 VTKKATCTEPGTKTR
+2252 VTKKATCTEQGT
-2267 KCSRCDEVETE
+2267 
-2278 IIPAT
+2278 
-2283 GHIEV
+2283 
-2288 EDAAVAAT
+2288 
-2296 CTTAGKT
+2296 
-2303 AGSHCA
+2303 
-2309 VCNAVIKAQEEIP
+2309 
-2322 AAGHSFGE
+2322 
-2330 WETVKSSTCNDK
+2330 
-2342 GSQKRACKVCGYT
+2342 
-2355 ETKDVDA
+2355 
-2362 NGHAWEKDYTVDKEP
+2362 
-2377 TCTAEG
+2377 
-2383 SKSIH
+2383 
-2388 CKNCDEVK
+2388 
-2396 DSTVIDA
+2396 
-2403 LGHDFTGEWKV
+2403 
-2414 TKKATC
+2414 
-2420 TEDGTKT
+2420 
-2427 RKCSRCDEV
+2427 
-2436 ETEIIPAT
+2436 
-2444 GHTEVEDAAVAA
+2444 
-2456 TCTTAGKTAG
+2456 
-2466 SHCSVCNAVIKAQEE
+2466 
-2481 IPAAGHSFGEWE
+2481 
-2493 TVKSSTC
+2493 
-2500 NDKGSQ
+2500 
-2506 KRACKVC
+2506 
-2513 GYTETKDVDAN
+2513 
-2524 GHTWEKDYTVDK
+2524 
-2536 EPTCTTEGSKS
+2536 
-2547 IHCKNCDEV
+2547 
-2556 KDSTVIKALGHD
+2556 
-2568 FTGEWKVTKKATCTE
+2568 
-2583 SGIKERKCSRCDA
+2583 KERKCSRCDA

-2652 WISDGKQEKSTCSV
+2652 WISDGKKEKSTCSV
-2666 CGQKKYRNTDDGDDT
+2666 CGQKKYRNTDDT

-2701 GTSKEDLIAAKGI
+2701 DTSKEDLIAAKGI

-2759 DISNL
+2759 DISNI

-2936 TVNIPSGD
+2936 TVNIPSDD
-2944 NSNNGNNNKPN
+2944 NSNNGNNNKSN

-2967 NKKYDNQKVI
+2967 NKKHDNQKVI

-2993 FAAALA
+2993 FATALA
-2999 GIIGIFARRKKEKQ
+2999 GIIGIFARRKKKNN

>member
-55 MDDTFAPDT
+55 MDNTFAPDA

-78 NSNGDVQEWYVLGKD
+78 NSDGNVQEWYVLGKD

-111 GVKFEES
+111 GVTFGDS
-118 MDKKTYLDTFGEY
+118 GDNNKTYKDTFGAY
-131 ADSRTPSEVYPNHY
+131 ADSSTPNEVYPNHY
-145 GASDLRARLNE
+145 GASGLRAKLNE
-156 MVADNNTTYF
+156 MVADNTTYF
-166 IPAEKSLIQPT
+166 TTVEKSLIQPT
-177 TVSTEDASSNASYT
+177 TVSTKDTLNGASYT

-197 ALHGDYNI
+197 ALHVDYHYDGSGGDK
-205 SEEVLYA
+205 VLYA
-212 GSGNDKALSMN
+212 GSNNGKALSVN
-223 TYWNTGDRFW
+223 TYWNTGDIFW
-233 LRVPKTSSLQ
+233 LR
-243 VVLVAEPDF
+243 EPF
-252 SINENFSDSTSYV
+252 MAITNYVFMAKPGYSIGIDPSDSTYA

-280 SAATAASSDT
+280 SAATAASSET

-366 KTKISESVSTI
+366 KEKISESVSTI
-377 FDSSDIDLNNCRIWL
+377 FNSSDIDLNNCRIWL

-408 EKNAPTEETKTLN
+408 EKVEQSHSMEIFVKAPSGKLITLDVESTDRIEDVKEKISDKEGIDVKQICLSFLGKELKDGNTLQDYSIQKDTTIHMTLRFVTLN
-421 ISEGAIKITP
+421 ISDGAIKITP
-431 TGYTQNGGNEIA
+431 TGYTQNGGDEIA

-478 AHILGGSYCSAITF
+478 AHILGGEYCSAITF

-550 QGDTTHRIYSSDID
+550 QGDTTHRIYSSNDNCKDID

-606 IANPTVPTSITD
+606 IANPTIPTSTTD
-618 TWKGSYVYFGTYNGS
+618 AWKGSYVYFGTYNGS
-633 PVKYRVLDSDTTT
+633 PIKYRVLDSDTTI
-646 FSYDDTTKTMLLDCD
+646 FSNDNTTNTMLLDCD

-667 KFDDSSNIWSTS
+667 KFDDSSNEWATS

-707 SEQNAIASSSKST
+707 SEQS
-720 PHSSDGETYGDIEWT
+720 
-735 SLKGDKIFLLD
+735 
-746 LIEVC
+746 
-751 NMSYGYSME
+751 
-760 AYNYATNRIKTCD
+760 
-773 GVNNNTIW
+773 
-781 WLRSTSQMM
+781 
-790 SNYVGMVRFSDEG
+790 
-803 GWFDRGTAASCSDS
+803 
-817 YVSPALNINL
+817 
-827 SSVLFSSVISGTAG
+827 
-841 ETGAE
+841 
-846 YKLTLIDDN
+846 
-855 TTMAANGNI
+855 
-864 TRKGDTIT
+864 
-872 VPYTITEGEGGAVT
+872 
-886 KASVLIL
+886 
-893 DKQYTPGNTNNANI
+893 
-907 LAYDTLDTNDVNFQT
+907 
-922 TSIGT
+922 
-927 FKLPAE
+927 
-933 LSEKE
+933 
-938 CGKDYYA
+938 
-945 YIIAECDK
+945 
-953 SNKLTN
+953 
-959 YASAPVS
+959 
-966 ISVPDKPWEAP
+966 
-977 EVKAIS
+977 
-983 FGTPGI
+983 
-989 TNPAVGKSTDKPWT
+989 
-1003 GSYVYFGTY
+1003 
-1012 NRSPIKYRVLDS
+1012 
-1024 DTTTFSKDNNTKTML
+1024 
-1039 LDCDSLLFE
+1039 
-1048 SKFDDSSNIWSTSYL
+1048 
-1063 KRYLNS
+1063 
-1069 EKGEGYDY
+1069 
-1077 SSEGFLTTA
+1077 
-1086 FTSSEQNAIASSTKI
+1086 AIASSTKI
-1101 SVDSSDGNEE
+1101 SVDSSDGNVDTFS
-1111 ICRYFKWTTL
+1111 YFQWTTL

-1134 CNTSYGYSKVDG
+1134 CNTSYGYSNAVEAK
-1146 AINRKKTGN
+1146 NRKKTGN
-1155 NNDTTSWWLRS
+1155 NNDTSWWLRS
-1166 AATLGGDS
+1166 AAIPG
-1174 IGGIVNNVTF
+1174 INAIGIVNDEF
-1184 DLVNIGPSEK
+1184 FALVNRVPSEEK
-1194 AYVSPD
+1194 VYVSPD

-1278 EKVNQISVMITD
+1278 EKANQISVMITD

-1350 DYASEPVEITD
+1350 DYASEPVEITNIYNA
-1361 VTTTI
+1361 I

-1374 QPKGGQPLSTAI
+1374 QPKGGQQLSTAI

-1393 EKAQLYWTDTTDNN
+1393 EKAQLYWTDTTNNN

-1444 GLGNE
+1444 GLGDD
-1449 KSVNEDGT
+1449 KSVDEYGT
-1457 LTVTGDFESSR
+1457 LTVTGAFESSK

-1493 PSQVEITTEDKA
+1493 PSQVEITTEDRA
-1505 FTKLRVTWNTDSPVS
+1505 FTKLGVTWNTDSPVS

-1532 ITLRGKVDCPE
+1532 ITLTGTVDCPD
-1543 EINFGIIEPTT
+1543 EIDFDTIERTI

-1560 SAAETVNAPTADVAA
+1560 SAAKTVNAPTADVAA

-1586 DSSTD
+1586 ASSTE

-1596 YTTDGTAPSIGDD
+1596 YTTDGTVPSIGDD

-1626 GTQGLTESTTIKA
+1626 GTQGVTESTTIKA
-1639 FAVKSG
+1639 IAVKSG
-1645 MYPSAIS
+1645 MYPSAMS

-1658 EIPHVHSFANAKWKH
+1658 EIPHEHSFENAKWKY

-1681 CTNENC
+1681 CTNANC
-1687 DKSAGYISYE
+1687 DNSAGYISYE
-1697 SEHSGGTASYFK
+1697 AEHSGGTATYFK
-1709 KAVCSDCGAEYGELA
+1709 KAVCSTCGTEYGELT

-1768 YKADGFDAS
+1768 YQADGFDSS

-1795 TTKALAEKYSA
+1795 TTKALADKYSA

-1935 NDDYSKCTAERTC
+1935 NEDYSKCTAERTC

-1987 FTAQTKDI
+1987 FTSQTKDI
-1995 KTAEAG
+1995 NTAEAG
-2001 HTWNDDYTV
+2001 HSWNDDYTV

-2029 DEVKDSTA
+2029 DEVKDSTV

-2089 AVAATCTTA
+2089 A
-2098 GKTAGSHCSVCNAVI
+2098 I
-2113 KAQEEIPATGHTEVE
+2113 
-2128 DVAIAATCTTAGKT
+2128 
-2142 AGSHCAVCNAVI
+2142 
-2154 KAQEEI
+2154 
-2160 PATGHSFGEW
+2160 
-2170 ETVKSSTCNDKG
+2170 
-2182 SQKRACKVCGYTETK
+2182 
-2197 DVDANGHTWEKDY
+2197 
-2210 TIDKEPTCTA
+2210 
-2220 EGSKSIHCKNCD
+2220 
-2232 EVKDSTV
+2232 
-2239 IKALG
+2239 
-2244 HDFTGKWK
+2244 
-2252 VTKKATCTEPGTKTR
+2252 
-2267 KCSRCDEVETE
+2267 
-2278 IIPAT
+2278 
-2283 GHIEV
+2283 
-2288 EDAAVAAT
+2288 
-2296 CTTAGKT
+2296 
-2303 AGSHCA
+2303 
-2309 VCNAVIKAQEEIP
+2309 
-2322 AAGHSFGE
+2322 
-2330 WETVKSSTCNDK
+2330 
-2342 GSQKRACKVCGYT
+2342 
-2355 ETKDVDA
+2355 
-2362 NGHAWEKDYTVDKEP
+2362 
-2377 TCTAEG
+2377 
-2383 SKSIH
+2383 
-2388 CKNCDEVK
+2388 
-2396 DSTVIDA
+2396 
-2403 LGHDFTGEWKV
+2403 
-2414 TKKATC
+2414 
-2420 TEDGTKT
+2420 
-2427 RKCSRCDEV
+2427 
-2436 ETEIIPAT
+2436 
-2444 GHTEVEDAAVAA
+2444 
-2456 TCTTAGKTAG
+2456 
-2466 SHCSVCNAVIKAQEE
+2466 
-2481 IPAAGHSFGEWE
+2481 
-2493 TVKSSTC
+2493 
-2500 NDKGSQ
+2500 
-2506 KRACKVC
+2506 
-2513 GYTETKDVDAN
+2513 
-2524 GHTWEKDYTVDK
+2524 
-2536 EPTCTTEGSKS
+2536 
-2547 IHCKNCDEV
+2547 
-2556 KDSTVIKALGHD
+2556 
-2568 FTGEWKVTKKATCTE
+2568 
-2583 SGIKERKCSRCDA
+2583 
-2596 VETETIPATGHTE
+2596 
-2609 VEDAAVAATCTTA
+2609 AATCTTA

-2666 CGQKKYRNTDDGDDT
+2666 CGQKKYRNTDDA

-2686 EAEVS
+2686 EAEVT

-2701 GTSKEDLIAAKGI
+2701 DTNKEDLITAKGI

-2719 KAEVENGVNARIW
+2719 KAEVENGVTARIW

-2785 ISEPGAH
+2785 INEPGAH

-2807 RFILRKYKVI
+2807 RFILRKYKII

-2867 KTLTG
+2867 KTLIG
-2872 KGETVQLIASVTPDN
+2872 KGETVQLIATVTPDN

-2898 DSSVATVDEN
+2898 DSSVAIVDEN

-2926 DGEMTATSTI
+2926 DGETTATSTI
-2936 TVNIPSGD
+2936 TVNIPSDD
-2944 NSNNGNNNKPN
+2944 NSNKGNNNNPN

-2967 NKKYDNQKVI
+2967 NKKPDNQKVI

-2993 FAAALA
+2993 FAAALV
-2999 GIIGIFARRKKEKQ
+2999 GIIGIFAKRKKNDNE

>member
-55 MDDTFAPDT
+55 MDNTFAPDA

-78 NSNGDVQEWYVLGKD
+78 NSDGNVQEWYVLGKD

-111 GVKFEES
+111 GVTFGDS
-118 MDKKTYLDTFGEY
+118 GDNNKTYKDTFGAY
-131 ADSRTPSEVYPNHY
+131 ADSSTPNEVYPNHY
-145 GASDLRARLNE
+145 GASGLRAKLNE
-156 MVADNNTTYF
+156 MVADNTTYF
-166 IPAEKSLIQPT
+166 TTVEKSLIQPT
-177 TVSTEDASSNASYT
+177 TVSTKDTLNGASYT

-197 ALHGDYNI
+197 ALHVDYHYDGSGGDK
-205 SEEVLYA
+205 VLYA
-212 GSGNDKALSMN
+212 GSNNGKALSVN
-223 TYWNTGDRFW
+223 TYWNTGDIFW
-233 LRVPKTSSLQ
+233 LR
-243 VVLVAEPDF
+243 EPF
-252 SINENFSDSTSYV
+252 MAITNYVFMAKPGYSISIDPSDSTYA

-280 SAATAASSDT
+280 SAATAASSET

-298 DTAMTLRLDGKD
+298 DTAMPLRLDGKD

-366 KTKISESVSTI
+366 KEKISERVSAI
-377 FDSSDIDLNNCRIWL
+377 SAPSDIDLKNCKIWL

-408 EKNAPTEETKTLN
+408 EKVEQSHSMQIFVRTLSGEQITLDVEPTDRIENVKEQIYRKNGIHPDNQKLIFAGEILEDGNTLQDYSIQRDATIHLVIREYPTVYSINLGVTPLYAVSGGWNSDKGVKVYYGTNSVFRVLRDCSSTQTVSKDAVLLNMDEQIDKYSTFSNTGNNWNDSNIRSYLNGDYFNNSFTDIEKNAILDTELAEFITPYTVNNDSYVDVSSKDKIFALSAWEENELYADDTSRNCGAHVWLRSSVHDNSQKAASMTGVGNIQSFECNNPWLRVNPAFNLDKSAVLFTAIPELDKT
-421 ISEGAIKITP
+421 AKIT
-431 TGYTQNGGNEIA
+431 
-443 FTGKYIITGSVECDT
+443 D
-458 PLSFSNETDEAVEY
+458 
-472 DVTFDN
+472 
-478 AHILGGSYCSAITF
+478 SA
-492 KDGSISDITVN
+492 D
-503 ITNKGT
+503 
-509 SEVRAWGGAS
+509 
-519 FQNQISG
+519 
-526 NVKVTVNITEEEG
+526 
-539 SSLYLGPRDEN
+539 
-550 QGDTTHRIYSSDID
+550 
-564 CKVNGAVPANE
+564 
-575 KTFKSGTYAQT
+575 
-586 EPETPGEDA
+586 
-595 TKKSIGLGTSI
+595 
-606 IANPTVPTSITD
+606 ITD
-618 TWKGSYVYFGTYNGS
+618 TPYT
-633 PVKYRVLDSDTTT
+633 
-646 FSYDDTTKTMLLDCD
+646 
-661 SLLFES
+661 
-667 KFDDSSNIWSTS
+667 
-679 YLKRY
+679 
-684 LNSEKGEGYDY
+684 
-695 SSEGFLTTAFTS
+695 
-707 SEQNAIASSSKST
+707 
-720 PHSSDGETYGDIEWT
+720 
-735 SLKGDKIFLLD
+735 GDKL
-746 LIEVC
+746 
-751 NMSYGYSME
+751 
-760 AYNYATNRIKTCD
+760 
-773 GVNNNTIW
+773 
-781 WLRSTSQMM
+781 
-790 SNYVGMVRFSDEG
+790 
-803 GWFDRGTAASCSDS
+803 
-817 YVSPALNINL
+817 
-827 SSVLFSSVISGTAG
+827 
-841 ETGAE
+841 
-846 YKLTLIDDN
+846 
-855 TTMAANGNI
+855 
-864 TRKGDTIT
+864 
-872 VPYTITEGEGGAVT
+872 
-886 KASVLIL
+886 
-893 DKQYTPGNTNNANI
+893 
-907 LAYDTLDTNDVNFQT
+907 
-922 TSIGT
+922 
-927 FKLPAE
+927 
-933 LSEKE
+933 
-938 CGKDYYA
+938 
-945 YIIAECDK
+945 
-953 SNKLTN
+953 
-959 YASAPVS
+959 
-966 ISVPDKPWEAP
+966 
-977 EVKAIS
+977 
-983 FGTPGI
+983 
-989 TNPAVGKSTDKPWT
+989 
-1003 GSYVYFGTY
+1003 
-1012 NRSPIKYRVLDS
+1012 
-1024 DTTTFSKDNNTKTML
+1024 
-1039 LDCDSLLFE
+1039 
-1048 SKFDDSSNIWSTSYL
+1048 
-1063 KRYLNS
+1063 
-1069 EKGEGYDY
+1069 
-1077 SSEGFLTTA
+1077 
-1086 FTSSEQNAIASSTKI
+1086 
-1101 SVDSSDGNEE
+1101 
-1111 ICRYFKWTTL
+1111 
-1121 NDDKIFLLDVKEA
+1121 
-1134 CNTSYGYSKVDG
+1134 
-1146 AINRKKTGN
+1146 
-1155 NNDTTSWWLRS
+1155 
-1166 AATLGGDS
+1166 
-1174 IGGIVNNVTF
+1174 
-1184 DLVNIGPSEK
+1184 
-1194 AYVSPD
+1194 
-1200 LNVNL
+1200 
-1205 SSILLSS
+1205 
-1212 ATGVG
+1212 
-1217 KTSAITKDSDQINT
+1217 
-1231 IASNEWK
+1231 WK

-1270 TDTATTDA
+1270 KDTATTDA

-1344 NNTNAT
+1344 NDTNAT
-1350 DYASEPVEITD
+1350 DYASEPVEITNIYNA
-1361 VTTTI
+1361 I

-1374 QPKGGQPLSTAI
+1374 QPKGGQQLSTAI

-1393 EKAQLYWTDTTDNN
+1393 EKAQLYWTDTTNNN

-1444 GLGNE
+1444 GLGDD
-1449 KSVNEDGT
+1449 KSVDEYGT
-1457 LTVTGDFESSR
+1457 LTVTGAFESSK

-1493 PSQVEITTEDKA
+1493 PSQVEITTEDRA
-1505 FTKLRVTWNTDSPVS
+1505 FTKLGVTWNTDSPVS

-1532 ITLRGKVDCPE
+1532 ITLTGTVNCPG
-1543 EINFGIIEPTT
+1543 EIDFGTIEPTT

-1560 SAAETVNAPTADVAA
+1560 NAAETVNAPTADVAA

-1586 DSSTD
+1586 ASSTD

-1596 YTTDGTAPSIGDD
+1596 YTTDGTEPSIGNN
-1609 GKPSGT
+1609 GELLGS

-1626 GTQGLTESTTIKA
+1626 GTQGLTNSTTIKA
-1639 FAVKSG
+1639 IAVKSG
-1645 MYPSAIS
+1645 MYPSAMS

-1658 EIPHVHSFANAKWKH
+1658 EIPHEHSFANAKWKH

-1687 DKSAGYISYE
+1687 DKSEGYISYK

-1724 TDTTLPTGEIKVKD
+1724 TDTTLPTGEINVKD

-1768 YKADGFDAS
+1768 YKAEGFDSS

-1795 TTKALAEKYSA
+1795 TTKALADKYSA

-1815 FNIDPDDKYVV
+1815 FNINPDDKYVV

-1832 HAGNVTFVSSDG
+1832 HARNVTFVSSDG

-1897 TLSAGTHKITAT
+1897 TLSAGTHKITAI
-1909 DKAGNKTEVDV
+1909 DKAGNKTEVNV

-1926 TYGDTSYKW
+1926 TYGDTSYTW
-1935 NDDYSKCTAERTC
+1935 NEDYSKCTAERTC
-1948 SVCQQKETET
+1948 SVCKQKETET

-1987 FTAQTKDI
+1987 FTSQTKDI

-2089 AVAATCTTA
+2089 A
-2098 GKTAGSHCSVCNAVI
+2098 I
-2113 KAQEEIPATGHTEVE
+2113 
-2128 DVAIAATCTTAGKT
+2128 
-2142 AGSHCAVCNAVI
+2142 
-2154 KAQEEI
+2154 
-2160 PATGHSFGEW
+2160 
-2170 ETVKSSTCNDKG
+2170 
-2182 SQKRACKVCGYTETK
+2182 
-2197 DVDANGHTWEKDY
+2197 
-2210 TIDKEPTCTA
+2210 
-2220 EGSKSIHCKNCD
+2220 
-2232 EVKDSTV
+2232 
-2239 IKALG
+2239 
-2244 HDFTGKWK
+2244 
-2252 VTKKATCTEPGTKTR
+2252 
-2267 KCSRCDEVETE
+2267 
-2278 IIPAT
+2278 
-2283 GHIEV
+2283 
-2288 EDAAVAAT
+2288 
-2296 CTTAGKT
+2296 
-2303 AGSHCA
+2303 
-2309 VCNAVIKAQEEIP
+2309 
-2322 AAGHSFGE
+2322 
-2330 WETVKSSTCNDK
+2330 
-2342 GSQKRACKVCGYT
+2342 
-2355 ETKDVDA
+2355 
-2362 NGHAWEKDYTVDKEP
+2362 
-2377 TCTAEG
+2377 
-2383 SKSIH
+2383 
-2388 CKNCDEVK
+2388 
-2396 DSTVIDA
+2396 
-2403 LGHDFTGEWKV
+2403 
-2414 TKKATC
+2414 
-2420 TEDGTKT
+2420 
-2427 RKCSRCDEV
+2427 
-2436 ETEIIPAT
+2436 
-2444 GHTEVEDAAVAA
+2444 
-2456 TCTTAGKTAG
+2456 
-2466 SHCSVCNAVIKAQEE
+2466 
-2481 IPAAGHSFGEWE
+2481 
-2493 TVKSSTC
+2493 
-2500 NDKGSQ
+2500 
-2506 KRACKVC
+2506 
-2513 GYTETKDVDAN
+2513 
-2524 GHTWEKDYTVDK
+2524 
-2536 EPTCTTEGSKS
+2536 
-2547 IHCKNCDEV
+2547 
-2556 KDSTVIKALGHD
+2556 
-2568 FTGEWKVTKKATCTE
+2568 
-2583 SGIKERKCSRCDA
+2583 
-2596 VETETIPATGHTE
+2596 
-2609 VEDAAVAATCTTA
+2609 AATCTTA

-2666 CGQKKYRNTDDGDDT
+2666 CGQKKYRNTDDA

-2686 EAEVS
+2686 EAEVT

-2701 GTSKEDLIAAKGI
+2701 DTNKEELITAKGI

-2719 KAEVENGVNARIW
+2719 KAEVENGVTARIW

-2785 ISEPGAH
+2785 INEPGAH

-2807 RFILRKYKVI
+2807 RFILRKYKII

-2867 KTLTG
+2867 KTLIG
-2872 KGETVQLIASVTPDN
+2872 KGETVQLIATVTPDN

-2926 DGEMTATSTI
+2926 DGETTATSTI
-2936 TVNIPSGD
+2936 TVNIPSDD
-2944 NSNNGNNNKPN
+2944 NSNKGNNNNPN

-2967 NKKYDNQKVI
+2967 NKKPDNQKVI

-2993 FAAALA
+2993 FAAALV
-2999 GIIGIFARRKKEKQ
+2999 GIIGIFAKRKKNDNE

>member
-1 MKKHN
+1 MKK
-6 ILKKGMAMALSLAM
+6 KKSVNRIIAYLLSLILM
-20 VIGLD
+20 IGLMTVMPVGQVEVLAMQIFVKTLSEKHITVEVEPTD
-25 PSFAWNLTTV
+25 SIEDVKEKIQDKEGIDVKQICLSFA
-35 HAAEASSEPG
+35 G
-45 VSAYAAKEQL
+45 KEL
-55 MDDTFAPDT
+55 E
-64 DGNATNIGKIKLGK
+64 DGNTLQDY
-78 NSNGDVQEWYVLGKD
+78 S
-93 TGVDGE
+93 
-99 NTAIFAASPIAA
+99 
-111 GVKFEES
+111 
-118 MDKKTYLDTFGEY
+118 
-131 ADSRTPSEVYPNHY
+131 
-145 GASDLRARLNE
+145 
-156 MVADNNTTYF
+156 
-166 IPAEKSLIQPT
+166 IQ
-177 TVSTEDASSNASYT
+177 
-191 TTDILY
+191 
-197 ALHGDYNI
+197 
-205 SEEVLYA
+205 
-212 GSGNDKALSMN
+212 K
-223 TYWNTGDRFW
+223 
-233 LRVPKTSSLQ
+233 
-243 VVLVAEPDF
+243 
-252 SINENFSDSTSYV
+252 DST
-265 VRPASNLNLSSVIFA
+265 IH
-280 SAATAASSDT
+280 
-290 VKAETIQT
+290 
-298 DTAMTLRLDGKD
+298 MTLR
-310 KNIGTITYN
+310 
-319 SSEGTVK
+319 
-326 ATKGTVTSASIVV
+326 
-339 QGNNAGTDWYYSKQ
+339 
-353 ISGND
+353 
-358 ATVTTDEI
+358 
-366 KTKISESVSTI
+366 SV
-377 FDSSDIDLNNCRIWL
+377 
-392 ETTDADG
+392 
-399 MIYAVNATE
+399 
-408 EKNAPTEETKTLN
+408 TLN
-421 ISEGAIKITP
+421 ISEGTIKITP

-606 IANPTVPTSITD
+606 IANPTVPTSTTD
-618 TWKGSYVYFGTYNGS
+618 AWKGSYVYFGTYNGS

-781 WLRSTSQMM
+781 WLRSTSRMM

-841 ETGAE
+841 ETGTE
-846 YKLTLIDDN
+846 YKLTLIDDS

-922 TSIGT
+922 TSTGT

-953 SNKLTN
+953 SDKLTN

-966 ISVPDKPWEAP
+966 VSVPDKPWEAP

-1012 NRSPIKYRVLDS
+1012 NGSPIKYRVLDS

-1048 SKFDDSSNIWSTSYL
+1048 SKFDDSSNEWATSYL

-1086 FTSSEQNAIASSTKI
+1086 FTSSEQSAIASSTKI
-1101 SVDSSDGNEE
+1101 SVDSSDGNEG
-1111 ICRYFKWTTL
+1111 ICRWCQWTTL
-1121 NDDKIFLLDVKEA
+1121 NEDKIFLLDVKEA

-1166 AATLGGDS
+1166 AVIPFNG
-1174 IGGIVNNVTF
+1174 IGIVRDEFFSFANRV
-1184 DLVNIGPSEK
+1184 PSESEK
-1194 AYVSPD
+1194 VYVSPD

-1217 KTSAITKDSDQINT
+1217 KTSAITKDSNQINT

-1250 TENKAVTKSA
+1250 TKNKAVTKSA

-1344 NNTNAT
+1344 NDTNAT
-1350 DYASEPVEITD
+1350 DYASEPVEITNIYNA
-1361 VTTTI
+1361 I

-1386 ECTTEGV
+1386 ECTTEEV
-1393 EKAQLYWTDTTDNN
+1393 EKAQLYWTDTTNNN
-1407 VDTTAKYYP
+1407 VDITANYYP

-1493 PSQVEITTEDKA
+1493 PSQVEITTEDGA
-1505 FTKLRVTWNTDSPVS
+1505 FTKLGVTWNTDSPVS

-1586 DSSTD
+1586 ASSTD

-1615 TKKYSDAISVT
+1615 TKKYSDAVSVT
-1626 GTQGLTESTTIKA
+1626 GTQGTTESTTIKA
-1639 FAVKSG
+1639 IAVKSG
-1645 MYPSAIS
+1645 MYTSEMS

-1658 EIPHVHSFANAKWKH
+1658 EIPHEHSFANAKWKH

-1687 DKSAGYISYE
+1687 DKSAGYISDE
-1697 SEHSGGTASYFK
+1697 AEHSGGTASYFK
-1709 KAVCSDCGAEYGELA
+1709 KAVCSSCGEEYGELS

-1795 TTKALAEKYSA
+1795 TTKALADKYSA

-1815 FNIDPDDKYVV
+1815 FNINPDDKYVV

-1857 ENNKTYCGDV
+1857 EINKTYCGDV

-1909 DKAGNKTEVDV
+1909 DKAGNKTEVNV

-1926 TYGDTSYKW
+1926 TYGDTSYTW
-1935 NDDYSKCTAERTC
+1935 NEDYSECTAERKC
-1948 SVCQQKETET
+1948 SVCRQKETET

-1987 FTAQTKDI
+1987 FTSQTKDI

-2018 KGSKSIHCKNC
+2018 EGSKSIHCKNC

-2076 TIPATGHTEVEDA
+2076 TIPATGHTEVEDVA
-2089 AVAATCTTA
+2089 IAATCTTA

-2113 KAQEEIPATGHTEVE
+2113 KAQEEIPATGH
-2128 DVAIAATCTTAGKT
+2128 
-2142 AGSHCAVCNAVI
+2142 
-2154 KAQEEI
+2154 
-2160 PATGHSFGEW
+2160 
-2170 ETVKSSTCNDKG
+2170 
-2182 SQKRACKVCGYTETK
+2182 
-2197 DVDANGHTWEKDY
+2197 
-2210 TIDKEPTCTA
+2210 
-2220 EGSKSIHCKNCD
+2220 
-2232 EVKDSTV
+2232 
-2239 IKALG
+2239 
-2244 HDFTGKWK
+2244 
-2252 VTKKATCTEPGTKTR
+2252 
-2267 KCSRCDEVETE
+2267 
-2278 IIPAT
+2278 
-2283 GHIEV
+2283 
-2288 EDAAVAAT
+2288 
-2296 CTTAGKT
+2296 
-2303 AGSHCA
+2303 
-2309 VCNAVIKAQEEIP
+2309 
-2322 AAGHSFGE
+2322 
-2330 WETVKSSTCNDK
+2330 
-2342 GSQKRACKVCGYT
+2342 
-2355 ETKDVDA
+2355 
-2362 NGHAWEKDYTVDKEP
+2362 
-2377 TCTAEG
+2377 
-2383 SKSIH
+2383 
-2388 CKNCDEVK
+2388 
-2396 DSTVIDA
+2396 
-2403 LGHDFTGEWKV
+2403 
-2414 TKKATC
+2414 
-2420 TEDGTKT
+2420 
-2427 RKCSRCDEV
+2427 
-2436 ETEIIPAT
+2436 
-2444 GHTEVEDAAVAA
+2444 
-2456 TCTTAGKTAG
+2456 
-2466 SHCSVCNAVIKAQEE
+2466 
-2481 IPAAGHSFGEWE
+2481 
-2493 TVKSSTC
+2493 
-2500 NDKGSQ
+2500 
-2506 KRACKVC
+2506 
-2513 GYTETKDVDAN
+2513 
-2524 GHTWEKDYTVDK
+2524 
-2536 EPTCTTEGSKS
+2536 
-2547 IHCKNCDEV
+2547 
-2556 KDSTVIKALGHD
+2556 
-2568 FTGEWKVTKKATCTE
+2568 
-2583 SGIKERKCSRCDA
+2583 
-2596 VETETIPATGHTE
+2596 
-2609 VEDAAVAATCTTA
+2609 
-2622 GKTAGSHCSVCNA
+2622 
-2635 VIKAQEEIP
+2635 
-2644 AAGHSWSE
+2644 SWSE
-2652 WISDGKQEKSTCSV
+2652 WISDGKKEKSTCSV
-2666 CGQKKYRNTDDGDDT
+2666 CGQKKYRNTDDT

-2701 GTSKEDLIAAKGI
+2701 DTSKEDLIAAKGI

-2759 DISNL
+2759 DISNI

-2936 TVNIPSGD
+2936 TVNIPSDD
-2944 NSNNGNNNKPN
+2944 NSNNGNNNKSN

-2967 NKKYDNQKVI
+2967 NKKHDNQKVI

-2993 FAAALA
+2993 FATALA
-2999 GIIGIFARRKKEKQ
+2999 GIIGIFARRKKKNN

>member
-1 MKKHN
+1 M
-6 ILKKGMAMALSLAM
+6 
-20 VIGLD
+20 
-25 PSFAWNLTTV
+25 
-35 HAAEASSEPG
+35 SSSDR
-45 VSAYAAKEQL
+45 VR
-55 MDDTFAPDT
+55 
-64 DGNATNIGKIKLGK
+64 
-78 NSNGDVQEWYVLGKD
+78 YVLL
-93 TGVDGE
+93 
-99 NTAIFAASPIAA
+99 IA
-111 GVKFEES
+111 
-118 MDKKTYLDTFGEY
+118 
-131 ADSRTPSEVYPNHY
+131 
-145 GASDLRARLNE
+145 
-156 MVADNNTTYF
+156 F
-166 IPAEKSLIQPT
+166 IPFL
-177 TVSTEDASSNASYT
+177 D
-191 TTDILY
+191 
-197 ALHGDYNI
+197 
-205 SEEVLYA
+205 
-212 GSGNDKALSMN
+212 N
-223 TYWNTGDRFW
+223 TII
-233 LRVPKTSSLQ
+233 P
-243 VVLVAEPDF
+243 
-252 SINENFSDSTSYV
+252 
-265 VRPASNLNLSSVIFA
+265 
-280 SAATAASSDT
+280 
-290 VKAETIQT
+290 
-298 DTAMTLRLDGKD
+298 
-310 KNIGTITYN
+310 
-319 SSEGTVK
+319 
-326 ATKGTVTSASIVV
+326 
-339 QGNNAGTDWYYSKQ
+339 
-353 ISGND
+353 
-358 ATVTTDEI
+358 
-366 KTKISESVSTI
+366 
-377 FDSSDIDLNNCRIWL
+377 
-392 ETTDADG
+392 
-399 MIYAVNATE
+399 
-408 EKNAPTEETKTLN
+408 
-421 ISEGAIKITP
+421 
-431 TGYTQNGGNEIA
+431 
-443 FTGKYIITGSVECDT
+443 YII
-458 PLSFSNETDEAVEY
+458 
-472 DVTFDN
+472 
-478 AHILGGSYCSAITF
+478 F
-492 KDGSISDITVN
+492 K
-503 ITNKGT
+503 
-509 SEVRAWGGAS
+509 
-519 FQNQISG
+519 
-526 NVKVTVNITEEEG
+526 
-539 SSLYLGPRDEN
+539 
-550 QGDTTHRIYSSDID
+550 IYSSYLI
-564 CKVNGAVPANE
+564 
-575 KTFKSGTYAQT
+575 
-586 EPETPGEDA
+586 
-595 TKKSIGLGTSI
+595 
-606 IANPTVPTSITD
+606 
-618 TWKGSYVYFGTYNGS
+618 YV
-633 PVKYRVLDSDTTT
+633 
-646 FSYDDTTKTMLLDCD
+646 
-661 SLLFES
+661 
-667 KFDDSSNIWSTS
+667 I
-679 YLKRY
+679 
-684 LNSEKGEGYDY
+684 
-695 SSEGFLTTAFTS
+695 
-707 SEQNAIASSSKST
+707 
-720 PHSSDGETYGDIEWT
+720 
-735 SLKGDKIFLLD
+735 
-746 LIEVC
+746 
-751 NMSYGYSME
+751 
-760 AYNYATNRIKTCD
+760 
-773 GVNNNTIW
+773 
-781 WLRSTSQMM
+781 
-790 SNYVGMVRFSDEG
+790 
-803 GWFDRGTAASCSDS
+803 
-817 YVSPALNINL
+817 
-827 SSVLFSSVISGTAG
+827 
-841 ETGAE
+841 
-846 YKLTLIDDN
+846 
-855 TTMAANGNI
+855 
-864 TRKGDTIT
+864 
-872 VPYTITEGEGGAVT
+872 
-886 KASVLIL
+886 
-893 DKQYTPGNTNNANI
+893 
-907 LAYDTLDTNDVNFQT
+907 LDTNDVNFET
-922 TSIGT
+922 TSTGT

-953 SNKLTN
+953 SDKLTN

-1012 NRSPIKYRVLDS
+1012 NGSPIKYRVLDS

-1039 LDCDSLLFE
+1039 LDCDSLLFY
-1048 SKFDDSSNIWSTSYL
+1048 SKFDDNSNEWSTSYL

-1086 FTSSEQNAIASSTKI
+1086 FTSSEQSAIASSTKI
-1101 SVDSSDGNEE
+1101 VDSSDGNEE
-1111 ICRYFKWTTL
+1111 IGRYFKWSTL
-1121 NDDKIFLLDVKEA
+1121 NDDKIFLLDAKEA
-1134 CNTSYGYSKVDG
+1134 CNTSYGYSKVGG

-1166 AATLGGDS
+1166 AVIPVTNA
-1174 IGGIVNNVTF
+1174 IGIVSDEFLAFENSV
-1184 DLVNIGPSEK
+1184 PSK
-1194 AYVSPD
+1194 KVYVSPD

-1217 KTSAITKDSDQINT
+1217 KTSAITKDSNQINT

-1250 TENKAVTKSA
+1250 TKNKAVTKSA

-1344 NNTNAT
+1344 NDTNAT
-1350 DYASEPVEITD
+1350 DYASEPVEITNIYNA
-1361 VTTTI
+1361 I

-1386 ECTTEGV
+1386 ECTTEEV

-1505 FTKLRVTWNTDSPVS
+1505 FTKLGVTWNTDSPVS

-1560 SAAETVNAPTADVAA
+1560 SAAKTVNAPMADVAA

-1586 DSSTD
+1586 ASSTD

-1596 YTTDGTAPSIGDD
+1596 YTTDGTVPSIGDD

-1639 FAVKSG
+1639 IAVKSG
-1645 MYPSAIS
+1645 MYTSEMS

-1658 EIPHVHSFANAKWKH
+1658 EIPHEHSFANAKWKH

-1681 CTNENC
+1681 CTNANC
-1687 DKSAGYISYE
+1687 DKSEGYISYE
-1697 SEHSGGTASYFK
+1697 SEHSGGTATYFK

-1768 YKADGFDAS
+1768 YQADGFDAS

-1867 KFTVTDEHLDK
+1867 KFTVTDEHIDK

-1909 DKAGNKTEVDV
+1909 DKAGNKTEVNV

-1935 NDDYSKCTAERTC
+1935 NEDYSKCTAERTC
-1948 SVCQQKETET
+1948 SVCKQKETET

-1987 FTAQTKDI
+1987 FTSQTKDI

-2001 HTWNDDYTV
+2001 HSWNDDYTV

-2113 KAQEEIPATGHTEVE
+2113 KAQEEIPAAGHTEVE
-2128 DVAIAATCTTAGKT
+2128 DAAVAATCTTAGKT
-2142 AGSHCAVCNAVI
+2142 AGSHCSVCNSVI

-2197 DVDANGHTWEKDY
+2197 DVDANGHAWEKDY
-2210 TIDKEPTCTA
+2210 TVDKEPTCTA

-2303 AGSHCA
+2303 AGSHCS
-2309 VCNAVIKAQEEIP
+2309 VCKAVIKAQEEIP

-2342 GSQKRACKVCGYT
+2342 GSQKRVCKVCGYT

-2362 NGHAWEKDYTVDKEP
+2362 NGHTWEKDYTVDKEP

-2396 DSTVIDA
+2396 DSTVIKA
-2403 LGHDFTGEWKV
+2403 LGHDFTGKWKV

-2420 TEDGTKT
+2420 TEPGT
-2427 RKCSRCDEV
+2427 
-2436 ETEIIPAT
+2436 
-2444 GHTEVEDAAVAA
+2444 
-2456 TCTTAGKTAG
+2456 
-2466 SHCSVCNAVIKAQEE
+2466 
-2481 IPAAGHSFGEWE
+2481 
-2493 TVKSSTC
+2493 
-2500 NDKGSQ
+2500 
-2506 KRACKVC
+2506 
-2513 GYTETKDVDAN
+2513 
-2524 GHTWEKDYTVDK
+2524 
-2536 EPTCTTEGSKS
+2536 
-2547 IHCKNCDEV
+2547 
-2556 KDSTVIKALGHD
+2556 
-2568 FTGEWKVTKKATCTE
+2568 
-2583 SGIKERKCSRCDA
+2583 KERKCSRCDA

-2701 GTSKEDLIAAKGI
+2701 DTSKKDLIAAKGI

-2764 TYFDAELFKSVT
+2764 TYFEAELFKSVT

-2785 ISEPGAH
+2785 INEPGAH

-2872 KGETVQLIASVTPDN
+2872 KGKTVQLIATVTPDN

-2936 TVNIPSGD
+2936 TVNIPSDD

-2967 NKKYDNQKVI
+2967 NKKHDNQKVI

-2999 GIIGIFARRKKEKQ
+2999 GIIGIFARRKKENQ

>member
-25 PSFAWNLTTV
+25 PSFACNLTTV

-55 MDDTFAPDT
+55 MDNTFAPDAV
-64 DGNATNIGKIKLGK
+64 GNATNIGKIKLGK
-78 NSNGDVQEWYVLGKD
+78 NSGGDVLEWYVLGRD
-93 TGVDGE
+93 TGVDGD
-99 NTAIFAASPIAA
+99 NTAIFAASPIATN
-111 GVKFEES
+111 VMFEDS
-118 MDKKTYLDTFGEY
+118 MDNKTYTDTFGAY
-131 ADSRTPSEVYPNHY
+131 ADSSTPNEVYPNHY
-145 GASDLRARLNE
+145 GASDLRAKLNE
-156 MVADNNTTYF
+156 MVANSNITYF
-166 IPAEKSLIQPT
+166 TTVEKSLIQPT
-177 TVSTEDASSNASYT
+177 TVSTKTTVNGASYT

-197 ALHGDYNI
+197 ALQGDYYENDK
-205 SEEVLYA
+205 VLYA
-212 GSGNDKALSMN
+212 GSNNGKVLSVN

-233 LRVPKTSSLQ
+233 LRVPGMMDRSD
-243 VVLVAEPDF
+243 VLVGKPGYYIDVKHSN
-252 SINENFSDSTSYV
+252 SIFA

-280 SAATAASSDT
+280 SAATAALVET
-290 VKAETIQT
+290 VEAETIQT

-326 ATKGTVTSASIVV
+326 ATKETVTPAAIVV
-339 QGNNAGTDWYYSKQ
+339 QGNNAGTDWYYSKR
-353 ISGND
+353 IRGND
-358 ATVTTDEI
+358 ATVTVTTDEI
-366 KTKISESVSTI
+366 KAKISERVSEI
-377 FDSSDIDLNNCRIWL
+377 SDASDIDLNNCRIWL

-408 EKNAPTEETKTLN
+408 EKVAPTEETKTLN
-421 ISEGAIKITP
+421 ISDGAIKITP
-431 TGYTQNGGNEIA
+431 TGYTQNGGDEIA

-478 AHILGGSYCSAITF
+478 AHILGGEYCSAITF

-575 KTFKSGTYAQT
+575 KTFKSGIYAQT

-606 IANPTVPTSITD
+606 IANPAAPTSRKD
-618 TWKGSYVYFGTYNGS
+618 AWKGGYVYFGTYNGS

-661 SLLFES
+661 SLLFKS

-707 SEQNAIASSSKST
+707 SEQSAIASSSKNT
-720 PHSSDGETYGDIEWT
+720 PHSSDGEPYGDIEWT

-746 LIEVC
+746 LMEVC

-760 AYNYATNRIKTCD
+760 PYDAMNRIKTCD
-773 GVNNNTIW
+773 DANDNTIW
-781 WLRSTSQMM
+781 WLRSTSKMM
-790 SNYVGMVRFSDEG
+790 SSYVGMVRFSDEG
-803 GWFDRGTAASCSDS
+803 GWFDRGTAASYSDS

-827 SSVLFSSVISGTAG
+827 SSILFSSASGMS
-841 ETGAE
+841 
-846 YKLTLIDDN
+846 KSS
-855 TTMAANGNI
+855 
-864 TRKGDTIT
+864 
-872 VPYTITEGEGGAVT
+872 AVSHES
-886 KASVLIL
+886 A
-893 DKQYTPGNTNNANI
+893 
-907 LAYDTLDTNDVNFQT
+907 
-922 TSIGT
+922 SIGT
-927 FKLPAE
+927 
-933 LSEKE
+933 
-938 CGKDYYA
+938 
-945 YIIAECDK
+945 
-953 SNKLTN
+953 T
-959 YASAPVS
+959 
-966 ISVPDKPWEAP
+966 
-977 EVKAIS
+977 
-983 FGTPGI
+983 
-989 TNPAVGKSTDKPWT
+989 TDT
-1003 GSYVYFGTY
+1003 
-1012 NRSPIKYRVLDS
+1012 D
-1024 DTTTFSKDNNTKTML
+1024 
-1039 LDCDSLLFE
+1039 
-1048 SKFDDSSNIWSTSYL
+1048 
-1063 KRYLNS
+1063 
-1069 EKGEGYDY
+1069 
-1077 SSEGFLTTA
+1077 
-1086 FTSSEQNAIASSTKI
+1086 
-1101 SVDSSDGNEE
+1101 
-1111 ICRYFKWTTL
+1111 
-1121 NDDKIFLLDVKEA
+1121 
-1134 CNTSYGYSKVDG
+1134 
-1146 AINRKKTGN
+1146 
-1155 NNDTTSWWLRS
+1155 
-1166 AATLGGDS
+1166 
-1174 IGGIVNNVTF
+1174 
-1184 DLVNIGPSEK
+1184 
-1194 AYVSPD
+1194 
-1200 LNVNL
+1200 
-1205 SSILLSS
+1205 
-1212 ATGVG
+1212 
-1217 KTSAITKDSDQINT
+1217 
-1231 IASNEWK
+1231 WK
-1238 LTLKDAGKTVNV
+1238 LTLKDDRKTISV
-1250 TENKAVTKSA
+1250 TDNSVVTRSA

-1278 EKVNQISVMITD
+1278 EKANQISVMITD

-1300 LYYGALQTDSINSG
+1300 LYYGALQTDSINSE

-1330 LGSDYHVYILAEHV
+1330 LGSDYHVYILAEHT

-1350 DYASEPVEITD
+1350 DYASEPVEIIN

-1386 ECTTEGV
+1386 KCTTEGV
-1393 EKAQLYWTDTTDNN
+1393 EKVQLYWTDTTNNN

-1416 WTYKAHLSFTPKP
+1416 WAYKAHLSFTPKP
-1429 GYAFTDATEIAVNGW
+1429 GYAFTDATEIAVNGC
-1444 GLGNE
+1444 GLGDE
-1449 KSVNEDGT
+1449 KSVKDGK
-1457 LTVTGDFESSR
+1457 LTVTGDFASSR

-1493 PSQVEITTEDKA
+1493 PSQVEITTEDRA
-1505 FTKLRVTWNTDSPVS
+1505 FTKLGVTWNTDSPVS

-1532 ITLRGKVDCPE
+1532 ITLTGTVNCPG
-1543 EINFGIIEPTT
+1543 EIDFGTIEPTT

-1586 DSSTD
+1586 ASSTD

-1596 YTTDGTAPSIGDD
+1596 YTTDGTVPSIGDD

-1626 GTQGLTESTTIKA
+1626 GTQGLTEATTIKA
-1639 FAVKSG
+1639 IAVKSG
-1645 MYPSAIS
+1645 MYPSAMS

-1658 EIPHVHSFANAKWKH
+1658 AIPHEHSFENAKWKH

-1687 DKSAGYISYE
+1687 DKSAGYISDE
-1697 SEHSGGTASYFK
+1697 AEHSGGTATYFK

-1761 IAGTDDS
+1761 IAGIDDS
-1768 YKADGFDAS
+1768 YQADGFDES

-1806 KEFKEYTES
+1806 KEFKEYTAS

-1889 LEAVDGEY
+1889 LETVDGEY

-1909 DKAGNKTEVDV
+1909 DKAGNKTEVNV

-1926 TYGDTSYKW
+1926 TYGDTSYTW
-1935 NDDYSKCTAERTC
+1935 NDDYSECTAERTC
-1948 SVCQQKETET
+1948 SVCKQKETET

-1963 NIKQQKSCTLPEI
+1963 KVTQQKSCTLPEI

-1987 FTAQTKDI
+1987 FTSQTKDI
-1995 KTAEAG
+1995 NTAEAG
-2001 HTWNDDYTV
+2001 HSWNDDYTV

-2029 DEVKDSTA
+2029 DEVKDSTV
-2037 IDALGHDFT
+2037 IKALGHDFT

-2089 AVAATCTTA
+2089 A
-2098 GKTAGSHCSVCNAVI
+2098 I
-2113 KAQEEIPATGHTEVE
+2113 
-2128 DVAIAATCTTAGKT
+2128 
-2142 AGSHCAVCNAVI
+2142 
-2154 KAQEEI
+2154 
-2160 PATGHSFGEW
+2160 
-2170 ETVKSSTCNDKG
+2170 
-2182 SQKRACKVCGYTETK
+2182 
-2197 DVDANGHTWEKDY
+2197 
-2210 TIDKEPTCTA
+2210 
-2220 EGSKSIHCKNCD
+2220 
-2232 EVKDSTV
+2232 
-2239 IKALG
+2239 
-2244 HDFTGKWK
+2244 
-2252 VTKKATCTEPGTKTR
+2252 
-2267 KCSRCDEVETE
+2267 
-2278 IIPAT
+2278 
-2283 GHIEV
+2283 
-2288 EDAAVAAT
+2288 
-2296 CTTAGKT
+2296 
-2303 AGSHCA
+2303 
-2309 VCNAVIKAQEEIP
+2309 
-2322 AAGHSFGE
+2322 
-2330 WETVKSSTCNDK
+2330 
-2342 GSQKRACKVCGYT
+2342 
-2355 ETKDVDA
+2355 
-2362 NGHAWEKDYTVDKEP
+2362 
-2377 TCTAEG
+2377 
-2383 SKSIH
+2383 
-2388 CKNCDEVK
+2388 
-2396 DSTVIDA
+2396 
-2403 LGHDFTGEWKV
+2403 
-2414 TKKATC
+2414 
-2420 TEDGTKT
+2420 
-2427 RKCSRCDEV
+2427 
-2436 ETEIIPAT
+2436 
-2444 GHTEVEDAAVAA
+2444 
-2456 TCTTAGKTAG
+2456 
-2466 SHCSVCNAVIKAQEE
+2466 
-2481 IPAAGHSFGEWE
+2481 
-2493 TVKSSTC
+2493 
-2500 NDKGSQ
+2500 
-2506 KRACKVC
+2506 
-2513 GYTETKDVDAN
+2513 
-2524 GHTWEKDYTVDK
+2524 
-2536 EPTCTTEGSKS
+2536 
-2547 IHCKNCDEV
+2547 
-2556 KDSTVIKALGHD
+2556 
-2568 FTGEWKVTKKATCTE
+2568 
-2583 SGIKERKCSRCDA
+2583 
-2596 VETETIPATGHTE
+2596 
-2609 VEDAAVAATCTTA
+2609 AATCTTA

-2652 WISDGKQEKSTCSV
+2652 WISDGKQEKSTCSI
-2666 CGQKKYRNTDDGDDT
+2666 CGQKKYRNTDDA

-2686 EAEVS
+2686 EAEVT

-2701 GTSKEDLIAAKGI
+2701 DTNKEDLITAKGI

-2872 KGETVQLIASVTPDN
+2872 KGETVQLIATVTPDN

-2926 DGEMTATSTI
+2926 DGEMTAASTI
-2936 TVNIPSGD
+2936 TVNIPSDD
-2944 NSNNGNNNKPN
+2944 NSNKGNNNKPN

-2967 NKKYDNQKVI
+2967 NKKHDNQKVI

-2999 GIIGIFARRKKEKQ
+2999 GIIGIFAKRKKNDNE

>member
-1 MKKHN
+1 MKK
-6 ILKKGMAMALSLAM
+6 KKSVNRIIAYLLSLILM
-20 VIGLD
+20 IGLMTVMPVGQVEVLAMQIFVKTLSEKHITVEVEPTD
-25 PSFAWNLTTV
+25 SIEDVKEKIQDKEGIDVKQICLSFA
-35 HAAEASSEPG
+35 G
-45 VSAYAAKEQL
+45 KEL
-55 MDDTFAPDT
+55 E
-64 DGNATNIGKIKLGK
+64 DGNTLQDY
-78 NSNGDVQEWYVLGKD
+78 S
-93 TGVDGE
+93 
-99 NTAIFAASPIAA
+99 
-111 GVKFEES
+111 
-118 MDKKTYLDTFGEY
+118 
-131 ADSRTPSEVYPNHY
+131 
-145 GASDLRARLNE
+145 
-156 MVADNNTTYF
+156 
-166 IPAEKSLIQPT
+166 IQ
-177 TVSTEDASSNASYT
+177 
-191 TTDILY
+191 
-197 ALHGDYNI
+197 
-205 SEEVLYA
+205 
-212 GSGNDKALSMN
+212 K
-223 TYWNTGDRFW
+223 
-233 LRVPKTSSLQ
+233 
-243 VVLVAEPDF
+243 
-252 SINENFSDSTSYV
+252 DST
-265 VRPASNLNLSSVIFA
+265 IH
-280 SAATAASSDT
+280 
-290 VKAETIQT
+290 
-298 DTAMTLRLDGKD
+298 MTLRP
-310 KNIGTITYN
+310 
-319 SSEGTVK
+319 V
-326 ATKGTVTSASIVV
+326 
-339 QGNNAGTDWYYSKQ
+339 
-353 ISGND
+353 
-358 ATVTTDEI
+358 
-366 KTKISESVSTI
+366 
-377 FDSSDIDLNNCRIWL
+377 
-392 ETTDADG
+392 
-399 MIYAVNATE
+399 
-408 EKNAPTEETKTLN
+408 TLN

-443 FTGKYIITGSVECDT
+443 FTGKYIITGSLECDT
-458 PLSFSNETDEAVEY
+458 PLSFSNESGEAVEY

-478 AHILGGSYCSAITF
+478 AHILGREYCSAITF
-492 KDGSISDITVN
+492 KDSSISDITVN

-509 SEVRAWGGAS
+509 SEVRAGGGAS
-519 FQNQISG
+519 FQNQIKS
-526 NVKVTVNITEEEG
+526 NAKVTVNITEEEG

-550 QGDTTHRIYSSDID
+550 QGDTTHRIYSPDID
-564 CKVNGAVPANE
+564 CKVNGTVPANE
-575 KTFKSGTYAQT
+575 KPFKSGTYAQT
-586 EPETPGEDA
+586 EPETPNEDA
-595 TKKSIGLGTSI
+595 NKKSIGLGTSI

-781 WLRSTSQMM
+781 WLRSTSRMM

-841 ETGAE
+841 ETGTE
-846 YKLTLIDDN
+846 YKLTLIDDS

-922 TSIGT
+922 TSTGT

-953 SNKLTN
+953 SDKLTN

-966 ISVPDKPWEAP
+966 VSVPDKPWEAP

-1012 NRSPIKYRVLDS
+1012 NGSPIKYRVLDS

-1086 FTSSEQNAIASSTKI
+1086 FTSSEQSAIASSTKI
-1101 SVDSSDGNEE
+1101 SVDSSDGNEG
-1111 ICRYFKWTTL
+1111 ICRWCQWTTL

-1166 AATLGGDS
+1166 AVIPFNG
-1174 IGGIVNNVTF
+1174 IGIVRDEFFSFANRV
-1184 DLVNIGPSEK
+1184 PSESEK
-1194 AYVSPD
+1194 VYVSPD

-1212 ATGVG
+1212 AAGVG

-1278 EKVNQISVMITD
+1278 EKANQISVMITD

-1319 FELPNGLDGKT
+1319 FKLPNGLDGKT

-1344 NNTNAT
+1344 NDTNAT
-1350 DYASEPVEITD
+1350 DYASEPVEITNIYNA
-1361 VTTTI
+1361 I

-1386 ECTTEGV
+1386 ECTTEEV
-1393 EKAQLYWTDTTDNN
+1393 EKAQLYWTDTTNNN
-1407 VDTTAKYYP
+1407 VDTTANYYP

-1429 GYAFTDATEIAVNGW
+1429 GYAFTDTTEIAVNGW

-1505 FTKLRVTWNTDSPVS
+1505 FTKLGVTWNTASPIS

-1532 ITLRGKVDCPE
+1532 IILKGTVDRPE
-1543 EINFGIIEPTT
+1543 EIDFNNVRDTT
-1554 QIEVTI
+1554 LIEVTI
-1560 SAAETVNAPTADVAA
+1560 SAAETVNAPMADVAA
-1575 GTYSSNQTVTL
+1575 GMYSSNQTVTL
-1586 DSSTD
+1586 ASSTD

-1639 FAVKSG
+1639 IAVKSG
-1645 MYPSAIS
+1645 MYTSEMS

-1658 EIPHVHSFANAKWKH
+1658 EIPHVHSFTNAEWKH

-1681 CTNENC
+1681 CTNANC
-1687 DKSAGYISYE
+1687 DKSAGYISDE
-1697 SEHSGGTASYFK
+1697 AEHSGGTASYFK
-1709 KAVCSDCGAEYGELA
+1709 KAVCSSCGEEYGELS

-1761 IAGTDDS
+1761 IDGTDDS
-1768 YKADGFDAS
+1768 YQVAGFDSS

-1795 TTKALAEKYSA
+1795 TTEALAEKYSA

-1909 DKAGNKTEVDV
+1909 DKAGNKTEVNV

-1926 TYGDTSYKW
+1926 SYGEISYTW
-1935 NDDYSKCTAERTC
+1935 NEDYSKCTAERTC

-1958 VKSVS
+1958 VESVS
-1963 NIKQQKSCTLPEI
+1963 KVTQKKSCTLPEI
-1976 TAYTATFANKA
+1976 TVYTATFANKA
-1987 FTAQTKDI
+1987 FTTQTKDI

-2046 GEWKVTKKATC
+2046 G
-2057 TEPGTKER
+2057 
-2065 KCSRCDEAETD
+2065 
-2076 TIPATGHTEVEDA
+2076 
-2089 AVAATCTTA
+2089 
-2098 GKTAGSHCSVCNAVI
+2098 
-2113 KAQEEIPATGHTEVE
+2113 
-2128 DVAIAATCTTAGKT
+2128 
-2142 AGSHCAVCNAVI
+2142 
-2154 KAQEEI
+2154 
-2160 PATGHSFGEW
+2160 
-2170 ETVKSSTCNDKG
+2170 
-2182 SQKRACKVCGYTETK
+2182 
-2197 DVDANGHTWEKDY
+2197 
-2210 TIDKEPTCTA
+2210 
-2220 EGSKSIHCKNCD
+2220 
-2232 EVKDSTV
+2232 
-2239 IKALG
+2239 
-2244 HDFTGKWK
+2244 KWK
-2252 VTKKATCTEPGTKTR
+2252 VTKKATCTEQGT
-2267 KCSRCDEVETE
+2267 
-2278 IIPAT
+2278 
-2283 GHIEV
+2283 
-2288 EDAAVAAT
+2288 
-2296 CTTAGKT
+2296 
-2303 AGSHCA
+2303 
-2309 VCNAVIKAQEEIP
+2309 
-2322 AAGHSFGE
+2322 
-2330 WETVKSSTCNDK
+2330 
-2342 GSQKRACKVCGYT
+2342 
-2355 ETKDVDA
+2355 
-2362 NGHAWEKDYTVDKEP
+2362 
-2377 TCTAEG
+2377 
-2383 SKSIH
+2383 
-2388 CKNCDEVK
+2388 
-2396 DSTVIDA
+2396 
-2403 LGHDFTGEWKV
+2403 
-2414 TKKATC
+2414 
-2420 TEDGTKT
+2420 
-2427 RKCSRCDEV
+2427 
-2436 ETEIIPAT
+2436 
-2444 GHTEVEDAAVAA
+2444 
-2456 TCTTAGKTAG
+2456 
-2466 SHCSVCNAVIKAQEE
+2466 
-2481 IPAAGHSFGEWE
+2481 
-2493 TVKSSTC
+2493 
-2500 NDKGSQ
+2500 
-2506 KRACKVC
+2506 
-2513 GYTETKDVDAN
+2513 
-2524 GHTWEKDYTVDK
+2524 
-2536 EPTCTTEGSKS
+2536 
-2547 IHCKNCDEV
+2547 
-2556 KDSTVIKALGHD
+2556 
-2568 FTGEWKVTKKATCTE
+2568 
-2583 SGIKERKCSRCDA
+2583 KERKCSRCDA

-2666 CGQKKYRNTDDGDDT
+2666 CGQKKYRNTDDT

-2701 GTSKEDLIAAKGI
+2701 DTSKEDLIAAKGI

-2748 IEALAKKLMGS
+2748 IEALAKKLMCS
-2759 DISNL
+2759 DISNI

-2936 TVNIPSGD
+2936 TVNIPSDD
-2944 NSNNGNNNKPN
+2944 NSNNGNNNKSN

-2967 NKKYDNQKVI
+2967 NKKHDNQKVI

-2993 FAAALA
+2993 FATALA
-2999 GIIGIFARRKKEKQ
+2999 GIIGIFARRKKKNN

>member
-45 VSAYAAKEQL
+45 VSAYAAKKQL
-55 MDDTFAPDT
+55 MDGTFAPDA

-78 NSNGDVQEWYVLGKD
+78 NSDGDVQEWYVLGKD

-111 GVKFEES
+111 GVKFEDS
-118 MDKKTYLDTFGEY
+118 GDNKTYEDTFGAY
-131 ADSRTPSEVYPNHY
+131 PDSSTPNEVYPNHY

-156 MVADNNTTYF
+156 MVADNNAAYF
-166 IPAEKSLIQPT
+166 TKAEKSLIQPT
-177 TVSTEDASSNASYT
+177 TVSTEDASNYASYT
-191 TTDILY
+191 TMDILY
-197 ALHGDYNI
+197 ALYGDYNI

-212 GSGNDKALSMN
+212 GSGNDKALSMI

-233 LRVPKTSSLQ
+233 LRMPEIPGMRD
-243 VVLVAEPDF
+243 VLVGTPACFIDKY
-252 SINENFSDSTSYV
+252 SSDSTYE

-319 SSEGTVK
+319 CSEGTVK
-326 ATKGTVTSASIVV
+326 ATKGAVTPAAIVV

-358 ATVTTDEI
+358 ATVTKDEI
-366 KTKISESVSTI
+366 KAKISESGSAI

-408 EKNAPTEETKTLN
+408 EKVEPTEETKTLN
-421 ISEGAIKITP
+421 ISDGAIKITP

-519 FQNQISG
+519 FQNQIRG
-526 NVKVTVNITEEEG
+526 NAKVTVNITEEEG

-550 QGDTTHRIYSSDID
+550 QGDTTHRIYSSDIDCKDID

-606 IANPTVPTSITD
+606 IANPTIPTSTTD
-618 TWKGSYVYFGTYNGS
+618 AWKGSYVYFGTYNGS
-633 PVKYRVLDSDTTT
+633 PIKYRVLDSDTTI
-646 FSYDDTTKTMLLDCD
+646 FSNDNTTNTMLLDCD

-667 KFDDSSNIWSTS
+667 KFDDSSNEWANS

-707 SEQNAIASSSKST
+707 SEQS
-720 PHSSDGETYGDIEWT
+720 
-735 SLKGDKIFLLD
+735 
-746 LIEVC
+746 
-751 NMSYGYSME
+751 
-760 AYNYATNRIKTCD
+760 
-773 GVNNNTIW
+773 
-781 WLRSTSQMM
+781 
-790 SNYVGMVRFSDEG
+790 
-803 GWFDRGTAASCSDS
+803 
-817 YVSPALNINL
+817 
-827 SSVLFSSVISGTAG
+827 
-841 ETGAE
+841 
-846 YKLTLIDDN
+846 
-855 TTMAANGNI
+855 
-864 TRKGDTIT
+864 
-872 VPYTITEGEGGAVT
+872 
-886 KASVLIL
+886 
-893 DKQYTPGNTNNANI
+893 
-907 LAYDTLDTNDVNFQT
+907 
-922 TSIGT
+922 
-927 FKLPAE
+927 
-933 LSEKE
+933 
-938 CGKDYYA
+938 
-945 YIIAECDK
+945 
-953 SNKLTN
+953 
-959 YASAPVS
+959 
-966 ISVPDKPWEAP
+966 
-977 EVKAIS
+977 
-983 FGTPGI
+983 
-989 TNPAVGKSTDKPWT
+989 
-1003 GSYVYFGTY
+1003 
-1012 NRSPIKYRVLDS
+1012 
-1024 DTTTFSKDNNTKTML
+1024 
-1039 LDCDSLLFE
+1039 
-1048 SKFDDSSNIWSTSYL
+1048 
-1063 KRYLNS
+1063 
-1069 EKGEGYDY
+1069 
-1077 SSEGFLTTA
+1077 
-1086 FTSSEQNAIASSTKI
+1086 AIASSTKI
-1101 SVDSSDGNEE
+1101 VDSSDGNEE
-1111 ICRYFKWTTL
+1111 IGRYFKWSTL
-1121 NDDKIFLLDVKEA
+1121 NDDKIFLLDAKEA
-1134 CNTSYGYSKVDG
+1134 CNTSYGYSKVGG

-1166 AATLGGDS
+1166 AVIPVTNA
-1174 IGGIVNNVTF
+1174 IGIVSDEFLAFENSV
-1184 DLVNIGPSEK
+1184 PSK
-1194 AYVSPD
+1194 KVYVSPD

-1217 KTSAITKDSDQINT
+1217 KTSAITKDSNQINT

-1250 TENKAVTKSA
+1250 TKNKAVTKSA

-1344 NNTNAT
+1344 NDTNAT
-1350 DYASEPVEITD
+1350 DYASEPVEITNIYNA
-1361 VTTTI
+1361 I

-1386 ECTTEGV
+1386 ECTTEEV
-1393 EKAQLYWTDTTDNN
+1393 EKAQLYWTDTTNNN
-1407 VDTTAKYYP
+1407 VDITANYYP

-1493 PSQVEITTEDKA
+1493 PSQVEITTEDGA
-1505 FTKLRVTWNTDSPVS
+1505 FTKLGVTWNTDSPVS

-1586 DSSTD
+1586 ASSTD

-1615 TKKYSDAISVT
+1615 TKKYSDAVSVT
-1626 GTQGLTESTTIKA
+1626 GTQGTTESTTIKA
-1639 FAVKSG
+1639 IAVKSG
-1645 MYPSAIS
+1645 MYTSEMS

-1658 EIPHVHSFANAKWKH
+1658 EIPHEHSFANAKWKH

-1687 DKSAGYISYE
+1687 DKSAGYISDE
-1697 SEHSGGTASYFK
+1697 AEHSGGTASYFK
-1709 KAVCSDCGAEYGELA
+1709 KAVCSSCGEEYGELS

-1795 TTKALAEKYSA
+1795 TTKALADKYSA

-1815 FNIDPDDKYVV
+1815 FNINPDDKYVV

-1857 ENNKTYCGDV
+1857 EINKTYCGDV

-1909 DKAGNKTEVDV
+1909 DKAGNKTEVNV

-1926 TYGDTSYKW
+1926 TYGDTSYTW
-1935 NDDYSKCTAERTC
+1935 NEDYSECTAERKC
-1948 SVCQQKETET
+1948 SVCRQKETET

-1987 FTAQTKDI
+1987 FTSQTKDI

-2018 KGSKSIHCKNC
+2018 EGSKSIHCKNC

-2076 TIPATGHTEVEDA
+2076 TIPATGHTEVEDVA
-2089 AVAATCTTA
+2089 IAATCTTA

-2113 KAQEEIPATGHTEVE
+2113 KAQEEIPATGH
-2128 DVAIAATCTTAGKT
+2128 
-2142 AGSHCAVCNAVI
+2142 
-2154 KAQEEI
+2154 
-2160 PATGHSFGEW
+2160 
-2170 ETVKSSTCNDKG
+2170 
-2182 SQKRACKVCGYTETK
+2182 
-2197 DVDANGHTWEKDY
+2197 
-2210 TIDKEPTCTA
+2210 
-2220 EGSKSIHCKNCD
+2220 
-2232 EVKDSTV
+2232 
-2239 IKALG
+2239 
-2244 HDFTGKWK
+2244 
-2252 VTKKATCTEPGTKTR
+2252 
-2267 KCSRCDEVETE
+2267 
-2278 IIPAT
+2278 
-2283 GHIEV
+2283 
-2288 EDAAVAAT
+2288 
-2296 CTTAGKT
+2296 
-2303 AGSHCA
+2303 
-2309 VCNAVIKAQEEIP
+2309 
-2322 AAGHSFGE
+2322 
-2330 WETVKSSTCNDK
+2330 
-2342 GSQKRACKVCGYT
+2342 
-2355 ETKDVDA
+2355 
-2362 NGHAWEKDYTVDKEP
+2362 
-2377 TCTAEG
+2377 
-2383 SKSIH
+2383 
-2388 CKNCDEVK
+2388 
-2396 DSTVIDA
+2396 
-2403 LGHDFTGEWKV
+2403 
-2414 TKKATC
+2414 
-2420 TEDGTKT
+2420 
-2427 RKCSRCDEV
+2427 
-2436 ETEIIPAT
+2436 
-2444 GHTEVEDAAVAA
+2444 
-2456 TCTTAGKTAG
+2456 
-2466 SHCSVCNAVIKAQEE
+2466 
-2481 IPAAGHSFGEWE
+2481 
-2493 TVKSSTC
+2493 
-2500 NDKGSQ
+2500 
-2506 KRACKVC
+2506 
-2513 GYTETKDVDAN
+2513 
-2524 GHTWEKDYTVDK
+2524 
-2536 EPTCTTEGSKS
+2536 
-2547 IHCKNCDEV
+2547 
-2556 KDSTVIKALGHD
+2556 
-2568 FTGEWKVTKKATCTE
+2568 
-2583 SGIKERKCSRCDA
+2583 
-2596 VETETIPATGHTE
+2596 
-2609 VEDAAVAATCTTA
+2609 
-2622 GKTAGSHCSVCNA
+2622 
-2635 VIKAQEEIP
+2635 
-2644 AAGHSWSE
+2644 SWSE
-2652 WISDGKQEKSTCSV
+2652 WISDGKKEKSTCSV
-2666 CGQKKYRNTDDGDDT
+2666 CGQKKYRNTDDT

-2701 GTSKEDLIAAKGI
+2701 DTSKEDLIAAKGI

-2759 DISNL
+2759 DISNI

-2936 TVNIPSGD
+2936 TVNIPSDD
-2944 NSNNGNNNKPN
+2944 NSNNGNNNKSN

-2967 NKKYDNQKVI
+2967 NKKHDNQKVI

-2993 FAAALA
+2993 FATALA
-2999 GIIGIFARRKKEKQ
+2999 GIIGIFARRKKKNN

>member
-1 MKKHN
+1 M
-6 ILKKGMAMALSLAM
+6 
-20 VIGLD
+20 
-25 PSFAWNLTTV
+25 
-35 HAAEASSEPG
+35 
-45 VSAYAAKEQL
+45 
-55 MDDTFAPDT
+55 
-64 DGNATNIGKIKLGK
+64 
-78 NSNGDVQEWYVLGKD
+78 
-93 TGVDGE
+93 
-99 NTAIFAASPIAA
+99 
-111 GVKFEES
+111 
-118 MDKKTYLDTFGEY
+118 
-131 ADSRTPSEVYPNHY
+131 
-145 GASDLRARLNE
+145 
-156 MVADNNTTYF
+156 
-166 IPAEKSLIQPT
+166 
-177 TVSTEDASSNASYT
+177 
-191 TTDILY
+191 
-197 ALHGDYNI
+197 
-205 SEEVLYA
+205 
-212 GSGNDKALSMN
+212 
-223 TYWNTGDRFW
+223 
-233 LRVPKTSSLQ
+233 
-243 VVLVAEPDF
+243 
-252 SINENFSDSTSYV
+252 
-265 VRPASNLNLSSVIFA
+265 
-280 SAATAASSDT
+280 
-290 VKAETIQT
+290 
-298 DTAMTLRLDGKD
+298 
-310 KNIGTITYN
+310 
-319 SSEGTVK
+319 
-326 ATKGTVTSASIVV
+326 
-339 QGNNAGTDWYYSKQ
+339 
-353 ISGND
+353 
-358 ATVTTDEI
+358 
-366 KTKISESVSTI
+366 
-377 FDSSDIDLNNCRIWL
+377 
-392 ETTDADG
+392 
-399 MIYAVNATE
+399 
-408 EKNAPTEETKTLN
+408 
-421 ISEGAIKITP
+421 
-431 TGYTQNGGNEIA
+431 
-443 FTGKYIITGSVECDT
+443 
-458 PLSFSNETDEAVEY
+458 
-472 DVTFDN
+472 
-478 AHILGGSYCSAITF
+478 
-492 KDGSISDITVN
+492 
-503 ITNKGT
+503 
-509 SEVRAWGGAS
+509 
-519 FQNQISG
+519 
-526 NVKVTVNITEEEG
+526 
-539 SSLYLGPRDEN
+539 
-550 QGDTTHRIYSSDID
+550 
-564 CKVNGAVPANE
+564 
-575 KTFKSGTYAQT
+575 
-586 EPETPGEDA
+586 
-595 TKKSIGLGTSI
+595 
-606 IANPTVPTSITD
+606 
-618 TWKGSYVYFGTYNGS
+618 YFGTYNGS

-781 WLRSTSQMM
+781 WLRSTSRMM

-841 ETGAE
+841 ETGTE
-846 YKLTLIDDN
+846 YKLTLIDDS

-922 TSIGT
+922 TSTGT

-953 SNKLTN
+953 SDKLTN

-966 ISVPDKPWEAP
+966 VSVPDKPWEAP

-1012 NRSPIKYRVLDS
+1012 NGSPIKYRVLDS

-1048 SKFDDSSNIWSTSYL
+1048 SKFDDSSNEWATSYL

-1086 FTSSEQNAIASSTKI
+1086 FTSSEQSAIASSTKI
-1101 SVDSSDGNEE
+1101 SVDSSDGNEG
-1111 ICRYFKWTTL
+1111 ICRWCQWTTL
-1121 NDDKIFLLDVKEA
+1121 NEDKIFLLDVKEA

-1166 AATLGGDS
+1166 AAI
-1174 IGGIVNNVTF
+1174 IGFDLIGIVDDGLF
-1184 DLVNIGPSEK
+1184 DLVNRVPSEK
-1194 AYVSPD
+1194 VYVSPD

-1217 KTSAITKDSDQINT
+1217 KTSAITKDSNQINT

-1250 TENKAVTKSA
+1250 TKNKAVTKSA

-1344 NNTNAT
+1344 NDTNAT
-1350 DYASEPVEITD
+1350 DYASEPVEITNIYNA
-1361 VTTTI
+1361 I

-1386 ECTTEGV
+1386 ECTTEEV
-1393 EKAQLYWTDTTDNN
+1393 EKAQLYWTDTTNNN
-1407 VDTTAKYYP
+1407 VDITANYYP

-1493 PSQVEITTEDKA
+1493 PSQVEITTEDGA
-1505 FTKLRVTWNTDSPVS
+1505 FTKLGVTWNTDSPVS

-1586 DSSTD
+1586 ASSTD

-1615 TKKYSDAISVT
+1615 TKKYSDAVSVT
-1626 GTQGLTESTTIKA
+1626 GTQGTTESTTIKA
-1639 FAVKSG
+1639 IAVKSG
-1645 MYPSAIS
+1645 MYTSEMS

-1658 EIPHVHSFANAKWKH
+1658 EIPHEHSFANAKWKH

-1687 DKSAGYISYE
+1687 DKSAGYISDE
-1697 SEHSGGTASYFK
+1697 AEHSGGTASYFK
-1709 KAVCSDCGAEYGELA
+1709 KAVCSSCGEEYGELS

-1795 TTKALAEKYSA
+1795 TTKALADKYSA

-1815 FNIDPDDKYVV
+1815 FNINPDDKYVV

-1857 ENNKTYCGDV
+1857 EINKTYCGDV

-1909 DKAGNKTEVDV
+1909 DKAGNKTEVNV

-1926 TYGDTSYKW
+1926 TYGDTSYTW
-1935 NDDYSKCTAERTC
+1935 NEDYSECTAERKC
-1948 SVCQQKETET
+1948 SVCRQKETET

-1987 FTAQTKDI
+1987 FTSQTKDI

-2018 KGSKSIHCKNC
+2018 EGSKSIHCKNC

-2076 TIPATGHTEVEDA
+2076 TIPATGHTEVEDVA
-2089 AVAATCTTA
+2089 IAATCTTA

-2113 KAQEEIPATGHTEVE
+2113 KAQEEIPATGH
-2128 DVAIAATCTTAGKT
+2128 
-2142 AGSHCAVCNAVI
+2142 
-2154 KAQEEI
+2154 
-2160 PATGHSFGEW
+2160 
-2170 ETVKSSTCNDKG
+2170 
-2182 SQKRACKVCGYTETK
+2182 
-2197 DVDANGHTWEKDY
+2197 
-2210 TIDKEPTCTA
+2210 
-2220 EGSKSIHCKNCD
+2220 
-2232 EVKDSTV
+2232 
-2239 IKALG
+2239 
-2244 HDFTGKWK
+2244 
-2252 VTKKATCTEPGTKTR
+2252 
-2267 KCSRCDEVETE
+2267 
-2278 IIPAT
+2278 
-2283 GHIEV
+2283 
-2288 EDAAVAAT
+2288 
-2296 CTTAGKT
+2296 
-2303 AGSHCA
+2303 
-2309 VCNAVIKAQEEIP
+2309 
-2322 AAGHSFGE
+2322 
-2330 WETVKSSTCNDK
+2330 
-2342 GSQKRACKVCGYT
+2342 
-2355 ETKDVDA
+2355 
-2362 NGHAWEKDYTVDKEP
+2362 
-2377 TCTAEG
+2377 
-2383 SKSIH
+2383 
-2388 CKNCDEVK
+2388 
-2396 DSTVIDA
+2396 
-2403 LGHDFTGEWKV
+2403 
-2414 TKKATC
+2414 
-2420 TEDGTKT
+2420 
-2427 RKCSRCDEV
+2427 
-2436 ETEIIPAT
+2436 
-2444 GHTEVEDAAVAA
+2444 
-2456 TCTTAGKTAG
+2456 
-2466 SHCSVCNAVIKAQEE
+2466 
-2481 IPAAGHSFGEWE
+2481 
-2493 TVKSSTC
+2493 
-2500 NDKGSQ
+2500 
-2506 KRACKVC
+2506 
-2513 GYTETKDVDAN
+2513 
-2524 GHTWEKDYTVDK
+2524 
-2536 EPTCTTEGSKS
+2536 
-2547 IHCKNCDEV
+2547 
-2556 KDSTVIKALGHD
+2556 
-2568 FTGEWKVTKKATCTE
+2568 
-2583 SGIKERKCSRCDA
+2583 
-2596 VETETIPATGHTE
+2596 
-2609 VEDAAVAATCTTA
+2609 
-2622 GKTAGSHCSVCNA
+2622 
-2635 VIKAQEEIP
+2635 
-2644 AAGHSWSE
+2644 SWSE
-2652 WISDGKQEKSTCSV
+2652 WISDGKKEKSTCSV
-2666 CGQKKYRNTDDGDDT
+2666 CGQKKYRNTDDT

-2701 GTSKEDLIAAKGI
+2701 DTSKEDLIAAKGI

-2759 DISNL
+2759 DISNI

-2936 TVNIPSGD
+2936 TVNIPSDD
-2944 NSNNGNNNKPN
+2944 NSNNGNNNKSN

-2967 NKKYDNQKVI
+2967 NKKHDNQKVI

-2993 FAAALA
+2993 FATALA
-2999 GIIGIFARRKKEKQ
+2999 GIIGIFARRKKKNN